1 MRKRVIS
8 WLLTVVMVVSMLPT
22 SVLADTLAADQEQQT
37 QQEQIAPADT
47 ENTVPAGNE
56 ETQEQQE
63 PAEEVPVSRSA
74 RSGGAAPMLAAAGA
88 VQNIGTAEEFAAM
101 EPGGNYQLT
110 ADITVTAPYAN
121 EFTDFSGTFDGNGHT
136 VTLAISGDS
145 DYQALF
151 AKLAAGAVVKNVMVD
166 GEVTG
171 TDNIGGI
178 AGIATNATII
188 ACANKATVAA
198 TGRYVGGLVG
208 KGTGL
213 TMTSCY
219 NQGAVSSTRTRPI
232 NMGGIAGYVDGGASV
247 ENCYNTGSITGSG
260 SNTAAVVGW
269 DAATV
274 KNCYYLE
281 STYKVGACGNDGYT
295 DPTVSKTDAEMRSGD
310 IVALLGSAFMV
321 KSGDYPALSWE
332 TPTAAVKFTVSPAN
346 AVVEINGVKYTG
358 SCTVGLPVGDYT
370 YTVSCPGYT
379 QQTGSVTVTGED
391 NPVANPNSV
400 SVTLEKDAA
409 KWVTVTFTVT
419 PENATLTLKDGETQV
434 TPTEGTTYKLLKGVT
449 YTYTAVSDDEGYEPA
464 SGEVT
469 PTADGTQTV
478 ALKKVQSIAVKN
490 GSTHKT
496 EFEQGD
502 ALDTTGLTVTV
513 TYSDNSTKDITEGFT
528 VTGFNSVNVAEN
540 QTLTVHYKG
549 AETTYS
555 VKINKKLFPSKA
567 FNALE
572 GYATVEYSH
581 TGKYTAGD
589 GKEFVDDAQE
599 GALRSNS
606 AGMNSTTVTVTIT
619 FLENAP
625 KMLLSFDYKVS
636 SESNYDKLLVAQNRE
651 TKLTKSGTVAWTADN
666 SLTVKGGDIVTL
678 TYSKDRST
686 ASGSDCIWLKNFT
699 VSPLYTL
706 TIAPNQTD
714 ATVTLKDKEGKT
726 VSGSNGVFAV
736 KAAAD
741 YTYTVTKKGYEPA
754 TGKVTMSAENQ
765 TVNVTLVKLPV
776 ITLQFT
782 PDDAAVTLKQGNTT
796 VYKESAASSTGK
808 NVYIAAKNTDYT
820 YTVSKFGYETATG
833 MISVATGDVNKTVTL
848 TEAAKYSVTF
858 QITKPEGVSAS
869 PTVTVEYNGT
879 KVYEGSG
886 ANCTLPAGDY
896 TYKATLKDCD
906 DLSGSFTVA
915 AAAVTVNLPF
925 EKKLTFADIF
935 QGVEGITASN
945 GTKGFKPIK
954 SAAGNYLESN
964 KSYYGTTSL
973 TLTATKPCV
982 ISFEYFAQGH
992 EDNWDEDDSA
1002 FFTVKKGTT
1011 TLLTVYEENGWKTFS
1026 TALNTGETLTLSFN
1040 ENGNSYYVRLKN
1052 FAVSPAYT
1060 ITLTTTPTADKVEL
1074 KDESGNKLTGSGGK
1088 YAVAPGTYT
1097 YTVSKKDYETAT
1109 GEITVTDADVTQP
1122 VKLTAKPVIT
1132 LTATPAD
1139 ATVKL
1144 EKGSLPASPKT
1155 TDKETGVYTYVV
1167 EKGAEYTYTVSKFGY
1182 ETETGSITV
1191 NADVNKTVT
1200 LSELASCTL
1209 TFAVTPAENAKVT
1222 VTHPVGGTIKPEA
1235 DGGYKLYLGETYA
1248 YTVAKADYI
1257 TVSGSFTAAKNDT
1270 ITVTLTYAGA
1280 GWDGTTKTAPTQD
1293 KSGVYLIDTA
1303 AKLAWF
1309 ADAVNGGQKAI
1320 NGKLTANINLNG
1332 KPWTAIGTSSNK
1344 FAGTLDGDNYTVSG
1358 LVTTGLVG
1366 ELAEG
1371 GVVENLRVNCA
1382 IVSTSSLLG
1391 GVANSSAGT
1400 IRNCMVSGSITF
1412 SSEGHNGASAI
1423 GGIAGRTT
1431 GNGVISGCVSRAV
1444 VKDAYDNST
1453 YGTSAPLGGIAGYA
1467 YGVVENCYFTGTL
1480 AVKKTQPNKIIQ
1492 QKRGGLVGELNAN
1505 AELKGSYVAGEFA
1518 IADESKFGAVVG
1530 KVNSG
1535 ATITNCA
1542 YLDTVA
1548 PQAAAD
1554 GTTSGM
1560 TAHTADYM
1568 RSAEFAVD
1576 MGMNQDD
1583 GTLNGGFPVLPWQ
1596 GGTVLSADDLKAA
1609 AAAANALELRGMSAA
1624 DAAKKAKADWYAET
1638 VLGLYDLTDYNDKA
1652 DLCEKY
1658 GIEAPGEAV
1667 TNLHDYF
1674 LNALQKH
1681 FYKELGLDAENADR
1695 LKADATGVYQLR
1707 GLTPVSGDPEEE
1719 EETAQTYT
1727 ACLTLPASVTV
1738 PVEGSGE
1745 KIVSLTWTADNAL
1758 VNTAT
1763 GALTAPAAD
1772 KVTVTLTATLQS
1784 GAATKTKTFTL
1795 CLWSENA
1802 EKVQT
1807 LEDIAAEF
1815 ARKNTAVQP
1824 LQGMGLYDET
1834 NITQAF
1840 RRLLAEQGYADVA
1853 DNSEITY
1860 VNGSAKA
1867 NGFDGTKV
1875 QYIADNGKI
1884 TYFTGDGTAR
1894 QTVQYTG
1901 LKFNITYAGV
1911 TKEITLRATV
1921 GRSADAVQ
1929 KLLESAAESL
1939 NWELIRGENTNGA
1952 TQSEVAGWTLYTVND
1967 RITSNLTLPSSIAGR
1982 YDVKVQWG
1990 TRNTEWLYITN
2001 GTNGTGVG
2009 TVNRPLQP
2017 ADGTALPEKSGKFRL
2032 IARVTYDAFDD
2043 YTLAHI
2049 TGDNGVEVYADVFFD
2064 ATVAPFDSS
2073 VTSEMQNALAEKY
2086 QGLLRDFVDKTKP
2099 VDLTAVSDDMQMP
2112 RPALLEEKGIMSDS
2126 YNQKVT
2132 MVSLTPDVLD
2142 FNGYHAMVYRPL
2154 PGEKPVEAKYVVTI
2168 TTRSSGLLLARQE
2181 FSFTIQPFTQPELDG
2196 AAAFMTEALTG
2207 DVYWDGI
2214 KNKNTVKTKV
2224 TSDLYPFAEI
2234 CKNEDGTLKYVR
2246 GTVNMTFDGIE
2257 ADDIPGWLDT
2267 EKYRCFRSSRPS
2279 VIENELLRVH
2289 QPEYNTTVTLD
2300 SVLTYTKY
2308 AQYWE
2313 KFGIN
2318 GTEESKERYKDFAQF
2333 YKQPIHI
2340 DLTVIGEKNAA
2351 DPNEN
2356 QTLTVKV
2363 KVDGY
2368 NKNGHTFQ
2376 GISDFT
2382 FTGKANEDPTAWD
2395 AVKACLDS
2403 AKYTYTGSGAYI
2415 KSITDAAGHTLKEK
2429 GDGKSSGWMFGI
2441 AVKGGN
2447 ETLPKTTLDNTYLK
2461 DGDTLRLFFT
2471 DTYIPL
2477 DPTDPMVPG
2486 AEVPGFDEAYAGAK
2500 AYIQSAVSAP
2510 VVSYLFGEWAV
2521 LGQARAKVPLSEAYI
2536 AAYYEKVVAY
2546 VKANI
2551 GSDGILRKP
2560 DDKNTPVITDN
2571 ERIILAL
2578 TAIGKDP
2585 TNVGDKNLLTAL
2597 QDKDIMKV
2605 TDTSKTDI
2613 NGLVM
2618 GLLALNSRNYTSD
2631 TSWLVQAVLEQQNKD
2646 GSWSASADTK
2656 PVGDVDMTA
2665 MALQALAPYHKD
2677 GGNET
2682 VNTAVEKALNWLS
2695 GKYRSGYDS
2704 SESCAQVVIALSALN
2719 LDANTDARFTKT
2731 VEGKTLSV
2739 LGNLLQYRVAENGG
2753 FKHQFADKAVNEM
2766 ATEQALCAMA
2776 AYARFTEKANALY
2789 DMTDAAC
2796 AHRFGEWKVTVAA
2809 TCTKDGVSRRICSI
2823 CGVVEEK
2830 PVPATGH
2837 KFSAWTVTKAAT
2849 CTESGISTRKCSV
2862 CGTKETMIVPSL
2874 GHSMTATAGKAATC
2888 TEAGNSAYWTCSRC
2902 HKYFS
2907 DAAGKTEIAKDSW
2920 IIAALGHDEAT
2931 RAAVA
2936 ATCYASGH
2944 EADTYCKRCGIVITA
2959 GATIPATGKHTYV
2972 DGVCTTCG
2980 TRNPAGGIKGDDL
2993 KVDSKDNTIVTGG
3006 GLTIKTDKPVTDE
3019 KLAEIKAAVENGSI
3033 VITVNNTPILQ
3044 LTKEDKESD
3053 GGKKALMQAGAA
3065 ASGEL
3070 KKELDKL
3077 AEKLDALRGDKSR
3090 KNAQLEKVV
3099 DVTVALVKT
3108 EGNEIKTV
3116 AQLIE
3121 LPHSVTLTI
3130 PITDELYAALQGKHV
3145 CVVRS
3150 HTDSSGNVTTAELS
3164 ATLGGTKG
3172 NYVLTFQTDKASA
3185 FAIVS
3190 YETVSSGYYYG
3201 GSGTADSG
3209 KKDSANTADDS
3220 QMVLWLGSAVL
3231 AAAAVVV
3238 LTRKKRVSK

>member
-37 QQEQIAPADT
+37 QQEQIAPVDT

-63 PAEEVPVSRSA
+63 PAPETPAPQMTS
-74 RSGGAAPMLAAAGA
+74 SGGAAPMLAAAGA
-88 VQNIGTAEEFAAM
+88 VQDIGTAEAFAAM
-101 EPGGNYQLT
+101 DPDGNYQLT
-110 ADITVTAPYAN
+110 ADIIVTAPYAN
-121 EFTDFSGTFDGNGHT
+121 DFTGTFDGNGHT
-136 VTLAISGDS
+136 VTLDITASTANVG
-145 DYQALF
+145 LF
-151 AKLAAGAVVKNVMVD
+151 SKLAGGAVVKNVITAGSISSTEKYVGGIAGFANTYSGD
-166 GEVTG
+166 VTIENCKNTAAVQGGNGVGGIFGYCSGSAHSVTITGCANTGTISGARNSGGICGTLENAHFIKNCYNSGAVTG
-171 TDNIGGI
+171 SNIGGI
-178 AGIATNATII
+178 L
-188 ACANKATVAA
+188 
-198 TGRYVGGLVG
+198 GRGA
-208 KGTGL
+208 KGVL
-213 TMTSCY
+213 
-219 NQGAVSSTRTRPI
+219 I
-232 NMGGIAGYVDGGASV
+232 
-247 ENCYNTGSITGSG
+247 ENCYNLENI
-260 SNTAAVVGW
+260 SNGNAILAFAYKQGNPIE
-269 DAATV
+269 V
-274 KNCYYLE
+274 KNCYALKG
-281 STYKVGACGNDGYT
+281 SASLLVPADNV
-295 DPTVSKTDAEMRSGD
+295 TVDRASGFKTETEMKSPAFA
-310 IVALLGSAFMV
+310 ALLGDGFMV
-321 KSGDYPALSWE
+321 KSGDYPALKWE
-332 TPTAAVKFTVSPAN
+332 TPTAAVRFTIAPTN
-346 AVVEINGVKYTG
+346 ATLEINGGTYTG
-358 SCTVGLPVGDYT
+358 STTVALPAADAPYS

-379 QQTGSVTVTGED
+379 QQTGSVTVTNKD
-391 NPVANPNSV
+391 NPVATPD
-400 SVTLEKDAA
+400 SVTVTLAEDAA
-409 KWVTVTFTVT
+409 QWVTVTFTVT

-434 TPTEGTTYKLLKGVT
+434 APTEGTTYQLLKGHA
-449 YTYTAVSDDEGYEPA
+449 YTYTAETTEEGYEPA
-464 SGEVT
+464 VGTVT
-469 PTADGTQTV
+469 PTENSTQTV
-478 ALKKVQSIAVKN
+478 ALKKVQSIAVTKAP
-490 GSTHKT
+490 TKT
-496 EFEQGD
+496 EYYKGD
-502 ALDTTGLTVTV
+502 AELDLTGMVLTVNYDGTDETRTITDGYDAAGVTYEGFSTENPTDSQTVTV
-513 TYSDNSTKDITEGFT
+513 KYRGKTAAFTIKVNDKLRFADFFTAISESITATDDTTSPFTPVQKPEGNYLESSNTSNYSSSKITLKATKN
-528 VTGFNSVNVAEN
+528 VT
-540 QTLTVHYKG
+540 
-549 AETTYS
+549 
-555 VKINKKLFPSKA
+555 
-567 FNALE
+567 
-572 GYATVEYSH
+572 
-581 TGKYTAGD
+581 
-589 GKEFVDDAQE
+589 
-599 GALRSNS
+599 
-606 AGMNSTTVTVTIT
+606 
-619 FLENAP
+619 
-625 KMLLSFDYKVS
+625 LSFDYLGSAS
-636 SESNYDKLLVAQNRE
+636 S
-651 TKLTKSGTVAWTADN
+651 N
-666 SLTVKGGDIVTL
+666 SYYCFTVKKGSSTLLTSYSSSAWKSFSVDMAAGDTVTL
-678 TYSKDRST
+678 KFEHPYSY
-686 ASGSDCIWLKNFT
+686 GSHYSVKLKNFA
-699 VSPLYTL
+699 VSPMYTL
-706 TIAPNQTD
+706 TIAPDQTD

-796 VYKESAASSTGK
+796 VYKESADSEKGK

-833 MISVATGDVNKTVTL
+833 TIKVETGDVNKTVTL

-858 QITKPEGVSAS
+858 NITKPEGVNAE
-869 PTVTVEYNGT
+869 PTITVESGSTQVYTGNGAACRLP
-879 KVYEGSG
+879 EG
-886 ANCTLPAGDY
+886 TY
-896 TYKATLKDCD
+896 TYTAKLDGCDTLF
-906 DLSGSFTVA
+906 GSFVVQA
-915 AAAVTVNLPF
+915 AKTIGLEFV
-925 EKKLTFADIF
+925 KSLTFDDFFAGLD
-935 QGVEGITASN
+935 GITATN
-945 GTKGFKPIK
+945 GTSGFKPVK
-954 SAAGNYLESN
+954 DAAGNYLESN
-964 KSYYGTTSL
+964 RNYSGTTSL
-973 TLTATKPCV
+973 TLTATESRLV
-982 ISFEYFAQGH
+982 SFRYLAKGNKA
-992 EDNWDEDDSA
+992 EDYWESDSV
-1002 FFTVKKGTT
+1002 FSVKKGTS
-1011 TLLTVYEENGWKTFS
+1011 TLLTAYEENGWKTFS
-1026 TALNTGETLTLSFN
+1026 TVLNKDEKLTLSFS
-1040 ENGNSYYVRLKN
+1040 ESGSSYYVRLKD
-1052 FAVSPAYT
+1052 FAAAAAHTLTLNTPDGATVVLKDRSGAEITGKNGAYT
-1060 ITLTTTPTADKVEL
+1060 
-1074 KDESGNKLTGSGGK
+1074 
-1088 YAVAPGTYT
+1088 VAAGT
-1097 YTVSKKDYETAT
+1097 
-1109 GEITVTDADVTQP
+1109 
-1122 VKLTAKPVIT
+1122 
-1132 LTATPAD
+1132 
-1139 ATVKL
+1139 
-1144 EKGSLPASPKT
+1144 
-1155 TDKETGVYTYVV
+1155 
-1167 EKGAEYTYTVSKFGY
+1167 YTYTVSKFGY
-1182 ETETGSITV
+1182 ETKTGNITV
-1191 NADVNKTVT
+1191 SADVNETVT
-1200 LSELASCTL
+1200 LSELATRTL
-1209 TFAVTPAENAKVT
+1209 TFAVTPADATVT

-1542 YLDTVA
+1542 YLDTIA

-1638 VLGLYDLTDYNDKA
+1638 VLRFYDLTDYNDKA

-1658 GIEAPGEAV
+1658 GIEEPGEAV
-1667 TNLHDYF
+1667 TDLHDYF
-1674 LNALQKH
+1674 LTALQKH
-1681 FYKELGLDAENADR
+1681 FYKELGLDAENADL

-1707 GLTPVSGDPEEE
+1707 GLTPVSSDPEEE
-1719 EETAQTYT
+1719 EEIAQTHT

-1738 PVEGSGE
+1738 PVDGE
-1745 KIVSLTWTADNAL
+1745 EKTVSLTWTADNAL

-1815 ARKNTAVQP
+1815 TRKNTAVQP
-1824 LQGMGLYDET
+1824 LEGVGLYDET

-1867 NGFDGTKV
+1867 NGFDDTKV
-1875 QYIADNGKI
+1875 KYIADNGKI

-1929 KLLESAAESL
+1929 KLLESAAGSL

-1967 RITSNLTLPSSIAGR
+1967 RITSNLTLPSGIAGR

-2017 ADGTALPEKSGKFRL
+2017 ADGTALPEKAGKFRL

-2099 VDLTAVSDDMQMP
+2099 VDLTAVGDDMQMP

-2181 FSFTIQPFTQPELDG
+2181 FSFTIQPFTQQELNG
-2196 AAAFMTEALTG
+2196 AAAFMTEARTENA
-2207 DVYWDGI
+2207 YWNGI
-2214 KNKNTVKTKV
+2214 KNENTVKTEV

-2318 GTEESKERYKDFAQF
+2318 GTEETKERYKDFAQF
-2333 YKQPIHI
+2333 YKQPIQI
-2340 DLTVIGEKNAA
+2340 DLTVPGTTGQN

-2368 NKNGHTFQ
+2368 NKNGHTFT
-2376 GISDFT
+2376 GISGFT

-2403 AKYTYTGSGAYI
+2403 AKYTYTGSGTYI
-2415 KSITDAAGHTLKEK
+2415 KSITDAAGNTLKEK
-2429 GDGKSSGWMFGI
+2429 GDGKSSGWMFGLTLQ
-2441 AVKGGN
+2441 GGT

-2546 VKANI
+2546 VQKNMGA
-2551 GSDGILRKP
+2551 DGVLVDPESRNP
-2560 DDKNTPVITDN
+2560 TVTDN

-2585 TNVGDKNLLTAL
+2585 ANVGGKNLLTAL

-2605 TDTSKTDI
+2605 TDTSNTDI

-2631 TSWLVQAVLEQQNKD
+2631 TSWLVQAVLAQQNED

-2656 PVGDVDMTA
+2656 SVGDVDMTA
-2665 MALQALAPYHKD
+2665 MALQALAPYYKD

-2753 FKHQFADKAVNEM
+2753 FKHQFTDKAVNEM

-2796 AHRFGEWKVTVAA
+2796 AHRFGEWQLTVAA

-2823 CGVVEEK
+2823 CGAVEEK

-2837 KFSAWTVTKAAT
+2837 KFGAWTVTKAAT

-2862 CGTKETMIVPSL
+2862 CGTEETMIVPSL

-2902 HKYFS
+2902 HKFFS

-2920 IIAALGHDEAT
+2920 VIAALGHDEAT

-2972 DGVCTTCG
+2972 NGVCTVCG
-2980 TRNPAGGIKGDDL
+2980 VKNPLADVKSDNI
-2993 KVDSKDNTIVTGG
+2993 KVDSKDNKTAAGDGLVIKADDTITGE
-3006 GLTIKTDKPVTDE
+3006 V
-3019 KLAEIKAAVENGSI
+3019 LADIKAAVSDGA
-3033 VITVNNTPILQ
+3033 ITVTVTDTLQ
-3044 LTKEDKESD
+3044 LTNEQKAAD
-3053 GGKKALMQAGAA
+3053 GGKSALTEAAKTAGD
-3065 ASGEL
+3065 EV
-3070 KKELDKL
+3070 KKELNKL

-3121 LPHSVTLTI
+3121 LPHSVTVTI
-3130 PITDELYAALQGKHV
+3130 PITDELYAALQGKRV

-3231 AAAAVVV
+3231 AAAAVVA
-3238 LTRKKRVSK
+3238 LTHKRKRVSK

>member
-37 QQEQIAPADT
+37 QQEQIAPVDT

-74 RSGGAAPMLAAAGA
+74 RSGGAALALAE
-88 VQNIGTAEEFAAM
+88 GTVSSAKEFAAM
-101 EPGGNYQLT
+101 DAGGSYTLT
-110 ADITVTAPYAN
+110 KDIIVTEPYASD
-121 EFTDFSGTFDGNGHT
+121 FTGTFDGNGHT

-151 AKLAAGAVVKNVMVD
+151 AKLAAGAVVKNVTVE
-166 GEVTG
+166 GKVTG
-171 TDNIGGI
+171 KKCVAGI
-178 AGIATNATII
+178 AGQATDATITG
-188 ACANKATVAA
+188 CANKADILA
-198 TGRYVGGLVG
+198 TDRYVGGIVAES
-208 KGTGL
+208 KN
-213 TMTSCY
+213 TSI
-219 NQGAVSSTRTRPI
+219 S
-232 NMGGIAGYVDGGASV
+232 
-247 ENCYNTGSITGSG
+247 NCYNTGTISSDRSDKGVCLGGIVGNATNNTGGGTTVTNCYSIGTISATADT
-260 SNTAAVVGW
+260 SNYAAIAGW
-269 DAATV
+269 CYNSTV
-274 KNCYYLE
+274 TNCYYLDTTA
-281 STYKVGACGNDGYT
+281 SAGANGNSQT
-295 DPTVSKTDAEMRSGD
+295 ATSKTADEMKSPAFA
-310 IVALLGSAFMV
+310 ALLGEAFMA
-321 KSGDYPALSWE
+321 KAGDYPALSWE
-332 TPTAAVKFTVSPAN
+332 TPTAAVSFTIAPAN
-346 AVVEINGVKYTG
+346 ATLEINGGTYTG
-358 SCTVGLPVGDYT
+358 STTVALPAADAPYS
-370 YTVSCPGYT
+370 YTVSCDGYT
-379 QQTGSVTVTGED
+379 TKTGTVTVTGND
-391 NPVANPNSV
+391 NPVANPANV
-400 SVTLEKDAA
+400 TVTLAEDAA
-409 KWVTVTFTVT
+409 QWVTVTFTVT
-419 PENATLTLKDGETQV
+419 PAGAALTLKDGETQV
-434 TPTEGTTYKLLKGVT
+434 APTEGTTYQLLKGHA
-449 YTYTAVSDDEGYEPA
+449 YTYTAETTEEGYEPA
-464 SGEVT
+464 AGTVT
-469 PTADGTQTV
+469 PTENSTQTV

-1222 VTHPVGGTIKPEA
+1222 VTHPVGGTIKPET

-1248 YTVAKADYI
+1248 YTVAKAGYI
-1257 TVSGSFTAAKNDT
+1257 PVHGSITAAEDKT
-1270 ITVTLTYAGA
+1270 LSFTLTYAGE
-1280 GWDGTTKTAPTQD
+1280 GWDGTAKTAPTQD
-1293 KSGVYLIDTA
+1293 KNGVYQIGTA
-1303 AKLAWF
+1303 AELAWF
-1309 ADAVNGGQKAI
+1309 ADAVNKGGTTI
-1320 NGKLTANINLNG
+1320 SGKLTANINLNG
-1332 KPWTAIGTSSNK
+1332 KTWTAIGTDSNK

-1358 LVTTGLVG
+1358 LAGTGGLVYYLSANG
-1366 ELAEG
+1366 TVKSLC
-1371 GVVENLRVNCA
+1371 VDCA
-1382 IVSTSSLLG
+1382 IDGTSN
-1391 GVANSSAGT
+1391 V
-1400 IRNCMVSGSITF
+1400 
-1412 SSEGHNGASAI
+1412 
-1423 GGIAGRTT
+1423 GGIADKSEGRIENCLVSGYIKGGDDVIFGVGGIVGHGVA
-1431 GNGVISGCVSRAV
+1431 GNVISGCVSTADILFKYSRYAV
-1444 VKDAYDNST
+1444 QNGAGGIVGYT
-1453 YGTSAPLGGIAGYA
+1453 YGT
-1467 YGVVENCYFTGTL
+1467 VENCYFAGNVHTNAKSVSAGGF
-1480 AVKKTQPNKIIQ
+1480 
-1492 QKRGGLVGELNAN
+1492 GGLVGCARSNAVMKDCYTVG
-1505 AELKGSYVAGEFA
+1505 AVTGP
-1518 IADESKFGAVVG
+1518 ESSFGAVVG

-1560 TAHTADYM
+1560 TARTADYM
-1568 RSAEFAVD
+1568 RTPEFAAE
-1576 MGMNQDD
+1576 MGMHLDSGNS
-1583 GTLNGGFPVLPWQ
+1583 NGGFPVLPWQ
-1596 GGTVLSADDLKAA
+1596 GGTPVDNADLKAA

-1638 VLGLYDLTDYNDKA
+1638 VLRFYDLTDYNDKA

-1658 GIEAPGEAV
+1658 GIEEPGEAV
-1667 TNLHDYF
+1667 TDLHDYF

-1681 FYKELGLDAENADR
+1681 FYKELGLDAENADL

-1707 GLTPVSGDPEEE
+1707 GLTPVSSDPEEE
-1719 EETAQTYT
+1719 EEIAQTYT
-1727 ACLTLPASVTV
+1727 GFLTLPASVTV

-1745 KIVSLTWTADNAL
+1745 KTVSLAWTADNAL

-1807 LEDIAAEF
+1807 LEDIAVEF
-1815 ARKNTAVQP
+1815 TRKNTAVQP
-1824 LQGMGLYDET
+1824 LQGVGLYDET

-1875 QYIADNGKI
+1875 QYIADNGDI
-1884 TYFTGDGTAR
+1884 IYFTGDGTAR

-1929 KLLESAAESL
+1929 KLLESAAGSL

-2017 ADGTALPEKSGKFRL
+2017 ADGTALPEKAGKFRL

-2086 QGLLRDFVDKTKP
+2086 QGLLRDFVDKTKS
-2099 VDLTAVSDDMQMP
+2099 VDTTAVSDDMQIP
-2112 RPALLEEKGIMSDS
+2112 RPALLEKAGIMTDS

-2181 FSFTIQPFTQPELDG
+2181 FSFTIQPFTQQELEG
-2196 AAAFMTEALTG
+2196 AAAFMTKALTG
-2207 DVYWDGI
+2207 DVYWNGI
-2214 KNKNTVKTKV
+2214 KNENTDKTKV

-2368 NKNGHTFQ
+2368 NKNGHTFR

-2429 GDGKSSGWMFGI
+2429 GDGKSSGWMFGLTLQ
-2441 AVKGGN
+2441 GGT

-2500 AYIQSAVSAP
+2500 AYIQGAVSAP

-2546 VKANI
+2546 VQKNMGA
-2551 GSDGILRKP
+2551 DGVLVDPESRNP
-2560 DDKNTPVITDN
+2560 TVTDN

-2585 TNVGDKNLLTAL
+2585 ANVGGENLLKAL
-2597 QDKDIMKV
+2597 QNKDIMKV
-2605 TDTSKTDI
+2605 TDTSNTDI

-2631 TSWLVQAVLEQQNKD
+2631 TSWLVQAVLAQQNED
-2646 GSWSASADTK
+2646 GSWRASADTK

-2665 MALQALAPYHKD
+2665 MALQALAPYYKD

-2823 CGVVEEK
+2823 CGAVEEK
-2830 PVPATGH
+2830 SVPAPGH
-2837 KFSAWTVTKAAT
+2837 NFGAWTVTKAAT
-2849 CTESGISTRKCSV
+2849 CTETGTEKRTCSV
-2862 CGTKETMIVPSL
+2862 CSKEETRV
-2874 GHSMTATAGKAATC
+2874 
-2888 TEAGNSAYWTCSRC
+2888 
-2902 HKYFS
+2902 
-2907 DAAGKTEIAKDSW
+2907 
-2920 IIAALGHDEAT
+2920 IAALGHTPGTEVFVDKNDHWNVCKVCHAVVNKTGHTYVNGIQCVCGAVKSEDGTLKRIEVSDTIAVPDTLQDNEKLNSEGEIKAELQLQITLKNSKSNKDNTVFMDVSLLVFEHNEWRPAT
-2931 RAAVA
+2931 KEDLTAGKITVLLPYPEAVA
-2936 ATCYASGH
+2936 AKYGQ
-2944 EADTYCKRCGIVITA
+2944 Y
-2959 GATIPATGKHTYV
+2959 
-2972 DGVCTTCG
+2972 
-2980 TRNPAGGIKGDDL
+2980 NF
-2993 KVDSKDNTIVTGG
+2993 
-3006 GLTIKTDKPVTDE
+3006 
-3019 KLAEIKAAVENGSI
+3019 
-3033 VITVNNTPILQ
+3033 
-3044 LTKEDKESD
+3044 
-3053 GGKKALMQAGAA
+3053 
-3065 ASGEL
+3065 
-3070 KKELDKL
+3070 
-3077 AEKLDALRGDKSR
+3077 
-3090 KNAQLEKVV
+3090 
-3099 DVTVALVKT
+3099 TVAHMVAMADCGLDVGTVEFPAVTKT
-3108 EGNEIKTV
+3108 PSG
-3116 AQLIE
+3116 L
-3121 LPHSVTLTI
+3121 LVTLT
-3130 PITDELYAALQGKHV
+3130 G
-3145 CVVRS
+3145 
-3150 HTDSSGNVTTAELS
+3150 LS
-3164 ATLGGTKG
+3164 P
-3172 NYVLTFQTDKASA
+3172 V
-3185 FAIVS
+3185 AIS
-3190 YETVSSGYYYG
+3190 WTGSTNHYYYNP
-3201 GSGTADSG
+3201 TATPD
-3209 KKDSANTADDS
+3209 KTDSANTADDS
-3220 QMVLWLGSAVL
+3220 QMVLWLGSAAL

>member
-1 MRKRVIS
+1 MKKRVIS
-8 WLLTVVMVVSMLPT
+8 WLLTVVMVVSLLPT

-37 QQEQIAPADT
+37 QQEQIAPVDT

-63 PAEEVPVSRSA
+63 PAPETPA
-74 RSGGAAPMLAAAGA
+74 PQMTRSGGAALALAE
-88 VQNIGTAEEFAAM
+88 GTVSSAKEFAAM
-101 EPGGNYQLT
+101 DASGSYTLT
-110 ADITVTAPYAN
+110 KDIIVTEPYAY
-121 EFTDFSGTFDGNGHT
+121 DFIGTFDGNGHT
-136 VTLAISGDS
+136 VTLDITASTANVG
-145 DYQALF
+145 LF
-151 AKLAAGAVVKNVMVD
+151 SKLAGGAVVKNVITAGSISGKVNN
-166 GEVTG
+166 V
-171 TDNIGGI
+171 GGI
-178 AGIATNATII
+178 AGTADGNVTIENCKNTASI
-188 ACANKATVAA
+188 KGGKGAGGILGYSEPGSGFVTISSCANMGSVSGTRKQ
-198 TGRYVGGLVG
+198 VGGIAGNVVG
-208 KGTGL
+208 THIIRN
-213 TMTSCY
+213 CY
-219 NQGAVSSTRTRPI
+219 NQGDISDGA
-232 NMGGIAGYVDGGASV
+232 GILGRGTKGVLV
-247 ENCYNTGSITGSG
+247 ENCYTVGSVETNGAIIAVSSSSYSSDEPCRIVNCYAPSETVTALVPSTVKISNSG
-260 SNTAAVVGW
+260 TKSSAEMQSAEF
-269 DAATV
+269 AAT
-274 KNCYYLE
+274 
-281 STYKVGACGNDGYT
+281 
-295 DPTVSKTDAEMRSGD
+295 
-310 IVALLGSAFMV
+310 LGSAFQYNGGGYPTLKDPEPVVEKNVVSISV
-321 KSGDYPALSWE
+321 KSAKTTCYTGDELELSVTVTYDDNSSEVITKGFTVEGFDNTAPGKQTVTVTYKEKTDSIEIEVIKKPEFDDFFAGIVNSVEVTNDATYPYVVDMTDSDGLCLRSSNPVQGNTSSTSTITLKAKANVTLSFKYWGCNYDSSYAALTIVKNNSYNPEMRSWGSTQWKDFTIDLKKGDTLRLNLIKTYVSGDYY
-332 TPTAAVKFTVSPAN
+332 VKLKDFTVSSLYEVKLTAEPEEAD
-346 AVVEINGVKYTG
+346 AVVALKDSTGAELKGTNGVYIVSAG
-358 SCTVGLPVGDYT
+358 EYT
-370 YTVSCPGYT
+370 YTVSAYGYD
-379 QQTGSVTVTGED
+379 TVT
-391 NPVANPNSV
+391 
-400 SVTLEKDAA
+400 
-409 KWVTVTFTVT
+409 
-419 PENATLTLKDGETQV
+419 ET
-434 TPTEGTTYKLLKGVT
+434 
-449 YTYTAVSDDEGYEPA
+449 
-464 SGEVT
+464 
-469 PTADGTQTV
+469 
-478 ALKKVQSIAVKN
+478 I
-490 GSTHKT
+490 
-496 EFEQGD
+496 
-502 ALDTTGLTVTV
+502 
-513 TYSDNSTKDITEGFT
+513 
-528 VTGFNSVNVAEN
+528 NVAADVAK
-540 QTLTVHYKG
+540 TV
-549 AETTYS
+549 
-555 VKINKKLFPSKA
+555 P
-567 FNALE
+567 
-572 GYATVEYSH
+572 
-581 TGKYTAGD
+581 
-589 GKEFVDDAQE
+589 
-599 GALRSNS
+599 
-606 AGMNSTTVTVTIT
+606 
-619 FLENAP
+619 
-625 KMLLSFDYKVS
+625 
-636 SESNYDKLLVAQNRE
+636 
-651 TKLTKSGTVAWTADN
+651 LTKSAAYSVAFDISRPAGITAD
-666 SLTVKGGDIVTL
+666 
-678 TYSKDRST
+678 
-686 ASGSDCIWLKNFT
+686 
-699 VSPLYTL
+699 
-706 TIAPNQTD
+706 
-714 ATVTLKDKEGKT
+714 
-726 VSGSNGVFAV
+726 
-736 KAAAD
+736 
-741 YTYTVTKKGYEPA
+741 
-754 TGKVTMSAENQ
+754 
-765 TVNVTLVKLPV
+765 
-776 ITLQFT
+776 
-782 PDDAAVTLKQGNTT
+782 
-796 VYKESAASSTGK
+796 
-808 NVYIAAKNTDYT
+808 
-820 YTVSKFGYETATG
+820 
-833 MISVATGDVNKTVTL
+833 
-848 TEAAKYSVTF
+848 
-858 QITKPEGVSAS
+858 
-869 PTVTVEYNGT
+869 PTVTVKTNGKAVYT
-879 KVYEGSG
+879 GDGTGCSLSNGSYAYTVACDGCDNAGGIFSVNGDKVNITVTLAKKAIFEDFF
-886 ANCTLPAGDY
+886 ANC
-896 TYKATLKDCD
+896 
-906 DLSGSFTVA
+906 
-915 AAAVTVNLPF
+915 
-925 EKKLTFADIF
+925 
-935 QGVEGITASN
+935 QGITVS
-945 GTKGFKPIK
+945 GDKGKFTIEG
-954 SAAGNYLESN
+954 AGKDSYL
-964 KSYYGTTSL
+964 KTTETTTL
-973 TLTATKPCV
+973 ALTATK
-982 ISFEYFAQGH
+982 
-992 EDNWDEDDSA
+992 N
-1002 FFTVKKGTT
+1002 VK
-1011 TLLTVYEENGWKTFS
+1011 
-1026 TALNTGETLTLSFN
+1026 LSFSYIAN
-1040 ENGNSYYVRLKN
+1040 AAGYVEGDWYYDEPDEYYYFTIKKNSTQVKRAYSETSWKDFSVELTQGDVLTISYDGYTSYYYAALKN
-1052 FAVSPAYT
+1052 FAAVPFYTLTLNTPDGATVVLKDRSGAEITGKNGAYT
-1060 ITLTTTPTADKVEL
+1060 
-1074 KDESGNKLTGSGGK
+1074 
-1088 YAVAPGTYT
+1088 VAAGTY
-1097 YTVSKKDYETAT
+1097 A
-1109 GEITVTDADVTQP
+1109 
-1122 VKLTAKPVIT
+1122 
-1132 LTATPAD
+1132 
-1139 ATVKL
+1139 
-1144 EKGSLPASPKT
+1144 
-1155 TDKETGVYTYVV
+1155 
-1167 EKGAEYTYTVSKFGY
+1167 YTVSKFGY

-1222 VTHPVGGTIKPEA
+1222 VTHPVGGTIKPET

-1248 YTVAKADYI
+1248 YTVTKADYI
-1257 TVSGSFTAAKNDT
+1257 PVHGSITAAEDKT
-1270 ITVTLTYAGA
+1270 LSFTLTYAGE
-1280 GWDGTTKTAPTQD
+1280 GWDGTAKTAPTQD
-1293 KSGVYLIDTA
+1293 KNGVYQIGTA
-1303 AKLAWF
+1303 AELAWF
-1309 ADAVNGGQKAI
+1309 ADAVNKDGTTI
-1320 NGKLTANINLNG
+1320 SGKLTANINLNG
-1332 KPWTAIGTSSNK
+1332 KTWTAIGTDSNK

-1358 LVTTGLVG
+1358 LAGTGGLVYYLSANG
-1366 ELAEG
+1366 TVKSLC
-1371 GVVENLRVNCA
+1371 VDCA
-1382 IVSTSSLLG
+1382 IDGTSN
-1391 GVANSSAGT
+1391 V
-1400 IRNCMVSGSITF
+1400 
-1412 SSEGHNGASAI
+1412 
-1423 GGIAGRTT
+1423 GGIADKSEGRIENCLVSGYIKGGDDVIFGVGGIVGHGVA
-1431 GNGVISGCVSRAV
+1431 GNVISGCVSTADILFKYSRYAV
-1444 VKDAYDNST
+1444 QNGAGGIVGYT
-1453 YGTSAPLGGIAGYA
+1453 YGT
-1467 YGVVENCYFTGTL
+1467 VENCYFAGNVHTNAKSVSAGGF
-1480 AVKKTQPNKIIQ
+1480 
-1492 QKRGGLVGELNAN
+1492 GGLVGCARSNAVMKDCYTVG
-1505 AELKGSYVAGEFA
+1505 AVTGP
-1518 IADESKFGAVVG
+1518 ESSFGAVVG

-1560 TAHTADYM
+1560 TARTADYM
-1568 RSAEFAVD
+1568 RTPEFAAE
-1576 MGMNQDD
+1576 MGMHLDSGNS
-1583 GTLNGGFPVLPWQ
+1583 NGGFPVLPWQ
-1596 GGTVLSADDLKAA
+1596 GGTSVDNADLKAA

-1638 VLGLYDLTDYNDKA
+1638 VLGFYDLTDYNDKA

-1658 GIEAPGEAV
+1658 GIEEPGEAV
-1667 TNLHDYF
+1667 TDLHDYF

-1681 FYKELGLDAENADR
+1681 FYKELGLDAENADL

-1707 GLTPVSGDPEEE
+1707 GLTPVSSDPEEE
-1719 EETAQTYT
+1719 EEIAQTYT
-1727 ACLTLPASVTV
+1727 GFLTLPASVTV

-1745 KIVSLTWTADNAL
+1745 KTVSLAWTADNAL

-1784 GAATKTKTFTL
+1784 GAATKVKTFTL
-1795 CLWSENA
+1795 CLWSEKA
-1802 EKVQT
+1802 EKAQT

-1815 ARKNTAVQP
+1815 TRKNTAVQP
-1824 LQGMGLYDET
+1824 LEGVGLYDET

-1929 KLLESAAESL
+1929 KLLESAAGSL

-2001 GTNGTGVG
+2001 GTGVG

-2017 ADGTALPEKSGKFRL
+2017 ADGTPLPEKAGKFRL

-2154 PGEKPVEAKYVVTI
+2154 PGEKPVEAKYVVII

-2196 AAAFMTEALTG
+2196 AVAFMTEARTE
-2207 DVYWDGI
+2207 DAYWDGI
-2214 KNKNTVKTKV
+2214 KNKNTVKTEV

-2605 TDTSKTDI
+2605 TDTSNTDI

-2631 TSWLVQAVLEQQNKD
+2631 TSWLVQAVLAQQNED
-2646 GSWSASADTK
+2646 GSWRASADTK

-2665 MALQALAPYHKD
+2665 MALQALAPYYKD

-2796 AHRFGEWKVTVAA
+2796 AHRFGEWQVTVAA

-2823 CGVVEEK
+2823 CGAVEEK
-2830 PVPATGH
+2830 SVPATGH
-2837 KFSAWTVTKAAT
+2837 NFGAWTVTKAAT

-2862 CGTKETMIVPSL
+2862 CGTEETMIVPSL

-2920 IIAALGHDEAT
+2920 VIAALGHDEAT

-2972 DGVCTTCG
+2972 NGVCTVCG
-2980 TRNPAGGIKGDDL
+2980 VKNPMANVKGDDI

-3019 KLAEIKAAVENGSI
+3019 KLADIKAAVSDGA
-3033 VITVNNTPILQ
+3033 ITVTVTDTLQ
-3044 LTKEDKESD
+3044 LTNEQKAAD
-3053 GGKKALMQAGAA
+3053 GGKSALTEAAKTAGD
-3065 ASGEL
+3065 EV
-3070 KKELDKL
+3070 KKELNKL

-3121 LPHSVTLTI
+3121 LPHSVTVTI

-3209 KKDSANTADDS
+3209 KTDSANTADDS

>member
-8 WLLTVVMVVSMLPT
+8 WLLTVVMVVSLLPT

-37 QQEQIAPADT
+37 QQEQITPVDT

-56 ETQEQQE
+56 ETQEQQEQQE

-101 EPGGNYQLT
+101 EPSGNYQLT

-121 EFTDFSGTFDGNGHT
+121 DFADFSGTFDGNGHT
-136 VTLAISGDS
+136 VTLDIAASAPNVG
-145 DYQALF
+145 LF
-151 AKLAAGAVVKNVMVD
+151 SKLAGGAVVKNVITAGSISGKVNN
-166 GEVTG
+166 V
-171 TDNIGGI
+171 GGI
-178 AGIATNATII
+178 AGTADGNVTIENCKNTASI
-188 ACANKATVAA
+188 KGGKGAGGILGYSEPGSGFVTISSCANMGSVSGTRKQ
-198 TGRYVGGLVG
+198 VGGIAGNVVG
-208 KGTGL
+208 THIIRN
-213 TMTSCY
+213 CY
-219 NQGAVSSTRTRPI
+219 NQGDISDGA
-232 NMGGIAGYVDGGASV
+232 GILGRGTKGVLV
-247 ENCYNTGSITGSG
+247 ENCYTVGSVETNGAIIAVSSSSYSSDEPCRIVNCYAPSETVTALVPSTVKISNSG
-260 SNTAAVVGW
+260 TKSSAEMKSAEF
-269 DAATV
+269 AAT
-274 KNCYYLE
+274 
-281 STYKVGACGNDGYT
+281 
-295 DPTVSKTDAEMRSGD
+295 
-310 IVALLGSAFMV
+310 LGSAFQYNGDGYPTLKDPEPVVEKNVVSISV
-321 KSGDYPALSWE
+321 KSAKTTCYTGDELELSVTVTYDDNSSEVITKGFTVAGFDNTAPGKQTVTVTYKEKTDSIEIEVIKKPEFDDFFAGIVNSVEVTNDATYPYVVDMTDSDGLCLRSSNPDQGNTSSTSTITLKAKANVTLSFKYWGCNYDSSYAALTIVKNNSYNPEMRSWGSTQWKDFTIDLKKGDTLRLNLIKTYVSGDYY
-332 TPTAAVKFTVSPAN
+332 VKLKDFTVSSLYEVKLTAEPEEAD
-346 AVVEINGVKYTG
+346 AVVALKDSTGAELKGTNGVYIVSAG
-358 SCTVGLPVGDYT
+358 EYT
-370 YTVSCPGYT
+370 YTVSAYGYDTVTETINVAADVAKTVPLTKSAAYSVAFDISRPAGITADPTVTVKTNGKAVYTGDGTGCSLSNGSYAYTVACDGCDNAGGVFSVNGDKMNITVTLAKKAIFEDFFANCQGITVSGDKGKFTIEGAGKDSYLKTTETTTLALTATKNVKLSFSYIANAAGYVEGDWYYDEPDEYYYFTIKKNSTQVKRADSETSWKDFSVELTQGDVLTISYDGYT
-379 QQTGSVTVTGED
+379 SYYY
-391 NPVANPNSV
+391 
-400 SVTLEKDAA
+400 AA
-409 KWVTVTFTVT
+409 LKNFAAVPFY
-419 PENATLTLKDGETQV
+419 TLTLN
-434 TPTEGTTYKLLKGVT
+434 TPAG
-449 YTYTAVSDDEGYEPA
+449 
-464 SGEVT
+464 
-469 PTADGTQTV
+469 
-478 ALKKVQSIAVKN
+478 
-490 GSTHKT
+490 
-496 EFEQGD
+496 
-502 ALDTTGLTVTV
+502 
-513 TYSDNSTKDITEGFT
+513 
-528 VTGFNSVNVAEN
+528 
-540 QTLTVHYKG
+540 
-549 AETTYS
+549 
-555 VKINKKLFPSKA
+555 
-567 FNALE
+567 
-572 GYATVEYSH
+572 ATV
-581 TGKYTAGD
+581 
-589 GKEFVDDAQE
+589 V
-599 GALRSNS
+599 L
-606 AGMNSTTVTVTIT
+606 
-619 FLENAP
+619 
-625 KMLLSFDYKVS
+625 
-636 SESNYDKLLVAQNRE
+636 
-651 TKLTKSGTVAWTADN
+651 
-666 SLTVKGGDIVTL
+666 
-678 TYSKDRST
+678 KDRS
-686 ASGSDCIWLKNFT
+686 G
-699 VSPLYTL
+699 
-706 TIAPNQTD
+706 
-714 ATVTLKDKEGKT
+714 
-726 VSGSNGVFAV
+726 
-736 KAAAD
+736 
-741 YTYTVTKKGYEPA
+741 
-754 TGKVTMSAENQ
+754 AE
-765 TVNVTLVKLPV
+765 
-776 ITLQFT
+776 I
-782 PDDAAVTLKQGNTT
+782 
-796 VYKESAASSTGK
+796 TGK
-808 NVYIAAKNTDYT
+808 NGAYTVAAGTYA
-820 YTVSKFGYETATG
+820 YTVSKFGYETKTG
-833 MISVATGDVNKTVTL
+833 TIKVEGGDVSKDVAL
-848 TEAAKYSVTF
+848 TALKAYQVKFNVA
-858 QITKPEGVSAS
+858 PEG
-869 PTVTVEYNGT
+869 
-879 KVYEGSG
+879 
-886 ANCTLPAGDY
+886 
-896 TYKATLKDCD
+896 
-906 DLSGSFTVA
+906 
-915 AAAVTVNLPF
+915 AAVTL
-925 EKKLTFADIF
+925 
-935 QGVEGITASN
+935 
-945 GTKGFKPIK
+945 
-954 SAAGNYLESN
+954 
-964 KSYYGTTSL
+964 
-973 TLTATKPCV
+973 
-982 ISFEYFAQGH
+982 
-992 EDNWDEDDSA
+992 
-1002 FFTVKKGTT
+1002 
-1011 TLLTVYEENGWKTFS
+1011 
-1026 TALNTGETLTLSFN
+1026 
-1040 ENGNSYYVRLKN
+1040 
-1052 FAVSPAYT
+1052 
-1060 ITLTTTPTADKVEL
+1060 
-1074 KDESGNKLTGSGGK
+1074 
-1088 YAVAPGTYT
+1088 
-1097 YTVSKKDYETAT
+1097 
-1109 GEITVTDADVTQP
+1109 
-1122 VKLTAKPVIT
+1122 
-1132 LTATPAD
+1132 
-1139 ATVKL
+1139 
-1144 EKGSLPASPKT
+1144 
-1155 TDKETGVYTYVV
+1155 
-1167 EKGAEYTYTVSKFGY
+1167 
-1182 ETETGSITV
+1182 
-1191 NADVNKTVT
+1191 
-1200 LSELASCTL
+1200 
-1209 TFAVTPAENAKVT
+1209 
-1222 VTHPVGGTIKPEA
+1222 THPVGSTITA
-1235 DGGYKLYLGETYA
+1235 DENGAYIVYAGETYA
-1248 YTVAKADYI
+1248 YTVAKAKYI

-1270 ITVTLTYAGA
+1270 ITVTLTYAGE
-1280 GWDGTTKTAPTQD
+1280 GWDGTTKTEPKTEN
-1293 KSGVYLIDTA
+1293 GVYQIGTA
-1303 AKLAWF
+1303 AELAWF
-1309 ADAVNGGQKAI
+1309 ADAVQNGQTAI
-1320 NGKLTANINLNG
+1320 SAKLTANINLNG
-1332 KPWTAIGTSSNK
+1332 KAWTAFGKYDYKLEGKSG
-1344 FAGTLDGDNYTVSG
+1344 FAGTLDGDRHIVSG
-1358 LVTTGLVG
+1358 LKSTEGLVSC
-1366 ELAEG
+1366 L
-1371 GVVENLRVNCA
+1371 
-1382 IVSTSSLLG
+1382 
-1391 GVANSSAGT
+1391 SSAGT
-1400 IRNCMVSGSITF
+1400 VKNLTVIGTVSGSSHVGGIAAT
-1412 SSEGHNGASAI
+1412 SSGTVENCLFDGTVTTSSSSASAGGIVGRASKGNRIVNCVNTGDIKNTCTSYSSTLNIGGIVGYTYGTVENCYSTGNVSARTDRDTNKGI
-1423 GGIAGRTT
+1423 GGIAGQVYASAVLRNCYVT
-1431 GNGVISGCVSRAV
+1431 GAVTGPKVGISPV
-1444 VKDAYDNST
+1444 VNLVASGAT
-1453 YGTSAPLGGIAGYA
+1453 
-1467 YGVVENCYFTGTL
+1467 VENCYYLHAAGIGASTAGAL
-1480 AVKKTQPNKIIQ
+1480 QKT
-1492 QKRGGLVGELNAN
+1492 
-1505 AELKGSYVAGEFA
+1505 AEEMRTPEFA
-1518 IADESKFGAVVG
+1518 
-1530 KVNSG
+1530 
-1535 ATITNCA
+1535 
-1542 YLDTVA
+1542 
-1548 PQAAAD
+1548 
-1554 GTTSGM
+1554 
-1560 TAHTADYM
+1560 
-1568 RSAEFAVD
+1568 AE
-1576 MGMNQDD
+1576 MGMHLDSGNS
-1583 GTLNGGFPVLPWQ
+1583 NGGFPVLPWQ
-1596 GGTVLSADDLKAA
+1596 GGTPVDNADLKAA

-1624 DAAKKAKADWYAET
+1624 DAAKKAKADWYAKI
-1638 VLGLYDLTDYNDKA
+1638 VLEPYDLNNYNDKA
-1652 DLCEKY
+1652 DLCEQY

-1667 TNLHDYF
+1667 TDPHDYF
-1674 LNALQKH
+1674 LTALQKH
-1681 FYKELGLDAENADR
+1681 FYKELGLDAENADL

-1707 GLTPVSGDPEEE
+1707 GLTPVSGDPEEG
-1719 EETAQTYT
+1719 EETAQTHT

-1815 ARKNTAVQP
+1815 TRKNTAVQP
-1824 LQGMGLYDET
+1824 LEGVGLYYET

-2017 ADGTALPEKSGKFRL
+2017 ADGTALPEKAGKFRL

-2049 TGDNGVEVYADVFFD
+2049 TGDNGVEVYADVLFD

-2099 VDLTAVSDDMQMP
+2099 VDRTAVSDDLQMP
-2112 RPALLEEKGIMSDS
+2112 RPALLEKAGIMTDS

-2154 PGEKPVEAKYVVTI
+2154 PGEKSVEAKYVVII

-2181 FSFTIQPFTQPELDG
+2181 FSFTIQPFTQQELDG
-2196 AAAFMTEALTG
+2196 AAVFMTKALTG
-2207 DVYWDGI
+2207 DVYWNGI
-2214 KNKNTVKTKV
+2214 KNKNTDKTNV

-2234 CKNEDGTLKYVR
+2234 CKNKDGTLKYVR

-2318 GTEESKERYKDFAQF
+2318 GTEESKERYKNFAQF
-2333 YKQPIHI
+2333 YKQPIQI
-2340 DLTVIGEKNAA
+2340 DLTVPGTTGQN

-2368 NKNGHTFQ
+2368 NKNGHTFT
-2376 GISDFT
+2376 GISGFT

-2403 AKYTYTGSGAYI
+2403 ANYTYTGSGAYI

-2477 DPTDPMVPG
+2477 DPTDPAVPG

-2546 VKANI
+2546 VQKNMGA
-2551 GSDGILRKP
+2551 DGVLVDPESRNP
-2560 DDKNTPVITDN
+2560 TVTDN

-2585 TNVGDKNLLTAL
+2585 ANVGGKNLLTAL
-2597 QDKDIMKV
+2597 QNKDIMKV
-2605 TDTSKTDI
+2605 TDTSNTDI

-2631 TSWLVQAVLEQQNKD
+2631 TSWLVQAVLAQQNED
-2646 GSWSASADTK
+2646 GSWRASADTK

-2665 MALQALAPYHKD
+2665 MALQALAPYYKD

-2695 GKYRSGYDS
+2695 GKYQSGYDS

-2796 AHRFGEWKVTVAA
+2796 AHRFGEWQVTVAA

-2823 CGVVEEK
+2823 CGAVEEK
-2830 PVPATGH
+2830 SVPATGH
-2837 KFSAWTVTKAAT
+2837 NFGAWTVTKAAT
-2849 CTESGISTRKCSV
+2849 CTESGISTHKCSV
-2862 CGTKETMIVPSL
+2862 CGTEETMIVPSL

-2902 HKYFS
+2902 HKFFS

-2936 ATCYASGH
+2936 ATCYVSGRTA
-2944 EADTYCKRCGIVITA
+2944 ETYCKRCGLVLVPSTS
-2959 GATIPATGKHTYV
+2959 IPATGKHTYEN
-2972 DGVCTTCG
+2972 GVCSTCG
-2980 TRNPAGGIKGDDL
+2980 VKNPLADVKSDNI
-2993 KVDSKDNTIVTGG
+2993 KVDSKDNKTAAGDGLVIKADDTITGE
-3006 GLTIKTDKPVTDE
+3006 V
-3019 KLAEIKAAVENGSI
+3019 LADIKAAVSDGA
-3033 VITVNNTPILQ
+3033 ITVTVTDTLQ
-3044 LTKEDKESD
+3044 LTNEQKAAD
-3053 GGKKALMQAGAA
+3053 GGKSALTEAAKTAGD
-3065 ASGEL
+3065 EV
-3070 KKELDKL
+3070 KKELNKL

-3121 LPHSVTLTI
+3121 LPHSVTVTVS
-3130 PITDELYAALQGKHV
+3130 ITNELYDSLKDKRV

-3220 QMVLWLGSAVL
+3220 QMVLWLGSAAL

>member
-8 WLLTVVMVVSMLPT
+8 WLLTVVMVVSLLPT

-56 ETQEQQE
+56 ETQGQQE
-63 PAEEVPVSRSA
+63 PAPETPAPQMA
-74 RSGGAAPMLAAAGA
+74 RSGGAAPMLAAAGT
-88 VQNIGTAEEFAAM
+88 VQNIGTAEKFAEM
-101 EPGGNYQLT
+101 QPDGTYRLT

-136 VTLAISGDS
+136 VTLKITANTNYVG
-145 DYQALF
+145 LF
-151 AKLAAGAVVKNVMVD
+151 SKLAGGAVVKNVTVE
-166 GEVTG
+166 GTVTG
-171 TDNIGGI
+171 KK
-178 AGIATNATII
+178 
-188 ACANKATVAA
+188 CVA
-198 TGRYVGGLVG
+198 
-208 KGTGL
+208 
-213 TMTSCY
+213 
-219 NQGAVSSTRTRPI
+219 
-232 NMGGIAGYVDGGASV
+232 GIAGYATDNVKI
-247 ENCYNTGSITGSG
+247 ENCKNTASITGTKNVGGILGEAYNNEESISVGIKNCANEGAVNSTG
-260 SNTAAVVGW
+260 SAIGGIVGKMEGQNSII
-269 DAATV
+269 DCYNRGNITGFNNYAGIVGQSTGALVATI
-274 KNCYYLE
+274 KNCY
-281 STYKVGACGNDGYT
+281 SVGAVTTYGASTNAGYALIGGGKNYALTNCYAIEQDGLNLAYNGT
-295 DPTVSKTDAEMRSGD
+295 NATTEECDFKSADEMKS
-310 IVALLGSAFMV
+310 AAFAATLGSAFQYNVGGYPTLKDPEPVVEKNVVSISV
-321 KSGDYPALSWE
+321 KSAKTTCYTGDELELSVTVTYDDNSSEVITKGFTVAGFDNTAPGKQTVTVTYKEKTDSIEIEVIKKPEFDDFFAGIVNSVEVTNDATYPYVVDMTDSDGLCLRSSNPVQGNTSSTSTITLKAKANVTLSFKYWGCNYDYSSAALTIVKNNSYNPEMRSWGSTQWKDFTIDLKKGDTLRLNLIKTYVLGDYY
-332 TPTAAVKFTVSPAN
+332 VKLKDFTVSSLYEVKLTAEPEEAD
-346 AVVEINGVKYTG
+346 AVVALKDSTGAELKGTNGVYIVSAG
-358 SCTVGLPVGDYT
+358 EYT
-370 YTVSCPGYT
+370 YTVSAYGYD
-379 QQTGSVTVTGED
+379 TVTETI
-391 NPVANPNSV
+391 NVAADVAKTVPLTKSAAYSV
-400 SVTLEKDAA
+400 AFDISR
-409 KWVTVTFTVT
+409 
-419 PENATLTLKDGETQV
+419 
-434 TPTEGTTYKLLKGVT
+434 
-449 YTYTAVSDDEGYEPA
+449 PA
-464 SGEVT
+464 GI
-469 PTADGTQTV
+469 TADP
-478 ALKKVQSIAVKN
+478 
-490 GSTHKT
+490 
-496 EFEQGD
+496 
-502 ALDTTGLTVTV
+502 TVTV
-513 TYSDNSTKDITEGFT
+513 KTNGKAVYTGDGTGCSLSNGSYAYTVACDGCDNAGGVFSVNGDKVNITVTLAKKAIFEDFFANCQGITVSGDKGKFTIEGAGKDSYLKTTETTTLALTATKNVKLSFSYIANAVGYVEGDWENDEPDEYYYFTIKKNSTRVKRAYSETSWKDF
-528 VTGFNSVNVAEN
+528 SVELTQGDVLTISYDGYTRDYYAALKNFAAVPFYAL
-540 QTLTVHYKG
+540 TLNTPDG
-549 AETTYS
+549 
-555 VKINKKLFPSKA
+555 
-567 FNALE
+567 
-572 GYATVEYSH
+572 ATV
-581 TGKYTAGD
+581 
-589 GKEFVDDAQE
+589 V
-599 GALRSNS
+599 L
-606 AGMNSTTVTVTIT
+606 
-619 FLENAP
+619 
-625 KMLLSFDYKVS
+625 
-636 SESNYDKLLVAQNRE
+636 
-651 TKLTKSGTVAWTADN
+651 
-666 SLTVKGGDIVTL
+666 
-678 TYSKDRST
+678 KDRS
-686 ASGSDCIWLKNFT
+686 G
-699 VSPLYTL
+699 
-706 TIAPNQTD
+706 
-714 ATVTLKDKEGKT
+714 
-726 VSGSNGVFAV
+726 
-736 KAAAD
+736 
-741 YTYTVTKKGYEPA
+741 
-754 TGKVTMSAENQ
+754 AE
-765 TVNVTLVKLPV
+765 
-776 ITLQFT
+776 I
-782 PDDAAVTLKQGNTT
+782 
-796 VYKESAASSTGK
+796 TGK
-808 NVYIAAKNTDYT
+808 NGAYTVAAGTYT
-820 YTVSKFGYETATG
+820 YTVSKFGYETKTG
-833 MISVATGDVNKTVTL
+833 NI
-848 TEAAKYSVTF
+848 
-858 QITKPEGVSAS
+858 
-869 PTVTVEYNGT
+869 
-879 KVYEGSG
+879 
-886 ANCTLPAGDY
+886 
-896 TYKATLKDCD
+896 
-906 DLSGSFTVA
+906 
-915 AAAVTVNLPF
+915 
-925 EKKLTFADIF
+925 
-935 QGVEGITASN
+935 
-945 GTKGFKPIK
+945 
-954 SAAGNYLESN
+954 
-964 KSYYGTTSL
+964 
-973 TLTATKPCV
+973 
-982 ISFEYFAQGH
+982 
-992 EDNWDEDDSA
+992 
-1002 FFTVKKGTT
+1002 
-1011 TLLTVYEENGWKTFS
+1011 
-1026 TALNTGETLTLSFN
+1026 
-1040 ENGNSYYVRLKN
+1040 
-1052 FAVSPAYT
+1052 
-1060 ITLTTTPTADKVEL
+1060 
-1074 KDESGNKLTGSGGK
+1074 
-1088 YAVAPGTYT
+1088 
-1097 YTVSKKDYETAT
+1097 TVS
-1109 GEITVTDADVTQP
+1109 
-1122 VKLTAKPVIT
+1122 
-1132 LTATPAD
+1132 
-1139 ATVKL
+1139 
-1144 EKGSLPASPKT
+1144 
-1155 TDKETGVYTYVV
+1155 
-1167 EKGAEYTYTVSKFGY
+1167 
-1182 ETETGSITV
+1182 
-1191 NADVNKTVT
+1191 ADVNETVT
-1200 LSELASCTL
+1200 LSELATRTL
-1209 TFAVTPAENAKVT
+1209 TFAVTPADATVT
-1222 VTHPVGGTIKPEA
+1222 VTHPVGGTIKPET

-1248 YTVAKADYI
+1248 YTVTKADYI
-1257 TVSGSFTAAKNDT
+1257 PVHGSITAAEDKT
-1270 ITVTLTYAGA
+1270 LSFTLTYAGE
-1280 GWDGTTKTAPTQD
+1280 GWDGTAKTAPTQD
-1293 KSGVYLIDTA
+1293 KNGVYQIGTA
-1303 AKLAWF
+1303 AELAWF
-1309 ADAVNGGQKAI
+1309 ADAVNKGGTTI
-1320 NGKLTANINLNG
+1320 SGKLTANINLNG
-1332 KPWTAIGTSSNK
+1332 KTWTAIGTDSNK
-1344 FAGTLDGDNYTVSG
+1344 FAGTLDGDSHTVSG
-1358 LVTTGLVG
+1358 LAGTGGLVYYLSANG
-1366 ELAEG
+1366 TVKSLC
-1371 GVVENLRVNCA
+1371 VDCA
-1382 IVSTSSLLG
+1382 IDGTSN
-1391 GVANSSAGT
+1391 V
-1400 IRNCMVSGSITF
+1400 
-1412 SSEGHNGASAI
+1412 
-1423 GGIAGRTT
+1423 GGIADKSEGRIENCLVSGYIKGGDDAIFGVGGIVGHGVA
-1431 GNGVISGCVSRAV
+1431 GNVISGCVSTADILFKYSRYAV
-1444 VKDAYDNST
+1444 QNGAGGIVGYT
-1453 YGTSAPLGGIAGYA
+1453 YGT
-1467 YGVVENCYFTGTL
+1467 VENCYFAGNVHTNAKSVMAGGF
-1480 AVKKTQPNKIIQ
+1480 
-1492 QKRGGLVGELNAN
+1492 GGLVGCAYSNAVMKDCYTVG
-1505 AELKGSYVAGEFA
+1505 AVTGP
-1518 IADESKFGAVVG
+1518 ESSFGAVVG

-1542 YLDTVA
+1542 YLDTIA
-1548 PQAAAD
+1548 PQAVAD

-1560 TAHTADYM
+1560 TARTADYM
-1568 RSAEFAVD
+1568 RTPEFAAE
-1576 MGMNQDD
+1576 MGMHLDSGNS
-1583 GTLNGGFPVLPWQ
+1583 NGGFPVLPWQ
-1596 GGTVLSADDLKAA
+1596 GGTSVNNADLKAA
-1609 AAAANALELRGMSAA
+1609 AAAANALELRGMTAA
-1624 DAAKKAKADWYAET
+1624 DAAKKAKADWYAKI

-1658 GIEAPGEAV
+1658 GIEEPGEAV
-1667 TNLHDYF
+1667 TDLHDYF
-1674 LNALQKH
+1674 LTALQKH
-1681 FYKELGLDAENADR
+1681 FYKELGLDAENADL

-1727 ACLTLPASVTV
+1727 GFLTLPASVTV

-1745 KIVSLTWTADNAL
+1745 KTVSLTWTADNAL

-1815 ARKNTAVQP
+1815 TRKNTAVQP
-1824 LQGMGLYDET
+1824 LQGVGLYDET

-1875 QYIADNGKI
+1875 QYIADNGNI

-1921 GRSADAVQ
+1921 GRSADDVQ
-1929 KLLESAAESL
+1929 QLVESAAESL

-1967 RITSNLTLPSSIAGR
+1967 RITSNLTLPSGIAGR

-2001 GTNGTGVG
+2001 GTNGTNGTGVG

-2017 ADGTALPEKSGKFRL
+2017 ADGTALPEKAGKFRL

-2099 VDLTAVSDDMQMP
+2099 VDKTAISDDMQMP
-2112 RPALLEEKGIMSDS
+2112 RPALLEQEGIMSDS

-2154 PGEKPVEAKYVVTI
+2154 PGEEPVEAKYVVII

-2181 FSFTIQPFTQPELDG
+2181 FSFTIQPFTQQELDG
-2196 AAAFMTEALTG
+2196 AAAFMTEALTENA
-2207 DVYWDGI
+2207 YWDGI
-2214 KNKNTVKTKV
+2214 KNKNTDKTKV

-2429 GDGKSSGWMFGI
+2429 GDGKSSGWMFGLTLQ
-2441 AVKGGN
+2441 GGT

-2477 DPTDPMVPG
+2477 DPTDPVVPG

-2521 LGQARAKVPLSEAYI
+2521 LGLARAKVPLSEAYI

-2551 GSDGILRKP
+2551 GSDGILRAP

-2571 ERIILAL
+2571 ERIALAL

-2585 TNVGDKNLLTAL
+2585 ANVGGKNLLTAL
-2597 QDKDIMKV
+2597 QDRNIMKV
-2605 TDTSKTDI
+2605 TDTSNTDI

-2631 TSWLVQAVLEQQNKD
+2631 TSWLVQAVLAQQNED
-2646 GSWSASADTK
+2646 GSWRASADTK
-2656 PVGDVDMTA
+2656 SVGDVDMTA
-2665 MALQALAPYHKD
+2665 MALQALAPYYKD

-2695 GKYRSGYDS
+2695 GKYQSGYDS

-2796 AHRFGEWKVTVAA
+2796 AHRFGEWQVTVAA

-2823 CGVVEEK
+2823 CGAVEEK
-2830 PVPATGH
+2830 SVPATGH
-2837 KFSAWTVTKAAT
+2837 NFGAWTVTKAAT

-2862 CGTKETMIVPSL
+2862 CGTEETMIVPPL

-2902 HKYFS
+2902 HKFFS

-2920 IIAALGHDEAT
+2920 VIAALGHDEAT

-2936 ATCYASGH
+2936 ATCYVSGRTA
-2944 EADTYCKRCGIVITA
+2944 ETYCKRCGLVLVPSTS
-2959 GATIPATGKHTYV
+2959 IPATGKHTYEN
-2972 DGVCTTCG
+2972 GVCSTCG
-2980 TRNPAGGIKGDDL
+2980 VKNPLADVKSDNI
-2993 KVDSKDNTIVTGG
+2993 KVDSKDNKTAAGDGLVIKADDTITGE
-3006 GLTIKTDKPVTDE
+3006 V
-3019 KLAEIKAAVENGSI
+3019 LADIKAAVSDGA
-3033 VITVNNTPILQ
+3033 ITVTVTDTLQ
-3044 LTKEDKESD
+3044 LTNEQKAAD
-3053 GGKKALMQAGAA
+3053 GGKSALTEAAKTAGD
-3065 ASGEL
+3065 EV
-3070 KKELDKL
+3070 KKELNKL

-3121 LPHSVTLTI
+3121 LPHSVTVTI
-3130 PITDELYAALQGKHV
+3130 PITDELYAALQGKRV

-3238 LTRKKRVSK
+3238 LTHKRKRVSK

>member
-1 MRKRVIS
+1 MKKRVIS
-8 WLLTVVMVVSMLPT
+8 WLLTVVMVVSLLPT

-37 QQEQIAPADT
+37 QQEQIAPVDT

-63 PAEEVPVSRSA
+63 PAPETPA
-74 RSGGAAPMLAAAGA
+74 PQMTRSGGAALALAE
-88 VQNIGTAEEFAAM
+88 GTVSSAKEFAAM
-101 EPGGNYQLT
+101 DASGSYTLT
-110 ADITVTAPYAN
+110 KDIIVTEPYAY
-121 EFTDFSGTFDGNGHT
+121 DFIGTFDGNGHT
-136 VTLAISGDS
+136 VTLDITASTANVG
-145 DYQALF
+145 LF
-151 AKLAAGAVVKNVMVD
+151 SKLAGGAVVKNVKVD
-166 GEVTG
+166 GTVSG
-171 TDNIGGI
+171 TEGV
-178 AGIATNATII
+178 AGIAAQANGATISGCI
-188 ACANKATVAA
+188 NCAEISATE
-198 TGRYVGGLVG
+198 RHVGGIVG
-208 KGTGL
+208 KLRGGTVEN
-213 TMTSCY
+213 CY
-219 NQGAVSSTRTRPI
+219 NTGAISSSRTRPI

-260 SNTAAVVGW
+260 DNTAAVVGW
-269 DAATV
+269 NAATV

-281 STYKVGACGNDGYT
+281 STYKVGSCGNGDYT

-310 IVALLGSAFMV
+310 IITLLGSAFMA
-321 KSGDYPALSWE
+321 KAGDYPALSWE
-332 TPTAAVKFTVSPAN
+332 TPTAAVLFAIAPAN
-346 AVVEINGVKYTG
+346 ATLEINGGTYTG
-358 SCTVGLPVGDYT
+358 STTVALPAADTPYS
-370 YTVSCPGYT
+370 YTVSCDGYT
-379 QQTGSVTVTGED
+379 TKTGTVTVTNKD
-391 NPVANPNSV
+391 NPVADPAN
-400 SVTLEKDAA
+400 
-409 KWVTVTFTVT
+409 VTVTLAEDTSAWVNVT
-419 PENATLTLKDGETQV
+419 FNV
-434 TPTEGTTYKLLKGVT
+434 TPTGAALTVKRGDTEIEPQSDGSYKLLKDHT
-449 YTYTAVSDDEGYEPA
+449 YTYTAETAEEGYEPA
-464 SGEVT
+464 AGEVT
-469 PTADGTQTV
+469 PDESSTQTV
-478 ALKKVQSIAVKN
+478 ALKKVQSIAVTKAP
-490 GSTHKT
+490 TKT
-496 EFEQGD
+496 EYYKGD
-502 ALDTTGLTVTV
+502 AELDLTGMVLTVKYEGTDETRTIEGDYAAAGVTYEGFSTEKPIESQTVTV
-513 TYSDNSTKDITEGFT
+513 KYRGKTATFTIKVKDAMLFADFFTGLNGIATAQNSTSYKFEPVLLDGGYVLKSTNEKKGNT
-528 VTGFNSVNVAEN
+528 TSSL
-540 QTLTVHYKG
+540 TLTFAKAAQLTFDCKTDSEKNYDGLRVDINNQQG
-549 AETTYS
+549 NQFGSTGGGYS
-555 VKINKKLFPSKA
+555 GEKQDWKEFSIAVN
-567 FNALE
+567 
-572 GYATVEYSH
+572 
-581 TGKYTAGD
+581 AGD
-589 GKEFVDDAQE
+589 K
-599 GALRSNS
+599 
-606 AGMNSTTVTVTIT
+606 VTV
-619 FLENAP
+619 NYR
-625 KMLLSFDYKVS
+625 KDS
-636 SESNYDKLLVAQNRE
+636 SGDKGQ
-651 TKLTKSGTVAWTADN
+651 
-666 SLTVKGGDIVTL
+666 
-678 TYSKDRST
+678 
-686 ASGSDCIWLKNFT
+686 DCIWLRNFRAEVLPT
-699 VSPLYTL
+699 VRFDVKDAAGTA
-706 TIAPNQTD
+706 ID
-714 ATVTLKDKEGKT
+714 ATVTLKKGYTGLTAGTDGSYALT
-726 VSGSNGVFAV
+726 VGE
-736 KAAAD
+736 K
-741 YTYTVTKKGYEPA
+741 YTYTVEKKGYE
-754 TGKVTMSAENQ
+754 KVTQEFTAQEGNN
-765 TVNVTLVKLPV
+765 TITVTLVKLPV
-776 ITLQFT
+776 ITLKFT

-796 VYKESAASSTGK
+796 VYKESADSEKGK

-833 MISVATGDVNKTVTL
+833 TISVATADVNKTVKL
-848 TEAAKYSVTF
+848 TELAKQTVTF
-858 QITKPEGVSAS
+858 NITKPEGVTAE
-869 PTVTVEYNGT
+869 PTITVTSGSITAYT
-879 KVYEGSG
+879 GSG
-886 ANCTLPAGDY
+886 ADCTLPAGNY
-896 TYKATLKDCD
+896 TYTATLEGCD
-906 DLSGSFTVA
+906 TLSGSFVVQA
-915 AAAVTVNLPF
+915 AKTISLEFV
-925 EKKLTFADIF
+925 KSLTFDDFFADLD
-935 QGVEGITASN
+935 GITAEN
-945 GTKGFKPIK
+945 GTRYGFEPVRN
-954 SAAGNYLESN
+954 AGGNYLESK
-964 KSYYGTTSL
+964 KSYGTT
-973 TLTATKPCV
+973 TMKLTAGKPCV
-982 ISFEYFAQGH
+982 VSFQYFSNGYK
-992 EDNWDEDDSA
+992 DYWDEYG
-1002 FFTVKKGTT
+1002 FTVKNGSK
-1011 TLLTVYEENGWKTFS
+1011 TLLTAYDESEWKTFS
-1026 TALNTGETLTLSFN
+1026 TVLKKGDELTLSFS
-1040 ENGNSYYVRLKN
+1040 GSDSYNVKLKD
-1052 FAVSPAYT
+1052 FTVSPVYT
-1060 ITLTTTPTADKVEL
+1060 VSLNVTGAEDCTVVLQDASGAAITGTD
-1074 KDESGNKLTGSGGK
+1074 GK
-1088 YAVAPGTYT
+1088 YAVPAGVYT
-1097 YTVSKKDYETAT
+1097 YTVSKYGYQTKV
-1109 GEITVTDADVTQP
+1109 GKIIVTDKNVDQDVA
-1122 VKLTAKPVIT
+1122 LTA
-1132 LTATPAD
+1132 LTAYQ
-1139 ATVKL
+1139 VKFNVAP
-1144 EKGSLPASPKT
+1144 E
-1155 TDKETGVYTYVV
+1155 
-1167 EKGAEYTYTVSKFGY
+1167 GA
-1182 ETETGSITV
+1182 
-1191 NADVNKTVT
+1191 AVT
-1200 LSELASCTL
+1200 L
-1209 TFAVTPAENAKVT
+1209 
-1222 VTHPVGGTIKPEA
+1222 THPVGGKITA
-1235 DGGYKLYLGETYA
+1235 DENGAYIVYAGETYA

-1320 NGKLTANINLNG
+1320 SGKLTANINLNG
-1332 KPWTAIGTSSNK
+1332 KTWTAIGTDSNK

-1358 LVTTGLVG
+1358 LAGTGGLVYYLSANG
-1366 ELAEG
+1366 TVKSLC
-1371 GVVENLRVNCA
+1371 VDCA
-1382 IVSTSSLLG
+1382 IDGTSN
-1391 GVANSSAGT
+1391 V
-1400 IRNCMVSGSITF
+1400 
-1412 SSEGHNGASAI
+1412 
-1423 GGIAGRTT
+1423 GGIADKSEGRIENCLVSGYIKGGDDVIFGVGGIVGHGVA
-1431 GNGVISGCVSRAV
+1431 GNVISGCVSTADILFKYSRYAV
-1444 VKDAYDNST
+1444 QNGAGGIVGYT
-1453 YGTSAPLGGIAGYA
+1453 YGT
-1467 YGVVENCYFTGTL
+1467 VENCYFAGNVHTNAKSVSAGGF
-1480 AVKKTQPNKIIQ
+1480 
-1492 QKRGGLVGELNAN
+1492 GGLVGCARSNAVMKDCYTVG
-1505 AELKGSYVAGEFA
+1505 AVTGP
-1518 IADESKFGAVVG
+1518 ESSFGAVVG

-1560 TAHTADYM
+1560 TARTADYM
-1568 RSAEFAVD
+1568 RTPEFAAE
-1576 MGMNQDD
+1576 MGMHLDSGNS
-1583 GTLNGGFPVLPWQ
+1583 NGGFPVLPWQ
-1596 GGTVLSADDLKAA
+1596 GGTPVDNADLKAA
-1609 AAAANALELRGMSAA
+1609 AAAANALQLRGMSAA
-1624 DAAKKAKADWYAET
+1624 DAAKKAKADWNAEN
-1638 VLGLYDLTDYNDKA
+1638 VLGLYDLTDYSDKA

-1667 TNLHDYF
+1667 TDLHGYF

-1681 FYKELGLDAENADR
+1681 FYEELGLDAENADL
-1695 LKADATGVYQLR
+1695 LKVDANGVYQLR
-1707 GLTPVSGDPEEE
+1707 GLTPVSSDPEEE
-1719 EETAQTYT
+1719 EEIAQTHT

-1738 PVEGSGE
+1738 PVDGE
-1745 KIVSLTWTADNAL
+1745 EKTVSLTWTADNAL

-1763 GALTAPAAD
+1763 GALTAPAEG

-1784 GAATKTKTFTL
+1784 GAATKVKTFTL

-1815 ARKNTAVQP
+1815 TRKNTAVQP
-1824 LQGMGLYDET
+1824 LQGVGLYNET

-1867 NGFDGTKV
+1867 NGFDDTKV
-1875 QYIADNGKI
+1875 KYIADNGNI

-1929 KLLESAAESL
+1929 KLLESAAGSL

-2017 ADGTALPEKSGKFRL
+2017 ADGTALPEKAGKFRL

-2142 FNGYHAMVYRPL
+2142 FYGYHARVYRPL

-2181 FSFTIQPFTQPELDG
+2181 FSFTIQPFTPQELDG
-2196 AAAFMTEALTG
+2196 AAAFMTEALTEA
-2207 DVYWDGI
+2207 VYWNGI
-2214 KNKNTVKTKV
+2214 SNGNTDKDNITG
-2224 TSDLYPFAEI
+2224 DLKPFVEI
-2234 CKNEDGTLKYVR
+2234 HKEQDGTLTYVY
-2246 GTVNMTFDGIE
+2246 GAVNMDFSGIK
-2257 ADDIPGWLDT
+2257 ADDIPGWYAS
-2267 EKYRCFRSSRPS
+2267 EKYRTFYSSRPT
-2279 VIENELLRVH
+2279 VIEHELLRVH
-2289 QPEYNTTVTLD
+2289 PAEYNAKVTVN
-2300 SVLTYTKY
+2300 SVLSYSKY

-2368 NKNGHTFQ
+2368 DKNGHTFT
-2376 GISDFT
+2376 GISGFT

-2477 DPTDPMVPG
+2477 DPTDPAVPG

-2585 TNVGDKNLLTAL
+2585 ANVGGKNLLTAL

-2665 MALQALAPYHKD
+2665 MALQALAPYYKD

-2682 VNTAVEKALNWLS
+2682 VNTAVKKALNWLS

-2849 CTESGISTRKCSV
+2849 CTESGISTCKCSV
-2862 CGTKETMIVPSL
+2862 CGTEETMIVPSL

-2902 HKYFS
+2902 HKFFS

-2920 IIAALGHDEAT
+2920 VIAALGHDEAT

-2972 DGVCTTCG
+2972 NGVCTVCG
-2980 TRNPAGGIKGDDL
+2980 VKNPMANVKGDDI
-2993 KVDSKDNTIVTGG
+2993 KVDSKDNKTAAGDGLVIKADDTITGE
-3006 GLTIKTDKPVTDE
+3006 V
-3019 KLAEIKAAVENGSI
+3019 LADIKAAVSDGA
-3033 VITVNNTPILQ
+3033 ITVTVTDTLQ
-3044 LTKEDKESD
+3044 LTNEQKAAD
-3053 GGKKALMQAGAA
+3053 GGKSALTEAAKTAGD
-3065 ASGEL
+3065 EV
-3070 KKELDKL
+3070 KKELNKL

-3121 LPHSVTLTI
+3121 LPHSVTVTI

-3209 KKDSANTADDS
+3209 KTDSSNTADDS

>member
-1 MRKRVIS
+1 MKKRVIS
-8 WLLTVVMVVSMLPT
+8 WLLTVVMVVSLLPT

-37 QQEQIAPADT
+37 QQEQIAPVDT
-47 ENTVPAGNE
+47 ENTVPAENE

-63 PAEEVPVSRSA
+63 PAPETPVSRSA
-74 RSGGAAPMLAAAGA
+74 RSGGTALALAE
-88 VQNIGTAEEFAAM
+88 GTVSSAKEFAAM
-101 EPGGNYQLT
+101 DASGSYTLT
-110 ADITVTAPYAN
+110 KDIIVTEPYAS
-121 EFTDFSGTFDGNGHT
+121 DFSGTFDGDGHT

-188 ACANKATVAA
+188 ACANKATVTA

-260 SNTAAVVGW
+260 DNTAAVVGW
-269 DAATV
+269 NAATV

-281 STYKVGACGNDGYT
+281 STYKVGSCGKKGGYT

-310 IVALLGSAFMV
+310 IVTLLGSAFMV
-321 KSGDYPALSWE
+321 KSGDYPALKWE
-332 TPTAAVKFTVSPAN
+332 TPTAAVSFTIAPAN
-346 AVVEINGVKYTG
+346 ATLEINGGTYTG
-358 SCTVGLPVGDYT
+358 STTVALPAADTPYS
-370 YTVSCPGYT
+370 YTVSCDGYT
-379 QQTGSVTVTGED
+379 TKTGSVTVTDKD
-391 NPVANPNSV
+391 NPVATPD
-400 SVTLEKDAA
+400 SVTVTLAEDAA
-409 KWVTVTFTVT
+409 QWVTVTFTVT
-419 PENATLTLKDGETQV
+419 PAGAALTLKDGETQV
-434 TPTEGTTYKLLKGVT
+434 APTEGTTYQLLKGHA
-449 YTYTAVSDDEGYEPA
+449 YTYTAETAEEGYEPA
-464 SGEVT
+464 AGEVT

-478 ALKKVQSIAVKN
+478 ALKKVQSITLK
-490 GSTHKT
+490 GSYKT
-496 EFEQGD
+496 EYEQRD
-502 ALDTTGLTVTV
+502 ELDTSGLTVTV
-513 TYSDNSTKDITEGFT
+513 TYTDGTTRDITEGFT
-528 VTGFNSVNVAEN
+528 VTGFDSTNAMES
-540 QTLTVHYKG
+540 QTLTVTYRG
-549 AETTYS
+549 ATAPYTI
-555 VKINKKLFPSKA
+555 KINEKLFPSTV
-567 FNALE
+567 FNSLK

-581 TGKYTAGD
+581 NSSYTGED
-589 GKEFVDDAQE
+589 GKEFVDED
-599 GALRSNS
+599 GTLVSNNKKTKNAS
-606 AGMNSTTVTVTIT
+606 VTITIT
-619 FLENAP
+619 FLEDI
-625 KMLLSFDYKVS
+625 KTSELTFDYRIS
-636 SESNYDKLLVAQNRE
+636 SESSDKVTIKKNSEQLLS
-651 TKLTKSGTVAWTADN
+651 KGGTVDWTN
-666 SLTVKGGDIVTL
+666 QTIEVKAGDEVTI
-678 TYSKDRST
+678 TYAKDYSVDT
-686 ASGSDCIWLKNFT
+686 GSDCVWLKNFT

-706 TIAPNQTD
+706 TIAPDQTD

-833 MISVATGDVNKTVTL
+833 TISVATGDVNKTVTL

-858 QITKPEGVSAS
+858 NITKPEGVTAE
-869 PTVTVEYNGT
+869 PTVTVKSGRDT
-879 KVYEGSG
+879 VYTGSG
-886 ANCTLPAGDY
+886 TNCTLPAGNY
-896 TYKATLKDCD
+896 TYTATLEGCD
-906 DLSGSFTVA
+906 TLSGSFVVQA
-915 AAAVTVNLPF
+915 AKTIGLEFV
-925 EKKLTFADIF
+925 KSLTFDDFFAGLD
-935 QGVEGITASN
+935 GITAEN
-945 GTKGFKPIK
+945 GTRYGFEPVR
-954 SAAGNYLESN
+954 AAGGNYLESN
-964 KSYYGTTSL
+964 RRSYGTTSL
-973 TLTATKPCV
+973 TLTATESRLV
-982 ISFEYFAQGH
+982 SFRYLAKGY
-992 EDNWDEDDSA
+992 EDNWDEDNSA

-1011 TLLTVYEENGWKTFS
+1011 TLLIAYEENGWKTFS
-1026 TALNTGETLTLSFN
+1026 TVLNKDEKLTLSFS
-1040 ENGNSYYVRLKN
+1040 ESGSSYYVRLKD
-1052 FAVSPAYT
+1052 FAAAAAHTLTLNTPAGATVVLKDRSGAEITGKNGAYT
-1060 ITLTTTPTADKVEL
+1060 
-1074 KDESGNKLTGSGGK
+1074 
-1088 YAVAPGTYT
+1088 VAAGTY
-1097 YTVSKKDYETAT
+1097 A
-1109 GEITVTDADVTQP
+1109 
-1122 VKLTAKPVIT
+1122 
-1132 LTATPAD
+1132 
-1139 ATVKL
+1139 
-1144 EKGSLPASPKT
+1144 
-1155 TDKETGVYTYVV
+1155 
-1167 EKGAEYTYTVSKFGY
+1167 YTVSKFGY

-1222 VTHPVGGTIKPEA
+1222 VTHPVGGTIKPET

-1248 YTVAKADYI
+1248 YTVAKAGYI
-1257 TVSGSFTAAKNDT
+1257 PVHGSITAAEDKT
-1270 ITVTLTYAGA
+1270 LSFTLTYAGE
-1280 GWDGTTKTAPTQD
+1280 GWDGTAKTAPTQD
-1293 KSGVYLIDTA
+1293 KNGVYQIGTA
-1303 AKLAWF
+1303 AELAWF
-1309 ADAVNGGQKAI
+1309 ADAVNKGGTTI
-1320 NGKLTANINLNG
+1320 SGKLTANINLNG
-1332 KPWTAIGTSSNK
+1332 KTWTAIGTDSNK

-1358 LVTTGLVG
+1358 LAGTGGLVYYLSANG
-1366 ELAEG
+1366 TVKSLC
-1371 GVVENLRVNCA
+1371 VDCA
-1382 IVSTSSLLG
+1382 IDGTSN
-1391 GVANSSAGT
+1391 V
-1400 IRNCMVSGSITF
+1400 
-1412 SSEGHNGASAI
+1412 
-1423 GGIAGRTT
+1423 GGIADKSEGRIKNCLVSGYIKGGDDVIFGVGGIVGHGVA
-1431 GNGVISGCVSRAV
+1431 GNVISGCVSTADILFKYSRYAV
-1444 VKDAYDNST
+1444 QNGAGGIVGYT
-1453 YGTSAPLGGIAGYA
+1453 YGT
-1467 YGVVENCYFTGTL
+1467 VENCYFAGNVHTNAKSVSAGGF
-1480 AVKKTQPNKIIQ
+1480 
-1492 QKRGGLVGELNAN
+1492 GGLVGCARSNAVMKDCYTVG
-1505 AELKGSYVAGEFA
+1505 AVTGP
-1518 IADESKFGAVVG
+1518 ESSFGAVVG

-1560 TAHTADYM
+1560 TARTADYM
-1568 RSAEFAVD
+1568 RTPEFAAE
-1576 MGMNQDD
+1576 MGMHLDSGNS
-1583 GTLNGGFPVLPWQ
+1583 NGGFPVLPWQ
-1596 GGTVLSADDLKAA
+1596 GGTPVDNADLKAA

-1638 VLGLYDLTDYNDKA
+1638 VLRFYDLTDYNDKA

-1658 GIEAPGEAV
+1658 GIEEPGEAV
-1667 TNLHDYF
+1667 TDLHDYF

-1681 FYKELGLDAENADR
+1681 FYKELGLDAENADL

-1707 GLTPVSGDPEEE
+1707 GLTPVSSDPEEE
-1719 EETAQTYT
+1719 EEIAQTYT
-1727 ACLTLPASVTV
+1727 GFLTLPASVTV

-1745 KIVSLTWTADNAL
+1745 KTVSLAWTADNAL

-1815 ARKNTAVQP
+1815 TRKNTAVQP
-1824 LQGMGLYDET
+1824 LQGVGLYNET

-1929 KLLESAAESL
+1929 KLLESAAGSL

-1967 RITSNLTLPSSIAGR
+1967 RITSNLTLPSGIAGR

-2017 ADGTALPEKSGKFRL
+2017 ADGTPLPEKAGKFRL

-2086 QGLLRDFVDKTKP
+2086 QGLLRDFVDKTKS
-2099 VDLTAVSDDMQMP
+2099 VDTTAVSDDMQMP
-2112 RPALLEEKGIMSDS
+2112 RPALLEKAGIMTDS

-2132 MVSLTPDVLD
+2132 MVSRTPDVLD

-2154 PGEKPVEAKYVVTI
+2154 PGEEAAEARYVVTI
-2168 TTRSSGLLLARQE
+2168 TTRSSGLLLARKE
-2181 FSFTIQPFTQPELDG
+2181 FSFTIQPFTQQELDG
-2196 AAAFMTEALTG
+2196 AAVFMTKALTG
-2207 DVYWDGI
+2207 DVYWNGI
-2214 KNKNTVKTKV
+2214 KNENTDKTKV

-2318 GTEESKERYKDFAQF
+2318 GTEESKERYKNFAQF
-2333 YKQPIHI
+2333 YKQPIQI
-2340 DLTVIGEKNAA
+2340 DLTVPGTTGQN

-2368 NKNGHTFQ
+2368 NKNGHTFR
-2376 GISDFT
+2376 GISGFT

-2403 AKYTYTGSGAYI
+2403 ANYTYTGSGAYI

-2429 GDGKSSGWMFGI
+2429 GDGKSSGWMFGLTLQ
-2441 AVKGGN
+2441 GGT

-2477 DPTDPMVPG
+2477 DPTDPAVPG

-2536 AAYYEKVVAY
+2536 AAYYEKVVTY
-2546 VKANI
+2546 VQKNMGA
-2551 GSDGILRKP
+2551 DGVLVDPESRNP
-2560 DDKNTPVITDN
+2560 TVTDN

-2585 TNVGDKNLLTAL
+2585 ANVGDKNLLTAL

-2646 GSWSASADTK
+2646 GSWRASADTK

-2823 CGVVEEK
+2823 CGAVEEK

-2837 KFSAWTVTKAAT
+2837 KFGAWTVTKAAT

-2862 CGTKETMIVPSL
+2862 CGTEKTMIVPSL

-2888 TEAGNSAYWTCSRC
+2888 TEAGNSAYWSCSRC
-2902 HKYFS
+2902 HKFFS

-2920 IIAALGHDEAT
+2920 VIAALGHDEAT

-2972 DGVCTTCG
+2972 NGVCTVCG
-2980 TRNPAGGIKGDDL
+2980 VKNPMANVKGDDI

-3006 GLTIKTDKPVTDE
+3006 GLVIKADDTITGEV
-3019 KLAEIKAAVENGSI
+3019 LADIKAAVSDGA
-3033 VITVNNTPILQ
+3033 ITVTVTDTLQ
-3044 LTKEDKESD
+3044 LTNEQKAAD
-3053 GGKKALMQAGAA
+3053 GGKSALTEAAKMAGD
-3065 ASGEL
+3065 EV
-3070 KKELDKL
+3070 KKELNKL

-3121 LPHSVTLTI
+3121 LPHSVTVTI

>member
-1 MRKRVIS
+1 MKKRVIS
-8 WLLTVVMVVSMLPT
+8 WLLTVVMVVSLLPT

-37 QQEQIAPADT
+37 QQEQTAPADT
-47 ENTVPAGNE
+47 DSNVPTEDE

-63 PAEEVPVSRSA
+63 PAPETPVSRSA
-74 RSGGAAPMLAAAGA
+74 RIGGTALALAE
-88 VQNIGTAEEFAAM
+88 GTVSSAEEFAAM
-101 EPGGNYQLT
+101 DASGSYTLT
-110 ADITVTAPYAN
+110 KDIIVTEPYAS
-121 EFTDFSGTFDGNGHT
+121 DFSGTFDGNGHT
-136 VTLAISGDS
+136 VTLEITAKTNYVG
-145 DYQALF
+145 LF
-151 AKLAAGAVVKNVMVD
+151 KTLAGGAVVKNVITA
-166 GEVTG
+166 GSVTTTG
-171 TDNIGGI
+171 KK
-178 AGIATNATII
+178 
-188 ACANKATVAA
+188 CVA
-198 TGRYVGGLVG
+198 
-208 KGTGL
+208 
-213 TMTSCY
+213 
-219 NQGAVSSTRTRPI
+219 
-232 NMGGIAGYVDGGASV
+232 GIAGYATDNVKI
-247 ENCYNTGSITGSG
+247 ENCKNTASITGNKNVGGILGEAYNNEESISVGIKNCANEGAVNGTG
-260 SNTAAVVGW
+260 SAVGGIVGKMEGQNSII
-269 DAATV
+269 DCYNRGNITGFNNYAGIVGQSTGALVATI
-274 KNCYYLE
+274 KNCY
-281 STYKVGACGNDGYT
+281 SVGAVTAYGASTNAGYALIGGGKNYALTNCYAIKQDGLNLAYKGT
-295 DPTVSKTDAEMRSGD
+295 NATTEECDLKSADDMKSAEF
-310 IVALLGSAFMV
+310 AATLGSAFQYNGGGYPTLKDPEPVVEKNVVSISV
-321 KSGDYPALSWE
+321 KSAKTTCCTGDELE
-332 TPTAAVKFTVSPAN
+332 
-346 AVVEINGVKYTG
+346 
-358 SCTVGLPVGDYT
+358 L
-370 YTVSCPGYT
+370 
-379 QQTGSVTVTGED
+379 SVTVTYDD
-391 NPVANPNSV
+391 NSSEVI
-400 SVTLEKDAA
+400 TKG
-409 KWVTVTFTVT
+409 FTVAGFD
-419 PENATLTLKDGETQV
+419 N
-434 TPTEGTTYKLLKGVT
+434 
-449 YTYTAVSDDEGYEPA
+449 TAPGK
-464 SGEVT
+464 
-469 PTADGTQTV
+469 Q
-478 ALKKVQSIAVKN
+478 
-490 GSTHKT
+490 
-496 EFEQGD
+496 
-502 ALDTTGLTVTV
+502 TVTV
-513 TYSDNSTKDITEGFT
+513 TYKEKTDSIEIEVIKKPEFDDFFAGI
-528 VTGFNSVNVAEN
+528 VNSVEVTNDA
-540 QTLTVHYKG
+540 
-549 AETTYS
+549 TYPYVVDMTDS
-555 VKINKKLFPSKA
+555 
-567 FNALE
+567 
-572 GYATVEYSH
+572 
-581 TGKYTAGD
+581 D
-589 GKEFVDDAQE
+589 GLC
-599 GALRSNS
+599 LRSSNPAQGNTS
-606 AGMNSTTVTVTIT
+606 STSTIT
-619 FLENAP
+619 LKAKANVT
-625 KMLLSFDYKVS
+625 LSFKYWGC
-636 SESNYDKLLVAQNRE
+636 NYDSSYAALTIVKNNSYNPEMRSWGSTQWKDFTIDLKKGDTLRLNLIKTYVSGDYYVKL
-651 TKLTKSGTVAWTADN
+651 
-666 SLTVKGGDIVTL
+666 
-678 TYSKDRST
+678 KD
-686 ASGSDCIWLKNFT
+686 FT
-699 VSPLYTL
+699 VSSLY
-706 TIAPNQTD
+706 
-714 ATVTLKDKEGKT
+714 E
-726 VSGSNGVFAV
+726 
-736 KAAAD
+736 
-741 YTYTVTKKGYEPA
+741 
-754 TGKVTMSAENQ
+754 
-765 TVNVTLVKLPV
+765 
-776 ITLQFT
+776 
-782 PDDAAVTLKQGNTT
+782 
-796 VYKESAASSTGK
+796 
-808 NVYIAAKNTDYT
+808 
-820 YTVSKFGYETATG
+820 
-833 MISVATGDVNKTVTL
+833 
-848 TEAAKYSVTF
+848 
-858 QITKPEGVSAS
+858 
-869 PTVTVEYNGT
+869 
-879 KVYEGSG
+879 
-886 ANCTLPAGDY
+886 
-896 TYKATLKDCD
+896 
-906 DLSGSFTVA
+906 
-915 AAAVTVNLPF
+915 
-925 EKKLTFADIF
+925 
-935 QGVEGITASN
+935 
-945 GTKGFKPIK
+945 
-954 SAAGNYLESN
+954 
-964 KSYYGTTSL
+964 
-973 TLTATKPCV
+973 
-982 ISFEYFAQGH
+982 
-992 EDNWDEDDSA
+992 
-1002 FFTVKKGTT
+1002 
-1011 TLLTVYEENGWKTFS
+1011 
-1026 TALNTGETLTLSFN
+1026 
-1040 ENGNSYYVRLKN
+1040 
-1052 FAVSPAYT
+1052 
-1060 ITLTTTPTADKVEL
+1060 
-1074 KDESGNKLTGSGGK
+1074 
-1088 YAVAPGTYT
+1088 
-1097 YTVSKKDYETAT
+1097 
-1109 GEITVTDADVTQP
+1109 
-1122 VKLTAKPVIT
+1122 VKLTAEPEE
-1132 LTATPAD
+1132 AD
-1139 ATVKL
+1139 AVVALKDSTGAEL
-1144 EKGSLPASPKT
+1144 KGT
-1155 TDKETGVYTYVV
+1155 NGVYIVSA
-1167 EKGAEYTYTVSKFGY
+1167 GEYTYTVSAYGYDTVTETINVAADVAKTVPLTKSAAYSVAFDISRPAGITADPTVTVKTNGKAVYTGDGTGCSLSNGSYAYTVACDGCDNAGGIFSVNGDKVNITVTLAKKAIFEGFFANCQGITVSGDKGKFTIEGAGKDSYLKTTETTTLALTATKNVKLSFSYIANAAGCVEGDWYDEPDEYYYFTIKKNSKQVKLADRETSWKDFSVELTQGDVLTISYDGYTSYYYAALKNFAAVPFYTLTLNTPAGATVVLKDRSGAEITGKNGAYTVAAGTYAYTVSKYGY
-1182 ETETGSITV
+1182 ETKTGTIKVEGGDVSKDVALTALTAYQV
-1191 NADVNKTVT
+1191 KFVADPADASVT
-1200 LSELASCTL
+1200 L
-1209 TFAVTPAENAKVT
+1209 
-1222 VTHPVGGTIKPEA
+1222 THPVGGPIAA
-1235 DGGYKLYLGETYA
+1235 DENGAYIVYLGETYA
-1248 YTVAKADYI
+1248 YTVTKADYI

-1309 ADAVNGGQKAI
+1309 ADAVNKGGTTI
-1320 NGKLTANINLNG
+1320 SGKLTANINLNG
-1332 KPWTAIGTSSNK
+1332 KTWTAIGTDSNK
-1344 FAGTLDGDNYTVSG
+1344 FAGTLDGDSHTVSG
-1358 LVTTGLVG
+1358 LAGTGGLVYYLSANG
-1366 ELAEG
+1366 TVKSLC
-1371 GVVENLRVNCA
+1371 VDCA
-1382 IVSTSSLLG
+1382 IDGTSN
-1391 GVANSSAGT
+1391 V
-1400 IRNCMVSGSITF
+1400 
-1412 SSEGHNGASAI
+1412 
-1423 GGIAGRTT
+1423 GGIADKSEGRIENCLVSGYIKG
-1431 GNGVISGCVSRAV
+1431 GNDTIFGVGGIVGHGVAGNVISGCVSTADILFKYSRYAV
-1444 VKDAYDNST
+1444 QNGAGGIVGYT
-1453 YGTSAPLGGIAGYA
+1453 YGT
-1467 YGVVENCYFTGTL
+1467 VENCYFAGNVHTNAKSVSAGGF
-1480 AVKKTQPNKIIQ
+1480 
-1492 QKRGGLVGELNAN
+1492 GGLVGCARSNAVMKDCYTVG
-1505 AELKGSYVAGEFA
+1505 AVTGP
-1518 IADESKFGAVVG
+1518 ESSFGAVVG

-1560 TAHTADYM
+1560 TARTADYM
-1568 RSAEFAVD
+1568 RTPEFAAE
-1576 MGMNQDD
+1576 MGMHLDSGNS
-1583 GTLNGGFPVLPWQ
+1583 NGGFPVLPWQ
-1596 GGTVLSADDLKAA
+1596 GGTPVDNADLKAA

-1638 VLGLYDLTDYNDKA
+1638 VLGFYDLTDYNDKA

-1658 GIEAPGEAV
+1658 GIEEPGEAV
-1667 TNLHDYF
+1667 TDLHDYF

-1681 FYKELGLDAENADR
+1681 FYKELGLDAENADL

-1707 GLTPVSGDPEEE
+1707 GLTPVSSDPEEE
-1719 EETAQTYT
+1719 EEIAQTYT
-1727 ACLTLPASVTV
+1727 GFLTLPASVTV

-1745 KIVSLTWTADNAL
+1745 KTVSLTWTADNAL

-1815 ARKNTAVQP
+1815 TRKNTAVQP
-1824 LQGMGLYDET
+1824 LQGVGLYDET

-1867 NGFDGTKV
+1867 NGFDDTKV
-1875 QYIADNGKI
+1875 KYIADNGNI

-1929 KLLESAAESL
+1929 KLLESAAGSL

-2017 ADGTALPEKSGKFRL
+2017 ADGTALPEKAGKFRL

-2049 TGDNGVEVYADVFFD
+2049 TGDNGVEVYADVLFD

-2099 VDLTAVSDDMQMP
+2099 VDTTAVGDDMQMP
-2112 RPALLEEKGIMSDS
+2112 RPALLEKAGIMTDS

-2154 PGEKPVEAKYVVTI
+2154 PGEKRVEAKYVVII

-2181 FSFTIQPFTQPELDG
+2181 FSFTIQPFTQQELDG
-2196 AAAFMTEALTG
+2196 AADFMTEALTG

-2214 KNKNTVKTKV
+2214 KNKNTVKTEV

-2318 GTEESKERYKDFAQF
+2318 GTEETKERYKDFAQF

-2340 DLTVIGEKNAA
+2340 DLTVIGEKNAV

-2368 NKNGHTFQ
+2368 NKNGHTFT
-2376 GISDFT
+2376 GISGFT

-2429 GDGKSSGWMFGI
+2429 GDGKSSGWMFGLTLQ
-2441 AVKGGN
+2441 GGT

-2477 DPTDPMVPG
+2477 DPTDPAVPG

-2551 GSDGILRKP
+2551 GSDGILRAP

-2571 ERIILAL
+2571 ERIALAL

-2585 TNVGDKNLLTAL
+2585 ANVGGENLLKAL
-2597 QDKDIMKV
+2597 QNKDIMQV
-2605 TDTSKTDI
+2605 TDTSNTDI

-2631 TSWLVQAVLEQQNKD
+2631 TSWLVQAVLAQQNED
-2646 GSWSASADTK
+2646 GSWRASADTK

-2682 VNTAVEKALNWLS
+2682 VNTAVRKALNWLS

-2837 KFSAWTVTKAAT
+2837 KFSAWTTAKKPT

-2862 CGTKETMIVPSL
+2862 CSTEETMIVPSL

-2902 HKYFS
+2902 HKFFS

-2920 IIAALGHDEAT
+2920 VIAALGHDEAT

-2972 DGVCTTCG
+2972 NGVCTVCG
-2980 TRNPAGGIKGDDL
+2980 VKNPMANVKGDDI
-2993 KVDSKDNTIVTGG
+2993 KVDSKDNKTAAGDGLVIKADDTITGE
-3006 GLTIKTDKPVTDE
+3006 V
-3019 KLAEIKAAVENGSI
+3019 LADIKAAVSDGA
-3033 VITVNNTPILQ
+3033 ITVTVTDTLQ
-3044 LTKEDKESD
+3044 LTNEQKAAD
-3053 GGKKALMQAGAA
+3053 GGKSALTEAAKTAGD
-3065 ASGEL
+3065 EV
-3070 KKELDKL
+3070 KKELNKL

-3121 LPHSVTLTI
+3121 LPHSVTVTI

-3209 KKDSANTADDS
+3209 KTDSANTADDS

>member
-1 MRKRVIS
+1 MKKRVIS
-8 WLLTVVMVVSMLPT
+8 WLLTVVMVVSLLPT

-47 ENTVPAGNE
+47 ENTVPAENE

-63 PAEEVPVSRSA
+63 PAEEVPVSQMTS
-74 RSGGAAPMLAAAGA
+74 SGGTAPMLAAAGA
-88 VQNIGTAEEFAAM
+88 VQNIGTAEAFAAM
-101 EPGGNYQLT
+101 EPSGNYQLT
-110 ADITVTAPYAN
+110 ADITVTAPYGN
-121 EFTDFSGTFDGNGHT
+121 DITGFTGTFDGNGHT
-136 VTLAISGDS
+136 VTLDITASTANVG
-145 DYQALF
+145 LF
-151 AKLAAGAVVKNVMVD
+151 SKLAGGAVVKNVITAGSVTVD
-166 GEVTG
+166 HTNKKSYVGGIAGYANAYENPILIENCKNTAAISGYKAVGGILGQGTNTNGITIYSCANTG
-171 TDNIGGI
+171 TIAGANTQIGGI
-178 AGIATNATII
+178 AGSITATATIE
-188 ACANKATVAA
+188 
-198 TGRYVGGLVG
+198 
-208 KGTGL
+208 
-213 TMTSCY
+213 S
-219 NQGAVSSTRTRPI
+219 
-232 NMGGIAGYVDGGASV
+232 
-247 ENCYNTGSITGSG
+247 CYNTGDVNGFSNVAGIVGSG
-260 SNTAAVVGW
+260 SSGTSLQ
-269 DAATV
+269 V
-274 KNCYYLE
+274 KNCYTTGQIGIIEGSSNLSYGLVGGGKNKCSVANSYALE
-281 STYKVGACGNDGYT
+281 NTASSKALVPKANSSSYQIQID
-295 DPTVSKTDAEMRSGD
+295 DVSCFKPLDEMQSAEF
-310 IVALLGSAFMV
+310 AATLGSAFQYNGGGYPTLKDPEPVVEKNVVSISV
-321 KSGDYPALSWE
+321 KSAKTTCYTGDELELSVTVTYDDNSSEVITKGFTVAGFDNTAPGKQTVTVTYKEKTDSIEIEVIKKPEFDDFFAGIVNSVEVTNDATYPYVVDMTDSDGLCLRSSNPAQGNTSSTSTITLKAKANVTLSFKYWGCNYDSSYAALTIVKNNSYNPEMRSWGSTQWKDFTIDLKKGDTLRLNLIKTYVSGDYY
-332 TPTAAVKFTVSPAN
+332 VKLKDFTVSSLYEVKLTAEPEEAD
-346 AVVEINGVKYTG
+346 AVVALKDSTGAELKGTNGVYIVSAG
-358 SCTVGLPVGDYT
+358 EYT
-370 YTVSCPGYT
+370 YTVSAYGYDTVTETINVAADVAKTVPLTKSAAYSVAFDISRPAGITADPTVTVKTNGKAVYTGDGTGCSLSNGSYAYTVACDGCDNAGGIFSVNGDKMNITVTLAKKAIFEDFFANCQGITVSGDKGKFTIEGAGKDSYLKTTETTTLALTATKNVKLSFSYIANAAGYVEDEWDYDEPGESYYFTIKKNSTQVKRADSETSWKDFSVELTQGDVLTISYDGYT
-379 QQTGSVTVTGED
+379 SYYYAALK
-391 NPVANPNSV
+391 NFVAVP
-400 SVTLEKDAA
+400 
-409 KWVTVTFTVT
+409 FY
-419 PENATLTLKDGETQV
+419 TLTLKTPDG
-434 TPTEGTTYKLLKGVT
+434 
-449 YTYTAVSDDEGYEPA
+449 
-464 SGEVT
+464 
-469 PTADGTQTV
+469 
-478 ALKKVQSIAVKN
+478 
-490 GSTHKT
+490 
-496 EFEQGD
+496 
-502 ALDTTGLTVTV
+502 
-513 TYSDNSTKDITEGFT
+513 
-528 VTGFNSVNVAEN
+528 
-540 QTLTVHYKG
+540 
-549 AETTYS
+549 
-555 VKINKKLFPSKA
+555 
-567 FNALE
+567 
-572 GYATVEYSH
+572 ATV
-581 TGKYTAGD
+581 
-589 GKEFVDDAQE
+589 V
-599 GALRSNS
+599 L
-606 AGMNSTTVTVTIT
+606 
-619 FLENAP
+619 
-625 KMLLSFDYKVS
+625 
-636 SESNYDKLLVAQNRE
+636 
-651 TKLTKSGTVAWTADN
+651 
-666 SLTVKGGDIVTL
+666 
-678 TYSKDRST
+678 KDRS
-686 ASGSDCIWLKNFT
+686 G
-699 VSPLYTL
+699 
-706 TIAPNQTD
+706 
-714 ATVTLKDKEGKT
+714 
-726 VSGSNGVFAV
+726 
-736 KAAAD
+736 
-741 YTYTVTKKGYEPA
+741 
-754 TGKVTMSAENQ
+754 AE
-765 TVNVTLVKLPV
+765 
-776 ITLQFT
+776 I
-782 PDDAAVTLKQGNTT
+782 
-796 VYKESAASSTGK
+796 TGK
-808 NVYIAAKNTDYT
+808 N
-820 YTVSKFGYETATG
+820 
-833 MISVATGDVNKTVTL
+833 
-848 TEAAKYSVTF
+848 
-858 QITKPEGVSAS
+858 
-869 PTVTVEYNGT
+869 
-879 KVYEGSG
+879 G
-886 ANCTLPAGDY
+886 AY
-896 TYKATLKDCD
+896 
-906 DLSGSFTVA
+906 TVA
-915 AAAVTVNLPF
+915 A
-925 EKKLTFADIF
+925 
-935 QGVEGITASN
+935 
-945 GTKGFKPIK
+945 
-954 SAAGNYLESN
+954 
-964 KSYYGTTSL
+964 
-973 TLTATKPCV
+973 
-982 ISFEYFAQGH
+982 
-992 EDNWDEDDSA
+992 
-1002 FFTVKKGTT
+1002 
-1011 TLLTVYEENGWKTFS
+1011 
-1026 TALNTGETLTLSFN
+1026 
-1040 ENGNSYYVRLKN
+1040 
-1052 FAVSPAYT
+1052 
-1060 ITLTTTPTADKVEL
+1060 
-1074 KDESGNKLTGSGGK
+1074 
-1088 YAVAPGTYT
+1088 GTY
-1097 YTVSKKDYETAT
+1097 A
-1109 GEITVTDADVTQP
+1109 
-1122 VKLTAKPVIT
+1122 
-1132 LTATPAD
+1132 
-1139 ATVKL
+1139 
-1144 EKGSLPASPKT
+1144 
-1155 TDKETGVYTYVV
+1155 
-1167 EKGAEYTYTVSKFGY
+1167 YTVSKFGY

-1222 VTHPVGGTIKPEA
+1222 VTHPVGGTIKPET

-1248 YTVAKADYI
+1248 YTVTKAEYI
-1257 TVSGSFTAAKNDT
+1257 PVHGSITAAEDKT
-1270 ITVTLTYAGA
+1270 LSFTLTYAGE
-1280 GWDGTTKTAPTQD
+1280 GWDGTAKTAPTQD
-1293 KSGVYLIDTA
+1293 KNGVYQIGTA
-1303 AKLAWF
+1303 AELAWF
-1309 ADAVNGGQKAI
+1309 ADAVNKGDTTI
-1320 NGKLTANINLNG
+1320 SGKLTANINLNG

-1344 FAGTLDGDNYTVSG
+1344 FAGTLDGDSHTVSG
-1358 LVTTGLVG
+1358 LAGTGGLVYYLSANG
-1366 ELAEG
+1366 TVKSLC
-1371 GVVENLRVNCA
+1371 VDCA
-1382 IVSTSSLLG
+1382 IDGTSN
-1391 GVANSSAGT
+1391 V
-1400 IRNCMVSGSITF
+1400 
-1412 SSEGHNGASAI
+1412 
-1423 GGIAGRTT
+1423 GGIADKSEGRIENCLVSGYIKGGDDVIFGVGGIVGHGVA
-1431 GNGVISGCVSRAV
+1431 GNVISGCVSTADILFKYSRYAV
-1444 VKDAYDNST
+1444 QNGAGGIVGYT
-1453 YGTSAPLGGIAGYA
+1453 YGA
-1467 YGVVENCYFTGTL
+1467 VENCYFAGNVHTNAKSVSAGGF
-1480 AVKKTQPNKIIQ
+1480 
-1492 QKRGGLVGELNAN
+1492 GGLVGCARSNAVMKDCYTVG
-1505 AELKGSYVAGEFA
+1505 AVTGP
-1518 IADESKFGAVVG
+1518 ESSFGAVVG

-1560 TAHTADYM
+1560 TARTADYM
-1568 RSAEFAVD
+1568 RTPEFAAE
-1576 MGMNQDD
+1576 MGMHLDSGNS
-1583 GTLNGGFPVLPWQ
+1583 NGGFPVLPWQ
-1596 GGTVLSADDLKAA
+1596 GGTPVDNADLKAA

-1638 VLGLYDLTDYNDKA
+1638 VLRFYDLTDYNDKA

-1658 GIEAPGEAV
+1658 GIEEPGEAV
-1667 TNLHDYF
+1667 TDLHDYF

-1681 FYKELGLDAENADR
+1681 FYKELGLDAENADL

-1707 GLTPVSGDPEEE
+1707 GLTPVSSDPEEE
-1719 EETAQTYT
+1719 EEIAQTYT
-1727 ACLTLPASVTV
+1727 GFLTLPASVTV

-1745 KIVSLTWTADNAL
+1745 KTVSLAWTADNAL

-1815 ARKNTAVQP
+1815 TRKNTAVQP
-1824 LQGMGLYDET
+1824 LEGVGLYDET

-1853 DNSEITY
+1853 DKAEITY

-2017 ADGTALPEKSGKFRL
+2017 ADGTALPEKAGKFRL

-2049 TGDNGVEVYADVFFD
+2049 TGDNGVEVYADVLFD

-2099 VDLTAVSDDMQMP
+2099 VDTTAVSDDMQMP
-2112 RPALLEEKGIMSDS
+2112 RPALLEQEDIMTDS

-2936 ATCYASGH
+2936 ATCYVSGRTA
-2944 EADTYCKRCGIVITA
+2944 ETYCKRCGLVLVPSTS
-2959 GATIPATGKHTYV
+2959 IPATGKHTYV

-3019 KLAEIKAAVENGSI
+3019 KLAEIKAAVSDGA
-3033 VITVNNTPILQ
+3033 ITVTVTDTLQ
-3044 LTKEDKESD
+3044 LTNEQKAAD
-3053 GGKKALMQAGAA
+3053 GGKSALTEAAKTAGD
-3065 ASGEL
+3065 EV
-3070 KKELDKL
+3070 KKELNKL

-3121 LPHSVTLTI
+3121 LPHSVTVTI
-3130 PITDELYAALQGKHV
+3130 PITDELYAALQGKRV
-3145 CVVRS
+3145 CVMRS

>member
-47 ENTVPAGNE
+47 ENTVPAEDE

-63 PAEEVPVSRSA
+63 PAPETPAPQMTS
-74 RSGGAAPMLAAAGA
+74 SGGAAPMLAAAGA
-88 VQNIGTAEEFAAM
+88 VQNIGTAEAFAAM

-110 ADITVTAPYAN
+110 ADITVTAPYGN
-121 EFTDFSGTFDGNGHT
+121 DITGFTGFTGTFDGNGHT
-136 VTLAISGDS
+136 VTLDITASTANVG
-145 DYQALF
+145 LF
-151 AKLAAGAVVKNVMVD
+151 SKLAGGAVVKNVITAGSVTVD
-166 GEVTG
+166 HTNKKSYVGGIAGYANAYENPILIENCKNTAAISGYKAVGGILGQGTNTNGITIYSCANTG
-171 TDNIGGI
+171 TIAGANTQIGGI
-178 AGIATNATII
+178 AGSITATATIE
-188 ACANKATVAA
+188 
-198 TGRYVGGLVG
+198 
-208 KGTGL
+208 
-213 TMTSCY
+213 S
-219 NQGAVSSTRTRPI
+219 
-232 NMGGIAGYVDGGASV
+232 
-247 ENCYNTGSITGSG
+247 CYNTGDVNGFSNVAGIVGSG
-260 SNTAAVVGW
+260 SSGTSLQ
-269 DAATV
+269 V
-274 KNCYYLE
+274 KNCYTTGQIGIIEGSSNLSYGLVGGGKNKCSVANSYALE
-281 STYKVGACGNDGYT
+281 NTASSKALVPKANSSSYQIQID
-295 DPTVSKTDAEMRSGD
+295 DVSCFKPLDEMQSAEF
-310 IVALLGSAFMV
+310 AATLGSAFQYNGGGYPTLKDPEPVVEKNVVSISV
-321 KSGDYPALSWE
+321 KSAKTTCYTGDELELSVTVTYDDNSSEVITKGFTVAGFDNTAPGKQTVTVTYKEKTDSIEIEVIKKPEFDDFFAGIVNSVEVTNDATYPYVVDMTDSDGLCLRSSNPAQGNTSSTSTITLKAKANVTLSFKYWGCNYDSSYAALTIVKNNSYNPEMRSWGSTQWKDFTIDLKKGDTLRLNLIKTYVSGDYY
-332 TPTAAVKFTVSPAN
+332 VKLKDFTVSSLYEVKLTAEPEEAD
-346 AVVEINGVKYTG
+346 AVVALKDSTGAELKGTNGVYIVSAG
-358 SCTVGLPVGDYT
+358 EYT
-370 YTVSCPGYT
+370 YTVSAYGYDTVTETINVAADVAKTVPLTKSAAYSVAFDISRPAGITADPTVTVRTNGKAVYTGDGTGCSLSNGSYAYTVACDGCDNAGGIFSVNGDKVNITVTLAKKAIFEDFFANCQGITVSGDKGKFTIEGAGKDSYLKTTETTTLALTATKNVKLSFSYIANAAGCVEGDWYDEPDEYYYFTIKKNSKQVKLADRETSWKDFSVELTQGDVLTISYDGYT
-379 QQTGSVTVTGED
+379 SYYY
-391 NPVANPNSV
+391 
-400 SVTLEKDAA
+400 AA
-409 KWVTVTFTVT
+409 LKNFAAVPFY
-419 PENATLTLKDGETQV
+419 TLTLKTPDG
-434 TPTEGTTYKLLKGVT
+434 
-449 YTYTAVSDDEGYEPA
+449 
-464 SGEVT
+464 
-469 PTADGTQTV
+469 
-478 ALKKVQSIAVKN
+478 
-490 GSTHKT
+490 
-496 EFEQGD
+496 
-502 ALDTTGLTVTV
+502 
-513 TYSDNSTKDITEGFT
+513 
-528 VTGFNSVNVAEN
+528 
-540 QTLTVHYKG
+540 
-549 AETTYS
+549 
-555 VKINKKLFPSKA
+555 
-567 FNALE
+567 
-572 GYATVEYSH
+572 ATV
-581 TGKYTAGD
+581 
-589 GKEFVDDAQE
+589 V
-599 GALRSNS
+599 L
-606 AGMNSTTVTVTIT
+606 
-619 FLENAP
+619 
-625 KMLLSFDYKVS
+625 
-636 SESNYDKLLVAQNRE
+636 
-651 TKLTKSGTVAWTADN
+651 
-666 SLTVKGGDIVTL
+666 
-678 TYSKDRST
+678 KDRS
-686 ASGSDCIWLKNFT
+686 G
-699 VSPLYTL
+699 
-706 TIAPNQTD
+706 
-714 ATVTLKDKEGKT
+714 
-726 VSGSNGVFAV
+726 
-736 KAAAD
+736 
-741 YTYTVTKKGYEPA
+741 
-754 TGKVTMSAENQ
+754 AE
-765 TVNVTLVKLPV
+765 
-776 ITLQFT
+776 I
-782 PDDAAVTLKQGNTT
+782 
-796 VYKESAASSTGK
+796 TGK
-808 NVYIAAKNTDYT
+808 NGAYTVAAGTYA
-820 YTVSKFGYETATG
+820 YTVSKFGYETKTG
-833 MISVATGDVNKTVTL
+833 NI
-848 TEAAKYSVTF
+848 
-858 QITKPEGVSAS
+858 
-869 PTVTVEYNGT
+869 
-879 KVYEGSG
+879 
-886 ANCTLPAGDY
+886 
-896 TYKATLKDCD
+896 
-906 DLSGSFTVA
+906 
-915 AAAVTVNLPF
+915 
-925 EKKLTFADIF
+925 
-935 QGVEGITASN
+935 
-945 GTKGFKPIK
+945 
-954 SAAGNYLESN
+954 
-964 KSYYGTTSL
+964 
-973 TLTATKPCV
+973 
-982 ISFEYFAQGH
+982 
-992 EDNWDEDDSA
+992 
-1002 FFTVKKGTT
+1002 
-1011 TLLTVYEENGWKTFS
+1011 
-1026 TALNTGETLTLSFN
+1026 
-1040 ENGNSYYVRLKN
+1040 
-1052 FAVSPAYT
+1052 
-1060 ITLTTTPTADKVEL
+1060 
-1074 KDESGNKLTGSGGK
+1074 
-1088 YAVAPGTYT
+1088 
-1097 YTVSKKDYETAT
+1097 TVS
-1109 GEITVTDADVTQP
+1109 
-1122 VKLTAKPVIT
+1122 
-1132 LTATPAD
+1132 
-1139 ATVKL
+1139 
-1144 EKGSLPASPKT
+1144 
-1155 TDKETGVYTYVV
+1155 
-1167 EKGAEYTYTVSKFGY
+1167 
-1182 ETETGSITV
+1182 
-1191 NADVNKTVT
+1191 ADVNETVT

-1235 DGGYKLYLGETYA
+1235 NGGYKLYLGETYA
-1248 YTVAKADYI
+1248 YTVTKADY
-1257 TVSGSFTAAKNDT
+1257 VPVHGSITAAEDKT
-1270 ITVTLTYAGA
+1270 LSFTLTYAGE
-1280 GWDGTTKTAPTQD
+1280 GWDGTAKTAPTQD
-1293 KSGVYLIDTA
+1293 KNGVYQIGTA
-1303 AKLAWF
+1303 AELAWF
-1309 ADAVNGGQKAI
+1309 ADAVQTGQTAI
-1320 NGKLTANINLNG
+1320 SAKLTANINLNG
-1332 KPWTAIGTSSNK
+1332 KTWTAFGKYDYKLEGKSG
-1344 FAGTLDGDNYTVSG
+1344 FAGTLDGDRHIVSG
-1358 LVTTGLVG
+1358 LKSTEGLVSC
-1366 ELAEG
+1366 L
-1371 GVVENLRVNCA
+1371 
-1382 IVSTSSLLG
+1382 
-1391 GVANSSAGT
+1391 SSAGT
-1400 IRNCMVSGSITF
+1400 VKNLTVIGTVSGSSHVGGIAAT
-1412 SSEGHNGASAI
+1412 SSGTVENCLFDGTVTTSSSSASAGGIVGRASKGNRIVNCVNTGDIKNTCTSYSSTLNIGGIVGYTYGTVENCYSTGNVSARTDRDTNKGI
-1423 GGIAGRTT
+1423 GGIAGQVYASAVLRNCYVT
-1431 GNGVISGCVSRAV
+1431 GAVTGPKAGISPV
-1444 VKDAYDNST
+1444 VNLVASGAT
-1453 YGTSAPLGGIAGYA
+1453 
-1467 YGVVENCYFTGTL
+1467 VENCYYLHAAGIGASTAGAL
-1480 AVKKTQPNKIIQ
+1480 QKT
-1492 QKRGGLVGELNAN
+1492 
-1505 AELKGSYVAGEFA
+1505 AEEMRTPEFA
-1518 IADESKFGAVVG
+1518 
-1530 KVNSG
+1530 
-1535 ATITNCA
+1535 
-1542 YLDTVA
+1542 
-1548 PQAAAD
+1548 
-1554 GTTSGM
+1554 
-1560 TAHTADYM
+1560 
-1568 RSAEFAVD
+1568 AE
-1576 MGMNQDD
+1576 MGMHLDSGNS
-1583 GTLNGGFPVLPWQ
+1583 NGGFPVLPWQ
-1596 GGTVLSADDLKAA
+1596 GGTPVDNADLKAA

-1624 DAAKKAKADWYAET
+1624 DAAKKAKADWNAEN
-1638 VLGLYDLTDYNDKA
+1638 VLGIYDLTDYDDKA
-1652 DLCEKY
+1652 DLCEEY

-1681 FYKELGLDAENADR
+1681 FYKELGLDAENADL

-1707 GLTPVSGDPEEE
+1707 GLTPVSSDPEEE
-1719 EETAQTYT
+1719 EEIAQTHT

-1738 PVEGSGE
+1738 SVDGE
-1745 KIVSLTWTADNAL
+1745 EKTVSLAWTADNAL

-1763 GALTAPAAD
+1763 GALTAPAEG

-1815 ARKNTAVQP
+1815 TRKNTAVQP
-1824 LQGMGLYDET
+1824 LQGVGLYDET

-1867 NGFDGTKV
+1867 NGFDDTKV
-1875 QYIADNGKI
+1875 KYIADNGNI

-1901 LKFNITYAGV
+1901 LKFNITYARV

-1929 KLLESAAESL
+1929 KLLESAAGSL

-1967 RITSNLTLPSSIAGR
+1967 RITSNLTLPSGIAGR

-2017 ADGTALPEKSGKFRL
+2017 TDGTPLPEKAGKFRL

-2154 PGEKPVEAKYVVTI
+2154 PGEKRVEAKYVVII

-2181 FSFTIQPFTQPELDG
+2181 FSFTIQPFTQQELDG
-2196 AAAFMTEALTG
+2196 AAVFMTEARTENA
-2207 DVYWDGI
+2207 YWDGI

-2382 FTGKANEDPTAWD
+2382 FTGKVNEDPTAWD

-2429 GDGKSSGWMFGI
+2429 GDGKSSGWMFGLTLQ
-2441 AVKGGN
+2441 GGT

-2477 DPTDPMVPG
+2477 DPTDPAVPG

-2546 VKANI
+2546 VQKNMGA
-2551 GSDGILRKP
+2551 DGVLVDPESRNP
-2560 DDKNTPVITDN
+2560 TVTDN

-2585 TNVGDKNLLTAL
+2585 ANVGGENLLKAL
-2597 QDKDIMKV
+2597 QNKDIMQV
-2605 TDTSKTDI
+2605 TDTSNTDI

-2631 TSWLVQAVLEQQNKD
+2631 TSWLVQAVLAQQNED
-2646 GSWSASADTK
+2646 GSWRASADTK

-2665 MALQALAPYHKD
+2665 MALQALAPYYKD

-2862 CGTKETMIVPSL
+2862 CGTEETMIVPSL

-2902 HKYFS
+2902 HKFFS

-2920 IIAALGHDEAT
+2920 VIAALGHDEAT

-2980 TRNPAGGIKGDDL
+2980 TRNPAGGIKGDDI

-3121 LPHSVTLTI
+3121 LPHSVTVTI
-3130 PITDELYAALQGKHV
+3130 PITDELYAALQGKRV

>member
-1 MRKRVIS
+1 MKKRVIS
-8 WLLTVVMVVSMLPT
+8 WLLTVVMVVSLLPT

-37 QQEQIAPADT
+37 QQEQIAPVDT

-88 VQNIGTAEEFAAM
+88 VQDIGTAEAFAAM

-110 ADITVTAPYAN
+110 ADIIVTAPYAS
-121 EFTDFSGTFDGNGHT
+121 DFSGTFDGNGHT
-136 VTLAISGDS
+136 VTLEITAKTNYVG
-145 DYQALF
+145 LF
-151 AKLAAGAVVKNVMVD
+151 KTLAGGAVVKNVITA
-166 GEVTG
+166 GSVTTTG
-171 TDNIGGI
+171 KK
-178 AGIATNATII
+178 
-188 ACANKATVAA
+188 CVA
-198 TGRYVGGLVG
+198 
-208 KGTGL
+208 
-213 TMTSCY
+213 
-219 NQGAVSSTRTRPI
+219 
-232 NMGGIAGYVDGGASV
+232 GIAGYATDNVKI
-247 ENCYNTGSITGSG
+247 ENCKNTASITGNKNVGGILGEAYNNEESISVGIKNCANEGAVNGTG
-260 SNTAAVVGW
+260 SAVGGIVGKMEGQNSII
-269 DAATV
+269 DCYNRGNITGFNNYAGIVGQSTGALVATI
-274 KNCYYLE
+274 KNCY
-281 STYKVGACGNDGYT
+281 SVGAVTAYGASTNAGYALIGGGKNYALTNCYAIKQDGLNLAYKGT
-295 DPTVSKTDAEMRSGD
+295 NATTEECDLKSADDMKSAEF
-310 IVALLGSAFMV
+310 AATLGSAFQYNVGGYPTLKDPEPVVEKNVVSISV
-321 KSGDYPALSWE
+321 KSAKTTCYTGDELELSVTVAYDDNSSEVITKGFTVAGFDNTAPGKQTVTVTYKEKTDSIEIEVIKKPEFDDFFAGIVNSVEVTNDATYPYVVDMTDSDGLCLRSSNPDQGNTSSTSTITLKAKANVTLSFKYWGCNYDSSYAALTIVKNNSYNPEMRSWGSTQWKDFTIDLKKGDTLRLNLIKTYVSGDYY
-332 TPTAAVKFTVSPAN
+332 VKLKDFTVSSLYEVKLTAEPEEAD
-346 AVVEINGVKYTG
+346 AVVALKDSTGAELKGTNGVYIVSAG
-358 SCTVGLPVGDYT
+358 EYT
-370 YTVSCPGYT
+370 YTVSAYGYDTVTETINVAADVAKTVPLTKSASYSVAFDISRPAGITADPTVTVKTNGKAVYTGDGTGCSLSNGSYAYTVACDGCDNAGGVFSVNGDKVNITVTLAKKAIFEDFFANCQGITVSGDKGKFTIEGAGKDSYLKTTETTTLALTATKNVKLSFSYIANAVGYVEGDWENDEPDEYYYFTIKKNSKQVKLADSETSWKDFSVELTQGDVLTISYDGYT
-379 QQTGSVTVTGED
+379 SYYY
-391 NPVANPNSV
+391 
-400 SVTLEKDAA
+400 AA
-409 KWVTVTFTVT
+409 LKNFAAVPFY
-419 PENATLTLKDGETQV
+419 TLTLKTPDG
-434 TPTEGTTYKLLKGVT
+434 
-449 YTYTAVSDDEGYEPA
+449 
-464 SGEVT
+464 
-469 PTADGTQTV
+469 
-478 ALKKVQSIAVKN
+478 
-490 GSTHKT
+490 
-496 EFEQGD
+496 
-502 ALDTTGLTVTV
+502 
-513 TYSDNSTKDITEGFT
+513 
-528 VTGFNSVNVAEN
+528 
-540 QTLTVHYKG
+540 
-549 AETTYS
+549 
-555 VKINKKLFPSKA
+555 
-567 FNALE
+567 
-572 GYATVEYSH
+572 ATV
-581 TGKYTAGD
+581 
-589 GKEFVDDAQE
+589 V
-599 GALRSNS
+599 L
-606 AGMNSTTVTVTIT
+606 
-619 FLENAP
+619 
-625 KMLLSFDYKVS
+625 
-636 SESNYDKLLVAQNRE
+636 
-651 TKLTKSGTVAWTADN
+651 
-666 SLTVKGGDIVTL
+666 
-678 TYSKDRST
+678 KDRS
-686 ASGSDCIWLKNFT
+686 G
-699 VSPLYTL
+699 
-706 TIAPNQTD
+706 
-714 ATVTLKDKEGKT
+714 
-726 VSGSNGVFAV
+726 
-736 KAAAD
+736 
-741 YTYTVTKKGYEPA
+741 
-754 TGKVTMSAENQ
+754 AE
-765 TVNVTLVKLPV
+765 
-776 ITLQFT
+776 I
-782 PDDAAVTLKQGNTT
+782 
-796 VYKESAASSTGK
+796 TGK
-808 NVYIAAKNTDYT
+808 NGAYTVAAGTYT
-820 YTVSKFGYETATG
+820 YTVSKFGYETKTG
-833 MISVATGDVNKTVTL
+833 NI
-848 TEAAKYSVTF
+848 
-858 QITKPEGVSAS
+858 
-869 PTVTVEYNGT
+869 
-879 KVYEGSG
+879 
-886 ANCTLPAGDY
+886 
-896 TYKATLKDCD
+896 
-906 DLSGSFTVA
+906 
-915 AAAVTVNLPF
+915 
-925 EKKLTFADIF
+925 
-935 QGVEGITASN
+935 
-945 GTKGFKPIK
+945 
-954 SAAGNYLESN
+954 
-964 KSYYGTTSL
+964 
-973 TLTATKPCV
+973 
-982 ISFEYFAQGH
+982 
-992 EDNWDEDDSA
+992 
-1002 FFTVKKGTT
+1002 
-1011 TLLTVYEENGWKTFS
+1011 
-1026 TALNTGETLTLSFN
+1026 
-1040 ENGNSYYVRLKN
+1040 
-1052 FAVSPAYT
+1052 
-1060 ITLTTTPTADKVEL
+1060 
-1074 KDESGNKLTGSGGK
+1074 
-1088 YAVAPGTYT
+1088 
-1097 YTVSKKDYETAT
+1097 TVS
-1109 GEITVTDADVTQP
+1109 
-1122 VKLTAKPVIT
+1122 
-1132 LTATPAD
+1132 
-1139 ATVKL
+1139 
-1144 EKGSLPASPKT
+1144 
-1155 TDKETGVYTYVV
+1155 
-1167 EKGAEYTYTVSKFGY
+1167 
-1182 ETETGSITV
+1182 
-1191 NADVNKTVT
+1191 ADVNETVT
-1200 LSELASCTL
+1200 LSELATRTL
-1209 TFAVTPAENAKVT
+1209 TFAVTPADATVT
-1222 VTHPVGGTIKPEA
+1222 VTHPVGGTIAA
-1235 DGGYKLYLGETYA
+1235 DENGAYIVYAGETYA

-1257 TVSGSFTAAKNDT
+1257 PVHGSITAAEDKT
-1270 ITVTLTYAGA
+1270 LSFTLTYAGE
-1280 GWDGTTKTAPTQD
+1280 GWDGTTKTAPKTEN
-1293 KSGVYLIDTA
+1293 GVYQIGTA
-1303 AKLAWF
+1303 AELAWF
-1309 ADAVNGGQKAI
+1309 ADAVQTGQTAI
-1320 NGKLTANINLNG
+1320 SAKLTANINLND
-1332 KPWTAIGTSSNK
+1332 KTWTAFGKYDYKLEGKSG
-1344 FAGTLDGDNYTVSG
+1344 FAGTLDGDRHIVSG
-1358 LVTTGLVG
+1358 LKSTEGLVSC
-1366 ELAEG
+1366 L
-1371 GVVENLRVNCA
+1371 
-1382 IVSTSSLLG
+1382 
-1391 GVANSSAGT
+1391 SSAGT
-1400 IRNCMVSGSITF
+1400 VKNLTVIGTVSGSSHVGGIAATSYGAVENCLF
-1412 SSEGHNGASAI
+1412 DGTVTSSSSTSAGGIVGRASKGNRIVNCVNTGDIKNTCAYYNSTLNIGGIVGYTYGTVENCYSTGNVSARTDRDTNKGI
-1423 GGIAGRTT
+1423 GGIAGQVYASAVLRNCYVT
-1431 GNGVISGCVSRAV
+1431 GTVTGPEAGISPV
-1444 VKDAYDNST
+1444 VNLVA
-1453 YGTSAPLGGIAGYA
+1453 AGA
-1467 YGVVENCYFTGTL
+1467 TVENCYYLHAAGTGAATAGTL
-1480 AVKKTQPNKIIQ
+1480 QKT
-1492 QKRGGLVGELNAN
+1492 
-1505 AELKGSYVAGEFA
+1505 AEEMRTPEFA
-1518 IADESKFGAVVG
+1518 ADVG
-1530 KVNSG
+1530 MHLDSGNS
-1535 ATITNCA
+1535 
-1542 YLDTVA
+1542 
-1548 PQAAAD
+1548 
-1554 GTTSGM
+1554 
-1560 TAHTADYM
+1560 
-1568 RSAEFAVD
+1568 
-1576 MGMNQDD
+1576 
-1583 GTLNGGFPVLPWQ
+1583 NGGFPVLPWQ
-1596 GGTVLSADDLKAA
+1596 GGTPVDNADLKAA
-1609 AAAANALELRGMSAA
+1609 AAAANAVQLRGMSAA
-1624 DAAKKAKADWYAET
+1624 DAAKKAKADWYAEN
-1638 VLGLYDLTDYNDKA
+1638 VLGLYNLADYNDKA

-1658 GIEAPGEAV
+1658 GIEEPGEAV

-1674 LNALQKH
+1674 LTALQKH
-1681 FYKELGLDAENADR
+1681 FYKELGLDAENADL

-1719 EETAQTYT
+1719 EEIAQTHT

-1815 ARKNTAVQP
+1815 TRKNTAVQP
-1824 LQGMGLYDET
+1824 LEGVGLYDET

-1867 NGFDGTKV
+1867 NGFDDTKV

-1929 KLLESAAESL
+1929 KLLESAAGSL

-2017 ADGTALPEKSGKFRL
+2017 ADGTALPEKAGKFRL

-2086 QGLLRDFVDKTKP
+2086 QRLLRDFVDKTKP

-2112 RPALLEEKGIMSDS
+2112 RPALLEQEGIMSDS

-2154 PGEKPVEAKYVVTI
+2154 PGEEPVEAKYVVTI

-2181 FSFTIQPFTQPELDG
+2181 FSFTIQPFAQQELEG
-2196 AAAFMTEALTG
+2196 AAAFMTKALTG
-2207 DVYWDGI
+2207 DVYWNGI
-2214 KNKNTVKTKV
+2214 KNENTDKTKV

-2318 GTEESKERYKDFAQF
+2318 GTEETKERYKDFAQF

-2340 DLTVIGEKNAA
+2340 DLTVIGEKNAV

-2368 NKNGHTFQ
+2368 NKNGHTFT

-2403 AKYTYTGSGAYI
+2403 ANYTYTGSGTYI
-2415 KSITDAAGHTLKEK
+2415 KSITDAAGNTLKEK
-2429 GDGKSSGWMFGI
+2429 GDGKSSGWMFGLTLQ
-2441 AVKGGN
+2441 GGT

-2477 DPTDPMVPG
+2477 DPTDPAVPG

-2551 GSDGILRKP
+2551 GSDGVLVDP
-2560 DDKNTPVITDN
+2560 ESHNPTVTDN

-2585 TNVGDKNLLTAL
+2585 ANVGGENLLKAL
-2597 QDKDIMKV
+2597 QNKDIMQV
-2605 TDTSKTDI
+2605 TDTSNTDI

-2631 TSWLVQAVLEQQNKD
+2631 TSWLVQAVLAQQNED
-2646 GSWSASADTK
+2646 GSWRASADTK

-2665 MALQALAPYHKD
+2665 MALQALAPYYKD

-2796 AHRFGEWKVTVAA
+2796 AHRFGEWQVTVAA

-2823 CGVVEEK
+2823 CGAVEEK

-2862 CGTKETMIVPSL
+2862 CGTEETMIVPSL

-2902 HKYFS
+2902 HKFFS

-2920 IIAALGHDEAT
+2920 VIAALGHDEAT

-2944 EADTYCKRCGIVITA
+2944 EADTYCKRCGIVLAA

-3044 LTKEDKESD
+3044 LTKEDKEAD
-3053 GGKKALMQAGAA
+3053 GGKNALMQAGAA

-3121 LPHSVTLTI
+3121 LPHSVTVTI
-3130 PITDELYAALQGKHV
+3130 PITDELYAALQGKRV

-3150 HTDSSGNVTTAELS
+3150 HTDSSGNVTTAELF

-3201 GSGTADSG
+3201 GSSTAGSG

>member
-1 MRKRVIS
+1 MKKRVIS
-8 WLLTVVMVVSMLPT
+8 WLLTVVMAVSLLPT
-22 SVLADTLAADQEQQT
+22 SVLADTLAAEQEQQT
-37 QQEQIAPADT
+37 QQEQTAPADT
-47 ENTVPAGNE
+47 DSNVPTEDE

-63 PAEEVPVSRSA
+63 PAAEVPVSRSA
-74 RSGGAAPMLAAAGA
+74 RSGGAALALAE
-88 VQNIGTAEEFAAM
+88 GTVSSAKEFAAM
-101 EPGGNYQLT
+101 DASGSYTLT
-110 ADITVTAPYAN
+110 KDIIVTEPYAS
-121 EFTDFSGTFDGNGHT
+121 DFSGTFDGDGHT
-136 VTLAISGDS
+136 VTLNITASTANVG
-145 DYQALF
+145 LF
-151 AKLAAGAVVKNVMVD
+151 SKLAGGAVVKNVITA
-166 GEVTG
+166 GSVTATGKNNVGGIAGVADTELGAITISNCKNEAAIEGNKVVGGILGGCTEDDYALTISACANEGNISG
-171 TDNIGGI
+171 TRNIGGI
-178 AGIATNATII
+178 CGTLENAHFIK
-188 ACANKATVAA
+188 N
-198 TGRYVGGLVG
+198 
-208 KGTGL
+208 
-213 TMTSCY
+213 CY
-219 NQGAVSSTRTRPI
+219 NSGTVTGSTIGGILGRGARGSSSTTDTPI
-232 NMGGIAGYVDGGASV
+232 L
-247 ENCYNTGSITGSG
+247 ENCYNVGNIVY
-260 SNTAAVVGW
+260 SNTNGSAIVGTGY
-269 DAATV
+269 AKKPVEV
-274 KNCYYLE
+274 KNCYALE
-281 STYKVGACGNDGYT
+281 GSAKAFVVNGVNAISNSDFK
-295 DPTVSKTDAEMRSGD
+295 SAEEMKS
-310 IVALLGSAFMV
+310 AEFAATLGSAFQYNVGGYPTLKDPEPVVEKNVVSISV
-321 KSGDYPALSWE
+321 KSAKTTCYTGDELELSVTVTYDDNSSEVITKGFTVAGFDNTAPGKQTVTVTYKEKTDSIEIEVIKKPEFDDFFAGIVNSVEVTNDATYPYVVDMTDSDGLCLRSSNPDQGNTSSTSTITLKAKANVTLSFKYWGCNYDSSYAALTIVKNNSYNPEMRSWGSTQWKDFTIDLKKGDTLRLNLIKTYVSGDYY
-332 TPTAAVKFTVSPAN
+332 VKLKDFTVSSLYEVKLTAEPEEAD
-346 AVVEINGVKYTG
+346 AVVALKDSTGAELKGTNGVYIVSAG
-358 SCTVGLPVGDYT
+358 EYT
-370 YTVSCPGYT
+370 YTVSAYGYDTVTETINVAADVAKTVPLTKSAAYSVAFDISRPAGITADPTVTVKTNGKAVYTGDGTGCSLSNGSYAYTVACDGCDNAGGIFSVNGDKMNITVTLAKKAIFEDFFANCQGITVSGDKGKFTIEGAGKDSYLKTTETTTLALTATKNVKLSFSYIANAVGYVEGDWENDEPDEYYYFTIKKNSTQVKRAYSETSWKDFSVELTQGDVLTISYDGYT
-379 QQTGSVTVTGED
+379 RD
-391 NPVANPNSV
+391 YY
-400 SVTLEKDAA
+400 AA
-409 KWVTVTFTVT
+409 LKNFAAVPFY
-419 PENATLTLKDGETQV
+419 TLTLK
-434 TPTEGTTYKLLKGVT
+434 TPAG
-449 YTYTAVSDDEGYEPA
+449 
-464 SGEVT
+464 
-469 PTADGTQTV
+469 
-478 ALKKVQSIAVKN
+478 
-490 GSTHKT
+490 
-496 EFEQGD
+496 
-502 ALDTTGLTVTV
+502 
-513 TYSDNSTKDITEGFT
+513 
-528 VTGFNSVNVAEN
+528 
-540 QTLTVHYKG
+540 
-549 AETTYS
+549 
-555 VKINKKLFPSKA
+555 
-567 FNALE
+567 
-572 GYATVEYSH
+572 ATV
-581 TGKYTAGD
+581 
-589 GKEFVDDAQE
+589 V
-599 GALRSNS
+599 L
-606 AGMNSTTVTVTIT
+606 
-619 FLENAP
+619 
-625 KMLLSFDYKVS
+625 
-636 SESNYDKLLVAQNRE
+636 
-651 TKLTKSGTVAWTADN
+651 
-666 SLTVKGGDIVTL
+666 
-678 TYSKDRST
+678 KDRS
-686 ASGSDCIWLKNFT
+686 G
-699 VSPLYTL
+699 
-706 TIAPNQTD
+706 
-714 ATVTLKDKEGKT
+714 
-726 VSGSNGVFAV
+726 
-736 KAAAD
+736 
-741 YTYTVTKKGYEPA
+741 
-754 TGKVTMSAENQ
+754 AE
-765 TVNVTLVKLPV
+765 
-776 ITLQFT
+776 I
-782 PDDAAVTLKQGNTT
+782 
-796 VYKESAASSTGK
+796 TGK
-808 NVYIAAKNTDYT
+808 N
-820 YTVSKFGYETATG
+820 
-833 MISVATGDVNKTVTL
+833 
-848 TEAAKYSVTF
+848 
-858 QITKPEGVSAS
+858 
-869 PTVTVEYNGT
+869 
-879 KVYEGSG
+879 G
-886 ANCTLPAGDY
+886 AY
-896 TYKATLKDCD
+896 
-906 DLSGSFTVA
+906 TVA
-915 AAAVTVNLPF
+915 A
-925 EKKLTFADIF
+925 
-935 QGVEGITASN
+935 
-945 GTKGFKPIK
+945 
-954 SAAGNYLESN
+954 
-964 KSYYGTTSL
+964 
-973 TLTATKPCV
+973 
-982 ISFEYFAQGH
+982 
-992 EDNWDEDDSA
+992 
-1002 FFTVKKGTT
+1002 
-1011 TLLTVYEENGWKTFS
+1011 
-1026 TALNTGETLTLSFN
+1026 
-1040 ENGNSYYVRLKN
+1040 
-1052 FAVSPAYT
+1052 
-1060 ITLTTTPTADKVEL
+1060 
-1074 KDESGNKLTGSGGK
+1074 
-1088 YAVAPGTYT
+1088 GTY
-1097 YTVSKKDYETAT
+1097 A
-1109 GEITVTDADVTQP
+1109 
-1122 VKLTAKPVIT
+1122 
-1132 LTATPAD
+1132 
-1139 ATVKL
+1139 
-1144 EKGSLPASPKT
+1144 
-1155 TDKETGVYTYVV
+1155 
-1167 EKGAEYTYTVSKFGY
+1167 YTVSKFGY

-1222 VTHPVGGTIKPEA
+1222 VTHPVGGTIKPET

-1248 YTVAKADYI
+1248 YTVTKADYI
-1257 TVSGSFTAAKNDT
+1257 PVHGSITAAEDKT
-1270 ITVTLTYAGA
+1270 LSFTLTYAGE
-1280 GWDGTTKTAPTQD
+1280 GWDGTAKTAPTQD
-1293 KSGVYLIDTA
+1293 KNGVYQIGTA

-1309 ADAVNGGQKAI
+1309 ADAVNKGDTTI
-1320 NGKLTANINLNG
+1320 SGKLTANINLNG
-1332 KPWTAIGTSSNK
+1332 KTWTAIGTDSNK
-1344 FAGTLDGDNYTVSG
+1344 FAGTLDGDSHTVSG

-1412 SSEGHNGASAI
+1412 SSGGYNGASAI
-1423 GGIAGRTT
+1423 GGIAGRNT

-1560 TAHTADYM
+1560 TARTADYM
-1568 RSAEFAVD
+1568 RTPEFAAE
-1576 MGMNQDD
+1576 MGMHLDSGNS
-1583 GTLNGGFPVLPWQ
+1583 NGGFPVLPWQ
-1596 GGTVLSADDLKAA
+1596 GGTPVDNADLKAA

-1638 VLGLYDLTDYNDKA
+1638 VLRFYDLTDYNDKA

-1658 GIEAPGEAV
+1658 GIEEPGEAV
-1667 TNLHDYF
+1667 TDLHDYF

-1681 FYKELGLDAENADR
+1681 FYKELGLDAENADL

-1707 GLTPVSGDPEEE
+1707 GLTPVSSDPEEE
-1719 EETAQTYT
+1719 EEIAQTYT
-1727 ACLTLPASVTV
+1727 GFLTLPASVTV

-1745 KIVSLTWTADNAL
+1745 KTVSLAWTADNAL

-1807 LEDIAAEF
+1807 LEDIAVEF
-1815 ARKNTAVQP
+1815 TRKNTAVQP
-1824 LQGMGLYDET
+1824 LQGVGLYDET

-1875 QYIADNGKI
+1875 QYIADNGDI
-1884 TYFTGDGTAR
+1884 IYFTGDGTAR

-1929 KLLESAAESL
+1929 KLLESAAGSL

-2017 ADGTALPEKSGKFRL
+2017 ADGTALPEKAGKFRL

-2049 TGDNGVEVYADVFFD
+2049 TGDNGVEVYADVLFD

-2099 VDLTAVSDDMQMP
+2099 VDTTAVGDDMQMP
-2112 RPALLEEKGIMSDS
+2112 RPALLEKAGIMTDS

-2154 PGEKPVEAKYVVTI
+2154 PGEKRVEAKYVVII

-2181 FSFTIQPFTQPELDG
+2181 FSFTIQPFTQQELDG
-2196 AAAFMTEALTG
+2196 AADFMTEALTG

-2214 KNKNTVKTKV
+2214 KNKNTDKTKV

-2289 QPEYNTTVTLD
+2289 RPEYNTTVTLD

-2318 GTEESKERYKDFAQF
+2318 GTEESKERYKNFAQF
-2333 YKQPIHI
+2333 YKQPIQI
-2340 DLTVIGEKNAA
+2340 DLTVPGTTGQN

-2368 NKNGHTFQ
+2368 NKNGHTFT
-2376 GISDFT
+2376 GISGFT

-2429 GDGKSSGWMFGI
+2429 GDGKSSGWMFGLTLQ
-2441 AVKGGN
+2441 GGT

-2477 DPTDPMVPG
+2477 DPTDPAVPG

-2551 GSDGILRKP
+2551 GSDGILRAP

-2571 ERIILAL
+2571 ERIALAL

-2585 TNVGDKNLLTAL
+2585 ANVGGENLLKAL
-2597 QDKDIMKV
+2597 QNKDIMKV

-2631 TSWLVQAVLEQQNKD
+2631 TSWLVQAVLAQQNED
-2646 GSWSASADTK
+2646 GSWRASADTK

-2665 MALQALAPYHKD
+2665 MALQALAPYYKD

-2796 AHRFGEWKVTVAA
+2796 AHRFGEWQVTVAA

-2823 CGVVEEK
+2823 CGAVEEK
-2830 PVPATGH
+2830 SVPATGH
-2837 KFSAWTVTKAAT
+2837 NFGAWTVTKAAT

-2862 CGTKETMIVPSL
+2862 CGTEETMIVPSL

-2920 IIAALGHDEAT
+2920 VIAALGHDEAT

-2972 DGVCTTCG
+2972 NGVCTVCG
-2980 TRNPAGGIKGDDL
+2980 VKNPMANVKGDDI

-3019 KLAEIKAAVENGSI
+3019 KLADIKAAVSDGA
-3033 VITVNNTPILQ
+3033 ITVTVTDTLQ
-3044 LTKEDKESD
+3044 LTNEQKAAD
-3053 GGKKALMQAGAA
+3053 GGKSALTEAAKTAGD
-3065 ASGEL
+3065 EV
-3070 KKELDKL
+3070 KKELNKL

-3121 LPHSVTLTI
+3121 LPHSVTVTI

-3209 KKDSANTADDS
+3209 KTDSANTADDS

>member
-37 QQEQIAPADT
+37 QQEQIAPVDT

-63 PAEEVPVSRSA
+63 PAPETPA
-74 RSGGAAPMLAAAGA
+74 PQMTRSGGTAPMLAAAGA
-88 VQNIGTAEEFAAM
+88 VQNIGTAEAFAAM
-101 EPGGNYQLT
+101 KPGGNYQLT
-110 ADITVTAPYAN
+110 ADITVTEPYAN
-121 EFTDFSGTFDGNGHT
+121 DFTDFSGTFDGNGHT
-136 VTLAISGDS
+136 VTLDITASTANVG
-145 DYQALF
+145 LF
-151 AKLAAGAVVKNVMVD
+151 SKLADGAVVKNVITA
-166 GEVTG
+166 GSVTATG
-171 TDNIGGI
+171 KNNVGGI
-178 AGIATNATII
+178 AGTADGNVTIENCKNTASI
-188 ACANKATVAA
+188 KGGKGAGGILGYSEPGSGFVTISSCANMGSVSGTRKQ
-198 TGRYVGGLVG
+198 VGGIAGNVVG
-208 KGTGL
+208 THIIRN
-213 TMTSCY
+213 CY
-219 NQGAVSSTRTRPI
+219 NQGDISDGA
-232 NMGGIAGYVDGGASV
+232 GILGRGTKGVLV
-247 ENCYNTGSITGSG
+247 ENCYTVGSVETNGAIMAVSSSSYSSDEPCRIVNCYAPSETVTALVPSTVKISNSG
-260 SNTAAVVGW
+260 TKSSAEMQSAEF
-269 DAATV
+269 AAT
-274 KNCYYLE
+274 
-281 STYKVGACGNDGYT
+281 
-295 DPTVSKTDAEMRSGD
+295 
-310 IVALLGSAFMV
+310 LGSAFQYNGGGYPTLKDPEPVVEKNVVSISV
-321 KSGDYPALSWE
+321 KSAKTTCYTGDELELSVTVTYDDNSSEVITKGFTVAGFDNTAPGKQTVTVTYKEKTDSIEIEVIKKPEFDDFFAGIVNSVEVTNDATYPYVVDMTDSDGLCLRSSNPVQGNTSSTSTITLKAKANVTLSFKYWGCNYDSSYAALTIVKNNSYNPEMRSWGSTQWKDFTIDLKKGDTLRLNLIKTYVLGDYY
-332 TPTAAVKFTVSPAN
+332 VKLKDFTVSSLYEVKLTAEPEEAD
-346 AVVEINGVKYTG
+346 AVVALKDSTGAELKGTNGVYIVSAG
-358 SCTVGLPVGDYT
+358 EYT
-370 YTVSCPGYT
+370 YTVSAYGYDTVTETINVAADVAKTVPLTKSAAYSVAFDISRPAGITADPTVTVKTNGKAVYTGDGTGCSLSNGSYAYTVACDGCDNAGGVFSVNGDKMNIPVTLAKKAIFEDFFANCQGITVSGDKGKFTIEGAGKDSYLKTTETTTLALTATKNVKLSFSYIANAAGCVEGDWYYDEPDEYYYFTIKKNSTQVKRAYSETSWKDFSVELTQGDVLTISYDGYT
-379 QQTGSVTVTGED
+379 SYYY
-391 NPVANPNSV
+391 
-400 SVTLEKDAA
+400 AA
-409 KWVTVTFTVT
+409 LKNFAAVPFY
-419 PENATLTLKDGETQV
+419 TLTLKTPDG
-434 TPTEGTTYKLLKGVT
+434 
-449 YTYTAVSDDEGYEPA
+449 
-464 SGEVT
+464 
-469 PTADGTQTV
+469 
-478 ALKKVQSIAVKN
+478 
-490 GSTHKT
+490 
-496 EFEQGD
+496 
-502 ALDTTGLTVTV
+502 
-513 TYSDNSTKDITEGFT
+513 
-528 VTGFNSVNVAEN
+528 
-540 QTLTVHYKG
+540 
-549 AETTYS
+549 
-555 VKINKKLFPSKA
+555 
-567 FNALE
+567 
-572 GYATVEYSH
+572 ATV
-581 TGKYTAGD
+581 
-589 GKEFVDDAQE
+589 V
-599 GALRSNS
+599 L
-606 AGMNSTTVTVTIT
+606 
-619 FLENAP
+619 
-625 KMLLSFDYKVS
+625 
-636 SESNYDKLLVAQNRE
+636 
-651 TKLTKSGTVAWTADN
+651 
-666 SLTVKGGDIVTL
+666 
-678 TYSKDRST
+678 KDRS
-686 ASGSDCIWLKNFT
+686 G
-699 VSPLYTL
+699 
-706 TIAPNQTD
+706 
-714 ATVTLKDKEGKT
+714 
-726 VSGSNGVFAV
+726 
-736 KAAAD
+736 
-741 YTYTVTKKGYEPA
+741 
-754 TGKVTMSAENQ
+754 AE
-765 TVNVTLVKLPV
+765 
-776 ITLQFT
+776 I
-782 PDDAAVTLKQGNTT
+782 
-796 VYKESAASSTGK
+796 TGK
-808 NVYIAAKNTDYT
+808 N
-820 YTVSKFGYETATG
+820 
-833 MISVATGDVNKTVTL
+833 
-848 TEAAKYSVTF
+848 
-858 QITKPEGVSAS
+858 
-869 PTVTVEYNGT
+869 
-879 KVYEGSG
+879 G
-886 ANCTLPAGDY
+886 AY
-896 TYKATLKDCD
+896 
-906 DLSGSFTVA
+906 TVA
-915 AAAVTVNLPF
+915 A
-925 EKKLTFADIF
+925 
-935 QGVEGITASN
+935 
-945 GTKGFKPIK
+945 
-954 SAAGNYLESN
+954 
-964 KSYYGTTSL
+964 
-973 TLTATKPCV
+973 
-982 ISFEYFAQGH
+982 
-992 EDNWDEDDSA
+992 
-1002 FFTVKKGTT
+1002 
-1011 TLLTVYEENGWKTFS
+1011 
-1026 TALNTGETLTLSFN
+1026 
-1040 ENGNSYYVRLKN
+1040 
-1052 FAVSPAYT
+1052 
-1060 ITLTTTPTADKVEL
+1060 
-1074 KDESGNKLTGSGGK
+1074 
-1088 YAVAPGTYT
+1088 GTYT
-1097 YTVSKKDYETAT
+1097 YTVSKY
-1109 GEITVTDADVTQP
+1109 
-1122 VKLTAKPVIT
+1122 
-1132 LTATPAD
+1132 
-1139 ATVKL
+1139 
-1144 EKGSLPASPKT
+1144 
-1155 TDKETGVYTYVV
+1155 
-1167 EKGAEYTYTVSKFGY
+1167 GY
-1182 ETETGSITV
+1182 ETKTGTIKV
-1191 NADVNKTVT
+1191 EGGDVSKDVALTALKAYQVKFNVAPEGAAVT
-1200 LSELASCTL
+1200 L
-1209 TFAVTPAENAKVT
+1209 
-1222 VTHPVGGTIKPEA
+1222 THPVGDTIAA
-1235 DGGYKLYLGETYA
+1235 DGNGAYIVYAGETYA
-1248 YTVAKADYI
+1248 YTVAKAGYI

-1270 ITVTLTYAGA
+1270 IKVTLTYAGA
-1280 GWDGTTKTAPTQD
+1280 GWDGTTKTAPKTEN
-1293 KSGVYLIDTA
+1293 GVYQIGTA
-1303 AKLAWF
+1303 AELAWF
-1309 ADAVNGGQKAI
+1309 ADAVNNGQTTI
-1320 NGKLTANINLNG
+1320 SGKLTANINLNG
-1332 KPWTAIGTSSNK
+1332 KTWTAIGTSSNK
-1344 FAGTLDGDNYTVSG
+1344 FAGTLDGDSHTVSG
-1358 LVTTGLVG
+1358 LAGTGGLVYYLSANG
-1366 ELAEG
+1366 TVKSLC
-1371 GVVENLRVNCA
+1371 VDCA
-1382 IVSTSSLLG
+1382 IDGTSN
-1391 GVANSSAGT
+1391 V
-1400 IRNCMVSGSITF
+1400 
-1412 SSEGHNGASAI
+1412 
-1423 GGIAGRTT
+1423 GGIADKSEGRIENCLVSGYIKGGDDAIFGVGGIVGHGVA
-1431 GNGVISGCVSRAV
+1431 GNVISGCVSTADILFKYSRYAV
-1444 VKDAYDNST
+1444 QNGAGGIVGYT
-1453 YGTSAPLGGIAGYA
+1453 YGT
-1467 YGVVENCYFTGTL
+1467 VENCYFAGNVHTNAKSVSAGGF
-1480 AVKKTQPNKIIQ
+1480 
-1492 QKRGGLVGELNAN
+1492 GGLVGCARSNAVMKDCYTVG
-1505 AELKGSYVAGEFA
+1505 AVTGP
-1518 IADESKFGAVVG
+1518 ESSFGAVVG

-1542 YLDTVA
+1542 YLDTIA

-1554 GTTSGM
+1554 GSTSGM
-1560 TAHTADYM
+1560 TARTADYM
-1568 RSAEFAVD
+1568 RTPEFAAE
-1576 MGMNQDD
+1576 MGMHLDSGNS
-1583 GTLNGGFPVLPWQ
+1583 NGGFPVLPWQ
-1596 GGTVLSADDLKAA
+1596 GGTPVDNADLKAA
-1609 AAAANALELRGMSAA
+1609 AAAATALQLRGMTAA
-1624 DAAKKAKADWYAET
+1624 DAAKKAKADWYAKN
-1638 VLGLYDLTDYNDKA
+1638 VLGLYDLADYNDKA

-1658 GIEAPGEAV
+1658 GIEEPGEEV
-1667 TNLHDYF
+1667 TNPHDYF
-1674 LNALQKH
+1674 LTALQKH
-1681 FYKELGLDAENADR
+1681 FYKELGLDAENADL

-1727 ACLTLPASVTV
+1727 GFLTLPASVTV

-1745 KIVSLTWTADNAL
+1745 KTVSLTWTADNAL

-1763 GALTAPAAD
+1763 GALTAPAKD

-1784 GAATKTKTFTL
+1784 GAATKVKTFKL

-1815 ARKNTAVQP
+1815 TRKNIAVQP
-1824 LQGMGLYDET
+1824 LQGVGFYDET

-1853 DNSEITY
+1853 DRAEITY

-1875 QYIADNGKI
+1875 QYIADNGDI
-1884 TYFTGDGTAR
+1884 IYFTGDGTAR

-1911 TKEITLRATV
+1911 TKEITLRGTV

-1929 KLLESAAESL
+1929 KLVESAAGSL

-1967 RITSNLTLPSSIAGR
+1967 RITSNLTLPSGIAGR

-2001 GTNGTGVG
+2001 GTNGAGVG

-2017 ADGTALPEKSGKFRL
+2017 ADGTALPEKAGKFRL
-2032 IARVTYDAFDD
+2032 IARVTYDGFDD

-2049 TGDNGVEVYADVFFD
+2049 TGDNGVEVYADVLFD

-2099 VDLTAVSDDMQMP
+2099 VDTTAVSDDMQMP
-2112 RPALLEEKGIMSDS
+2112 RPALLEQTGIMSDS

-2132 MVSLTPDVLD
+2132 MVSRTPDVLD

-2181 FSFTIQPFTQPELDG
+2181 FSFTIQPFTPQELDD
-2196 AAAFMTEALTG
+2196 AAAFMTKALTENA
-2207 DVYWDGI
+2207 YWDGI

-2289 QPEYNTTVTLD
+2289 QPEYNTTVRLD

-2318 GTEESKERYKDFAQF
+2318 GTEETKERYKDFAQF

-2340 DLTVIGEKNAA
+2340 DLTVSGTTEQN

-2368 NKNGHTFQ
+2368 NKNGHTFT
-2376 GISDFT
+2376 GISGFT

-2403 AKYTYTGSGAYI
+2403 ANYTYTGSGTYI
-2415 KSITDAAGHTLKEK
+2415 KSITDASGHTLKEK

-2477 DPTDPMVPG
+2477 DPTDPTVPG
-2486 AEVPGFDEAYAGAK
+2486 TEVPGFDEAYAGAK

-2546 VKANI
+2546 VQKNMGA
-2551 GSDGILRKP
+2551 DGVLVDPESRNP
-2560 DDKNTPVITDN
+2560 TVTDN

-2585 TNVGDKNLLTAL
+2585 ANVGGENLLKAL
-2597 QDKDIMKV
+2597 QNKDIMKV
-2605 TDTSKTDI
+2605 TDTSNTDI

-2631 TSWLVQAVLEQQNKD
+2631 TSWLVQAVLAQQNED

-2677 GGNET
+2677 SGNET
-2682 VNTAVEKALNWLS
+2682 VNTAVEKALSWLS

-2796 AHRFGEWKVTVAA
+2796 AHRFGEWQVTVAA

-2823 CGVVEEK
+2823 CGAVEEK
-2830 PVPATGH
+2830 SVPATGH
-2837 KFSAWTVTKAAT
+2837 NFGAWTVTKAAT

-2862 CGTKETMIVPSL
+2862 CGTEETMIVPSL

-2902 HKYFS
+2902 HKFFS

-2920 IIAALGHDEAT
+2920 VIAALGHDEAT

-2972 DGVCTTCG
+2972 NGVCTVCG
-2980 TRNPAGGIKGDDL
+2980 VKNPMANVKGDDI
-2993 KVDSKDNTIVTGG
+2993 KVDSKDNKTAAGDGLVIKVDDTITGE
-3006 GLTIKTDKPVTDE
+3006 V
-3019 KLAEIKAAVENGSI
+3019 LADIKAAVSDGA
-3033 VITVNNTPILQ
+3033 ITVTVTDTLQ
-3044 LTKEDKESD
+3044 LTNEQKAAD
-3053 GGKKALMQAGAA
+3053 GGKSALTEAAKTAGD
-3065 ASGEL
+3065 EV
-3070 KKELDKL
+3070 KKELNKL

-3121 LPHSVTLTI
+3121 LPHSVTVTI
-3130 PITDELYAALQGKHV
+3130 PITDELYAALQGKRV

-3209 KKDSANTADDS
+3209 KTDSANTADDS

>member
-1 MRKRVIS
+1 MKKRVIS
-8 WLLTVVMVVSMLPT
+8 WLLTVVMVVSLLPT

-37 QQEQIAPADT
+37 QQEQIAPVDT

-63 PAEEVPVSRSA
+63 PAPETPA
-74 RSGGAAPMLAAAGA
+74 PQMTRSGGAALALAE
-88 VQNIGTAEEFAAM
+88 GTVSSAKEFAAM
-101 EPGGNYQLT
+101 DASGIYTLT
-110 ADITVTAPYAN
+110 KDIIVTEPYAY
-121 EFTDFSGTFDGNGHT
+121 DFIGTFDGNGHT
-136 VTLAISGDS
+136 VTLDITASTANVG
-145 DYQALF
+145 LF
-151 AKLAAGAVVKNVMVD
+151 SKLAGGAVVKNVITAGSISGKVNN
-166 GEVTG
+166 V
-171 TDNIGGI
+171 GGI
-178 AGIATNATII
+178 AGTADGNVTIENCKNTASI
-188 ACANKATVAA
+188 KGGKGAGGILGYSEPGSGFVTISSCANMGSVSGTRKQ
-198 TGRYVGGLVG
+198 VGGIAGNVVG
-208 KGTGL
+208 THIIRN
-213 TMTSCY
+213 CY
-219 NQGAVSSTRTRPI
+219 NQGDISDGA
-232 NMGGIAGYVDGGASV
+232 GILGRGTKGVLV
-247 ENCYNTGSITGSG
+247 ENCYTVGSVETNGAIIAVSSSSYSSDEPCRIVNCYAPSETVTALVPSTVKISNSG
-260 SNTAAVVGW
+260 TKSSAEMQSAEF
-269 DAATV
+269 AAT
-274 KNCYYLE
+274 
-281 STYKVGACGNDGYT
+281 
-295 DPTVSKTDAEMRSGD
+295 
-310 IVALLGSAFMV
+310 LGSAFQYNGGGYPTLKDPEPVVEKNVVSISV
-321 KSGDYPALSWE
+321 KSAKTTCYTGDELELSVTVTYDDNSSEVITKGFTVEGFDNTAPGKQTVTVTYKEKTDSIEIEVIKKPEFDDFFAGIVNSVEVTNDATYPYVVDMTDSDGLCLRSSNPVQGNTSSTSTITLKAKANVTLSFKYWGCNYDSSYAALTIVKNNSYNPEMRSWGSTQWKDFTIDLKKGDTLRLNLIKTYVSGDYY
-332 TPTAAVKFTVSPAN
+332 VKLKDFTVSSLYEVKLTAEPEEAD
-346 AVVEINGVKYTG
+346 AVVALKDSTGAELKGTNGVYIVSAG
-358 SCTVGLPVGDYT
+358 EYT
-370 YTVSCPGYT
+370 YTVSAYGYD
-379 QQTGSVTVTGED
+379 TVT
-391 NPVANPNSV
+391 
-400 SVTLEKDAA
+400 
-409 KWVTVTFTVT
+409 
-419 PENATLTLKDGETQV
+419 ET
-434 TPTEGTTYKLLKGVT
+434 
-449 YTYTAVSDDEGYEPA
+449 
-464 SGEVT
+464 
-469 PTADGTQTV
+469 
-478 ALKKVQSIAVKN
+478 I
-490 GSTHKT
+490 
-496 EFEQGD
+496 
-502 ALDTTGLTVTV
+502 
-513 TYSDNSTKDITEGFT
+513 
-528 VTGFNSVNVAEN
+528 NVAADVAK
-540 QTLTVHYKG
+540 TV
-549 AETTYS
+549 
-555 VKINKKLFPSKA
+555 P
-567 FNALE
+567 
-572 GYATVEYSH
+572 
-581 TGKYTAGD
+581 
-589 GKEFVDDAQE
+589 
-599 GALRSNS
+599 
-606 AGMNSTTVTVTIT
+606 
-619 FLENAP
+619 
-625 KMLLSFDYKVS
+625 
-636 SESNYDKLLVAQNRE
+636 
-651 TKLTKSGTVAWTADN
+651 LTKSAAYSVAFDISRPAGITAD
-666 SLTVKGGDIVTL
+666 
-678 TYSKDRST
+678 
-686 ASGSDCIWLKNFT
+686 
-699 VSPLYTL
+699 
-706 TIAPNQTD
+706 
-714 ATVTLKDKEGKT
+714 
-726 VSGSNGVFAV
+726 
-736 KAAAD
+736 
-741 YTYTVTKKGYEPA
+741 
-754 TGKVTMSAENQ
+754 
-765 TVNVTLVKLPV
+765 
-776 ITLQFT
+776 
-782 PDDAAVTLKQGNTT
+782 
-796 VYKESAASSTGK
+796 
-808 NVYIAAKNTDYT
+808 
-820 YTVSKFGYETATG
+820 
-833 MISVATGDVNKTVTL
+833 
-848 TEAAKYSVTF
+848 
-858 QITKPEGVSAS
+858 
-869 PTVTVEYNGT
+869 PTVTVKTNGKAVYT
-879 KVYEGSG
+879 GDGTGCSLSNGSYAYTVACDGCDNAGGIFSVNGDKVNITVTLAKKAIFEDFF
-886 ANCTLPAGDY
+886 ANC
-896 TYKATLKDCD
+896 
-906 DLSGSFTVA
+906 
-915 AAAVTVNLPF
+915 
-925 EKKLTFADIF
+925 
-935 QGVEGITASN
+935 QGITVS
-945 GTKGFKPIK
+945 GDKGKFTIEG
-954 SAAGNYLESN
+954 AGKDSYL
-964 KSYYGTTSL
+964 KTTETTTL
-973 TLTATKPCV
+973 ALTATK
-982 ISFEYFAQGH
+982 
-992 EDNWDEDDSA
+992 N
-1002 FFTVKKGTT
+1002 VK
-1011 TLLTVYEENGWKTFS
+1011 
-1026 TALNTGETLTLSFN
+1026 LSFSYIAN
-1040 ENGNSYYVRLKN
+1040 AAGYVEGDWYYDEPDEYYYFTIKKNSTQVKRAYSETSWKDFSVELTQGDVLTISYDGYTSYYYAALKN
-1052 FAVSPAYT
+1052 FAAVPFYTLTLNTPDGATVVLKDRSGAEITGKNGAYT
-1060 ITLTTTPTADKVEL
+1060 
-1074 KDESGNKLTGSGGK
+1074 
-1088 YAVAPGTYT
+1088 VAAGTY
-1097 YTVSKKDYETAT
+1097 A
-1109 GEITVTDADVTQP
+1109 
-1122 VKLTAKPVIT
+1122 
-1132 LTATPAD
+1132 
-1139 ATVKL
+1139 
-1144 EKGSLPASPKT
+1144 
-1155 TDKETGVYTYVV
+1155 
-1167 EKGAEYTYTVSKFGY
+1167 YTVSKFGY

-1222 VTHPVGGTIKPEA
+1222 VTHPVGGTIKPET

-1248 YTVAKADYI
+1248 YTVTKADYI
-1257 TVSGSFTAAKNDT
+1257 PVHGSITAAEDKT
-1270 ITVTLTYAGA
+1270 LSFTLTYAGE
-1280 GWDGTTKTAPTQD
+1280 GWDGTAKTAPTQD
-1293 KSGVYLIDTA
+1293 KNGVYQIGTA
-1303 AKLAWF
+1303 AELAWF
-1309 ADAVNGGQKAI
+1309 ADAVNKDGTTI
-1320 NGKLTANINLNG
+1320 SGKLTANINLNG
-1332 KPWTAIGTSSNK
+1332 KTWTAIGTDSNK

-1358 LVTTGLVG
+1358 LAGTGGLVYYLSANG
-1366 ELAEG
+1366 TVKSLC
-1371 GVVENLRVNCA
+1371 VDCA
-1382 IVSTSSLLG
+1382 IDGTSN
-1391 GVANSSAGT
+1391 V
-1400 IRNCMVSGSITF
+1400 
-1412 SSEGHNGASAI
+1412 
-1423 GGIAGRTT
+1423 GGIADKSEGRIENCLVSGYIKGGDDVIFGVGGIVGHGVA
-1431 GNGVISGCVSRAV
+1431 GNVISGCVSTADILFKYSRYAV
-1444 VKDAYDNST
+1444 QNGAGGIVGYT
-1453 YGTSAPLGGIAGYA
+1453 YGT
-1467 YGVVENCYFTGTL
+1467 VENCYFAGNVHTNAKSVSAGGF
-1480 AVKKTQPNKIIQ
+1480 
-1492 QKRGGLVGELNAN
+1492 GGLVGCARSNAVMKDCYTVG
-1505 AELKGSYVAGEFA
+1505 AVTGP
-1518 IADESKFGAVVG
+1518 ESSFGAVVG

-1560 TAHTADYM
+1560 TARTADYM
-1568 RSAEFAVD
+1568 RTPEFAAE
-1576 MGMNQDD
+1576 MGMHLDSGNS
-1583 GTLNGGFPVLPWQ
+1583 NGGFPVLPWQ
-1596 GGTVLSADDLKAA
+1596 GGTPVDNADLKAA

-1638 VLGLYDLTDYNDKA
+1638 VLGFYDLTDYNDKA

-1658 GIEAPGEAV
+1658 GIEEPGEAV
-1667 TNLHDYF
+1667 TDLHDYF

-1681 FYKELGLDAENADR
+1681 FYKELGLDAENADL

-1707 GLTPVSGDPEEE
+1707 GLTPVSSDPEEE
-1719 EETAQTYT
+1719 EEIAQTYT
-1727 ACLTLPASVTV
+1727 GFLTLPASVTV

-1745 KIVSLTWTADNAL
+1745 KTVSLAWTADNAL

-1784 GAATKTKTFTL
+1784 GAATKVKTFTL
-1795 CLWSENA
+1795 CLWSEKA
-1802 EKVQT
+1802 EKAQT

-1815 ARKNTAVQP
+1815 TRKNTAVQP
-1824 LQGMGLYDET
+1824 LEGVGLYDET

-1929 KLLESAAESL
+1929 KLLESAAGSL

-2001 GTNGTGVG
+2001 GTGVG

-2017 ADGTALPEKSGKFRL
+2017 ADGTPLPEKAGKFRL

-2099 VDLTAVSDDMQMP
+2099 VDTTAVSDDMQMP

-2181 FSFTIQPFTQPELDG
+2181 FSFTIQPFTQQELDD
-2196 AAAFMTEALTG
+2196 AADFMTAARTEDA
-2207 DVYWDGI
+2207 YWDGI

-2318 GTEESKERYKDFAQF
+2318 GTEESKERYKNFAQF
-2333 YKQPIHI
+2333 YKQPIQI
-2340 DLTVIGEKNAA
+2340 DLTVPGTTGQN

-2368 NKNGHTFQ
+2368 NKNGHTFT
-2376 GISDFT
+2376 GISGFT

-2429 GDGKSSGWMFGI
+2429 GDGKSSGWMFGLTLQ
-2441 AVKGGN
+2441 GGT

-2477 DPTDPMVPG
+2477 DPTDPAVPG

-2551 GSDGILRKP
+2551 GSDGILRAP

-2571 ERIILAL
+2571 ERIALAL

-2585 TNVGDKNLLTAL
+2585 ANVGGENLLKAL
-2597 QDKDIMKV
+2597 QNKDIMQV
-2605 TDTSKTDI
+2605 TDTSNTDI

-2631 TSWLVQAVLEQQNKD
+2631 TSWLVQAVLAQQNED
-2646 GSWSASADTK
+2646 GSWRASADTK

-2665 MALQALAPYHKD
+2665 MALQALAPYYKD

-2796 AHRFGEWKVTVAA
+2796 AHRFGEWQVTVAA

-2823 CGVVEEK
+2823 CGAVEEK
-2830 PVPATGH
+2830 SVPATGH
-2837 KFSAWTVTKAAT
+2837 NFGAWTVTKAAT

-2862 CGTKETMIVPSL
+2862 CGTEETMIVPSL

-2920 IIAALGHDEAT
+2920 VIAALGHDEAT

-2972 DGVCTTCG
+2972 NGVCTVCG
-2980 TRNPAGGIKGDDL
+2980 VKNPMANVKGDDI

-3019 KLAEIKAAVENGSI
+3019 KLADIKAAVSDGA
-3033 VITVNNTPILQ
+3033 ITVTVTDTLQ
-3044 LTKEDKESD
+3044 LTNEQKAAD
-3053 GGKKALMQAGAA
+3053 GGKSALTEAAKTAGD
-3065 ASGEL
+3065 EV
-3070 KKELDKL
+3070 KKELNKL

-3121 LPHSVTLTI
+3121 LPHSVTVTI
-3130 PITDELYAALQGKHV
+3130 PITDELYAALQGKRV

-3220 QMVLWLGSAVL
+3220 QMVLWLASGVR

>member
-1 MRKRVIS
+1 MKKRVIS
-8 WLLTVVMVVSMLPT
+8 WLLTVVMVVSLLPT

-37 QQEQIAPADT
+37 QQEQIAPVDT

-63 PAEEVPVSRSA
+63 PAPETPA
-74 RSGGAAPMLAAAGA
+74 PQMTRSGGAALALAE
-88 VQNIGTAEEFAAM
+88 GTVSSAKEFAAM
-101 EPGGNYQLT
+101 DASGSYTLT
-110 ADITVTAPYAN
+110 KDIIVTEPYAY
-121 EFTDFSGTFDGNGHT
+121 DFIGTFDGNGHT
-136 VTLAISGDS
+136 VTLDITASTANVG
-145 DYQALF
+145 LF
-151 AKLAAGAVVKNVMVD
+151 SKLAGGAVVKNVITAGSISGKVNN
-166 GEVTG
+166 V
-171 TDNIGGI
+171 GGI
-178 AGIATNATII
+178 AGTADGNVTIENCKNTASI
-188 ACANKATVAA
+188 KGGKGAGGILGYSEPGSGFVTISSCANMGSVSGTRKQ
-198 TGRYVGGLVG
+198 VGGIAGNVVG
-208 KGTGL
+208 THIIRN
-213 TMTSCY
+213 CY
-219 NQGAVSSTRTRPI
+219 NQGDISDGA
-232 NMGGIAGYVDGGASV
+232 GILGRGTKGVLV
-247 ENCYNTGSITGSG
+247 ENCYTVGSVETNGAIIAVSSSSYSSDEPCRIVNCYAPSETVTALVPSTVKISNSG
-260 SNTAAVVGW
+260 TKSSAEMQSAEF
-269 DAATV
+269 AAT
-274 KNCYYLE
+274 
-281 STYKVGACGNDGYT
+281 
-295 DPTVSKTDAEMRSGD
+295 
-310 IVALLGSAFMV
+310 LGSAFQYNGGGYPTLKDPEPVVEKNVVSISV
-321 KSGDYPALSWE
+321 KSAKTTCYTGDELELSVTVTYDDNSSEVITKGFTVEGFDNTAPGKQTVTVTYKEKTDSIEIEVIKKPEFDDFFAGIVNSVEVTNDATYPYVVDMTDSDGLCLRSSNPVQGNTSSTSTITLKAKANVTLSFKYWGCNYDSSYAALTIVKNNSYNPEMRSWGSTQWKDFTIDLKKGDTLRLNLIKTYVSGDYY
-332 TPTAAVKFTVSPAN
+332 VKLKDFTVSSLYEVKLTAEPEEAD
-346 AVVEINGVKYTG
+346 AVVALKDSTGAELKGTNGVYIVSAG
-358 SCTVGLPVGDYT
+358 EYT
-370 YTVSCPGYT
+370 YTVSAYGYD
-379 QQTGSVTVTGED
+379 TVT
-391 NPVANPNSV
+391 
-400 SVTLEKDAA
+400 
-409 KWVTVTFTVT
+409 
-419 PENATLTLKDGETQV
+419 ET
-434 TPTEGTTYKLLKGVT
+434 
-449 YTYTAVSDDEGYEPA
+449 
-464 SGEVT
+464 
-469 PTADGTQTV
+469 
-478 ALKKVQSIAVKN
+478 I
-490 GSTHKT
+490 
-496 EFEQGD
+496 
-502 ALDTTGLTVTV
+502 
-513 TYSDNSTKDITEGFT
+513 
-528 VTGFNSVNVAEN
+528 NVAADVAK
-540 QTLTVHYKG
+540 TV
-549 AETTYS
+549 
-555 VKINKKLFPSKA
+555 P
-567 FNALE
+567 
-572 GYATVEYSH
+572 
-581 TGKYTAGD
+581 
-589 GKEFVDDAQE
+589 
-599 GALRSNS
+599 
-606 AGMNSTTVTVTIT
+606 
-619 FLENAP
+619 
-625 KMLLSFDYKVS
+625 
-636 SESNYDKLLVAQNRE
+636 
-651 TKLTKSGTVAWTADN
+651 LTKSAAYSVAFDISRPAGITAD
-666 SLTVKGGDIVTL
+666 
-678 TYSKDRST
+678 
-686 ASGSDCIWLKNFT
+686 
-699 VSPLYTL
+699 
-706 TIAPNQTD
+706 
-714 ATVTLKDKEGKT
+714 
-726 VSGSNGVFAV
+726 
-736 KAAAD
+736 
-741 YTYTVTKKGYEPA
+741 
-754 TGKVTMSAENQ
+754 
-765 TVNVTLVKLPV
+765 
-776 ITLQFT
+776 
-782 PDDAAVTLKQGNTT
+782 
-796 VYKESAASSTGK
+796 
-808 NVYIAAKNTDYT
+808 
-820 YTVSKFGYETATG
+820 
-833 MISVATGDVNKTVTL
+833 
-848 TEAAKYSVTF
+848 
-858 QITKPEGVSAS
+858 
-869 PTVTVEYNGT
+869 PTVTVKTNGKAVYT
-879 KVYEGSG
+879 GDGTGCSLSNGSYAYTVACDGCDNAGGIFSVNGDKVNITVTLAKKAIFEDFF
-886 ANCTLPAGDY
+886 ANC
-896 TYKATLKDCD
+896 
-906 DLSGSFTVA
+906 
-915 AAAVTVNLPF
+915 
-925 EKKLTFADIF
+925 
-935 QGVEGITASN
+935 QGITVS
-945 GTKGFKPIK
+945 GDKGKFTIEG
-954 SAAGNYLESN
+954 AGKDSYL
-964 KSYYGTTSL
+964 KTTETTTL
-973 TLTATKPCV
+973 ALTATKNVKLSFSYIANAAGYVEGDWYYDEPDEYYYFTIKKNSTQV
-982 ISFEYFAQGH
+982 KRAYSETSWKDFSVELTQGDVLTISYDGYTSYYYAALKNFEAVPFY
-992 EDNWDEDDSA
+992 
-1002 FFTVKKGTT
+1002 
-1011 TLLTVYEENGWKTFS
+1011 
-1026 TALNTGETLTLSFN
+1026 TLTLNTPDGATVVLKDRSGA
-1040 ENGNSYYVRLKN
+1040 EITGKNG
-1052 FAVSPAYT
+1052 AYT
-1060 ITLTTTPTADKVEL
+1060 
-1074 KDESGNKLTGSGGK
+1074 
-1088 YAVAPGTYT
+1088 VAAGTY
-1097 YTVSKKDYETAT
+1097 A
-1109 GEITVTDADVTQP
+1109 
-1122 VKLTAKPVIT
+1122 
-1132 LTATPAD
+1132 
-1139 ATVKL
+1139 
-1144 EKGSLPASPKT
+1144 
-1155 TDKETGVYTYVV
+1155 
-1167 EKGAEYTYTVSKFGY
+1167 YTVSKFGY

-1222 VTHPVGGTIKPEA
+1222 VTHPVGGTIKPET

-1248 YTVAKADYI
+1248 YTVTKADYI
-1257 TVSGSFTAAKNDT
+1257 PVHGSITAAEDKT
-1270 ITVTLTYAGA
+1270 LSFTLTYAGE
-1280 GWDGTTKTAPTQD
+1280 GWDGTAKTAPTQD
-1293 KSGVYLIDTA
+1293 KNGVYQIGTA
-1303 AKLAWF
+1303 AELAWF
-1309 ADAVNGGQKAI
+1309 ADAVNKDGTTI
-1320 NGKLTANINLNG
+1320 SGKLTANINLNG
-1332 KPWTAIGTSSNK
+1332 KTWTAIGTDSNK

-1358 LVTTGLVG
+1358 LAGTGGLVYYLSANG
-1366 ELAEG
+1366 TVKSLC
-1371 GVVENLRVNCA
+1371 VDCA
-1382 IVSTSSLLG
+1382 IDGTSN
-1391 GVANSSAGT
+1391 V
-1400 IRNCMVSGSITF
+1400 
-1412 SSEGHNGASAI
+1412 
-1423 GGIAGRTT
+1423 GGIADKSEGRIENCLVSGYIKGGDDVIFGVGGIVGHGVA
-1431 GNGVISGCVSRAV
+1431 GNVISGCVSTADILFKYSRYAV
-1444 VKDAYDNST
+1444 QNGAGGIVGYT
-1453 YGTSAPLGGIAGYA
+1453 YGT
-1467 YGVVENCYFTGTL
+1467 VENCYFAGNVHTNAKSVSAGGF
-1480 AVKKTQPNKIIQ
+1480 
-1492 QKRGGLVGELNAN
+1492 GGLVGCARSNAVMKDCYTVG
-1505 AELKGSYVAGEFA
+1505 AVTGP
-1518 IADESKFGAVVG
+1518 ESSFGAVVG

-1560 TAHTADYM
+1560 TARTADYM
-1568 RSAEFAVD
+1568 RTPEFAAE
-1576 MGMNQDD
+1576 MGMHLDSGNS
-1583 GTLNGGFPVLPWQ
+1583 NGGFPVLPWQ
-1596 GGTVLSADDLKAA
+1596 GGTPVDNADLKAA

-1638 VLGLYDLTDYNDKA
+1638 VLGLYELTDGNYNKA
-1652 DLCEKY
+1652 DLCKEY
-1658 GIEAPGEAV
+1658 GIEEPGEAV
-1667 TNLHDYF
+1667 TDLHDYF
-1674 LNALQKH
+1674 LTALQKH
-1681 FYKELGLDAENADR
+1681 FYKEQGLDAENADL

-1719 EETAQTYT
+1719 EEIAQTHT

-1815 ARKNTAVQP
+1815 TRKNTAVQP
-1824 LQGMGLYDET
+1824 LEGVGLYDET

-1867 NGFDGTKV
+1867 NGFDDTKV

-1929 KLLESAAESL
+1929 KLLESAAGSL

-2017 ADGTALPEKSGKFRL
+2017 ADGTALPEKAGKFRL

-2086 QGLLRDFVDKTKP
+2086 RGLLRDFVDKTKS
-2099 VDLTAVSDDMQMP
+2099 VDTTAVSDDMQMP
-2112 RPALLEEKGIMSDS
+2112 RPALLEKAGIMTDS

-2132 MVSLTPDVLD
+2132 MVSRTPDVLD

-2181 FSFTIQPFTQPELDG
+2181 FSFTIQPFTQQELNG
-2196 AAAFMTEALTG
+2196 AAAFMTAARTEDT
-2207 DVYWDGI
+2207 YWDGI
-2214 KNKNTVKTKV
+2214 KNKNTDKTKV

-2318 GTEESKERYKDFAQF
+2318 GTEESKERYKNFAQF
-2333 YKQPIHI
+2333 YKQPIQI
-2340 DLTVIGEKNAA
+2340 DLTVPGTTGQN

-2356 QTLTVKV
+2356 QTLAVKV

-2368 NKNGHTFQ
+2368 DKNGHTFT
-2376 GISDFT
+2376 GISGFT

-2403 AKYTYTGSGAYI
+2403 ANYTYTGSGTYI
-2415 KSITDAAGHTLKEK
+2415 KSITDAAGNTLKEK
-2429 GDGKSSGWMFGI
+2429 GDGKSSGWMFGLTLQ
-2441 AVKGGN
+2441 GGT

-2477 DPTDPMVPG
+2477 DPTDPAVPG

-2500 AYIQSAVSAP
+2500 AYIQGAVSAP

-2551 GSDGILRKP
+2551 GSDGVLVDP
-2560 DDKNTPVITDN
+2560 ESHNPTVTDN

-2585 TNVGDKNLLTAL
+2585 ANVGDKNLLTAL

-2646 GSWSASADTK
+2646 GSWRASADTK

-2837 KFSAWTVTKAAT
+2837 NFGAWTVTKAAT

-2862 CGTKETMIVPSL
+2862 CSTEETMIVPSL

-2902 HKYFS
+2902 HKFFS

-2920 IIAALGHDEAT
+2920 VIAALGHDEAT

-2972 DGVCTTCG
+2972 NGVCTVCG
-2980 TRNPAGGIKGDDL
+2980 VKNPMANVKGDDI
-2993 KVDSKDNTIVTGG
+2993 KVDSKDNKTAAGDGLVIKADDTITGE
-3006 GLTIKTDKPVTDE
+3006 V
-3019 KLAEIKAAVENGSI
+3019 LADIKAAVSDGA
-3033 VITVNNTPILQ
+3033 ITVTVTDTLQ
-3044 LTKEDKESD
+3044 LTNEQKAAD
-3053 GGKKALMQAGAA
+3053 GGKSALTEAAKTAGD
-3065 ASGEL
+3065 EV
-3070 KKELDKL
+3070 KKELNKL

-3121 LPHSVTLTI
+3121 LPHSVTVTI

-3220 QMVLWLGSAVL
+3220 QMVLWLGSAAL

>member
-1 MRKRVIS
+1 MKKRVIS
-8 WLLTVVMVVSMLPT
+8 WLLTVVMVVSLLPT

-37 QQEQIAPADT
+37 QQEQIAPVDT

-63 PAEEVPVSRSA
+63 PAVETPAPQMA
-74 RSGGAAPMLAAAGA
+74 RSGGTALALAE
-88 VQNIGTAEEFAAM
+88 GTVSSAKEFAEMVAS
-101 EPGGNYQLT
+101 GSYTLT
-110 ADITVTAPYAN
+110 KDIIVTEPYAS
-121 EFTDFSGTFDGNGHT
+121 DFSGTFDGNGHT

-151 AKLAAGAVVKNVMVD
+151 AKLAAGAVVKNVTVE
-166 GEVTG
+166 GKVTG
-171 TDNIGGI
+171 KK
-178 AGIATNATII
+178 
-188 ACANKATVAA
+188 CVA
-198 TGRYVGGLVG
+198 
-208 KGTGL
+208 
-213 TMTSCY
+213 
-219 NQGAVSSTRTRPI
+219 
-232 NMGGIAGYVDGGASV
+232 GIAGYATDNVKI
-247 ENCYNTGSITGSG
+247 ENCKNTASITGNKNVGGILGEAYNNEESISVGIKNCANEGAVNGTG
-260 SNTAAVVGW
+260 SAVGGIVGKMEGQNSII
-269 DAATV
+269 DCYNRGNITGFNNYAGIVGQSTGALVATI
-274 KNCYYLE
+274 KNCY
-281 STYKVGACGNDGYT
+281 SVGAVTAYGASTNAGYALIGGGKNYALTNCYAIKQDGLNLAYKGT
-295 DPTVSKTDAEMRSGD
+295 NATTEECDLKSADDMKSAEF
-310 IVALLGSAFMV
+310 AATLGSAFQYNVGGYPTLKDPEPVVEKNVVSISV
-321 KSGDYPALSWE
+321 KSAKTTCYTGDELELSVTVTYDDNSSEVITKGFTVAGFDSTAPGKQTVTVTYREKTDSIEIEVIKKPEFDDFFAGIVNSVEVTNDATYPYVVDVTDSDGLCLRSSNPVQGNTSSTSTITLKAKANVTLSFKYWGCNYDSSYAALTIVKNNSYNPEMRSWGSTQWKDFTIDLKKGDTLRLNLIKTYVSGDYY
-332 TPTAAVKFTVSPAN
+332 VKLKDFTVSSLYEVKLTAEPEEAD
-346 AVVEINGVKYTG
+346 AVVALKDSTGAELKGTNGVYIVSAG
-358 SCTVGLPVGDYT
+358 EYT
-370 YTVSCPGYT
+370 YTVSAYGYDTVTETINVAADVAKTVPLTKSAAYSVAFDISRPAGITADPTVTVKTNGKAVYTGDGTGCSLSNGSYAYTVACDGCDNAGGVFSVNGDKVNITVTLAKKAIFEDFFANCQGITVSGDKGKFTIEGAGKDSYLKTTETTTLALTATKNVKLSFSYIANAVGYVEGDWENDEPDEYYYFTIKKNSTQVKRAYSETSWKDFSVELTQGDVLTISYDGYT
-379 QQTGSVTVTGED
+379 SYYYAALKNFATV
-391 NPVANPNSV
+391 P
-400 SVTLEKDAA
+400 
-409 KWVTVTFTVT
+409 FY
-419 PENATLTLKDGETQV
+419 TLTLKTPDG
-434 TPTEGTTYKLLKGVT
+434 
-449 YTYTAVSDDEGYEPA
+449 
-464 SGEVT
+464 
-469 PTADGTQTV
+469 
-478 ALKKVQSIAVKN
+478 
-490 GSTHKT
+490 
-496 EFEQGD
+496 
-502 ALDTTGLTVTV
+502 
-513 TYSDNSTKDITEGFT
+513 
-528 VTGFNSVNVAEN
+528 
-540 QTLTVHYKG
+540 
-549 AETTYS
+549 
-555 VKINKKLFPSKA
+555 
-567 FNALE
+567 
-572 GYATVEYSH
+572 ATV
-581 TGKYTAGD
+581 
-589 GKEFVDDAQE
+589 V
-599 GALRSNS
+599 L
-606 AGMNSTTVTVTIT
+606 
-619 FLENAP
+619 
-625 KMLLSFDYKVS
+625 
-636 SESNYDKLLVAQNRE
+636 
-651 TKLTKSGTVAWTADN
+651 
-666 SLTVKGGDIVTL
+666 
-678 TYSKDRST
+678 KDRS
-686 ASGSDCIWLKNFT
+686 G
-699 VSPLYTL
+699 
-706 TIAPNQTD
+706 
-714 ATVTLKDKEGKT
+714 
-726 VSGSNGVFAV
+726 
-736 KAAAD
+736 
-741 YTYTVTKKGYEPA
+741 
-754 TGKVTMSAENQ
+754 AE
-765 TVNVTLVKLPV
+765 
-776 ITLQFT
+776 I
-782 PDDAAVTLKQGNTT
+782 
-796 VYKESAASSTGK
+796 TGK
-808 NVYIAAKNTDYT
+808 N
-820 YTVSKFGYETATG
+820 
-833 MISVATGDVNKTVTL
+833 
-848 TEAAKYSVTF
+848 
-858 QITKPEGVSAS
+858 
-869 PTVTVEYNGT
+869 
-879 KVYEGSG
+879 G
-886 ANCTLPAGDY
+886 AY
-896 TYKATLKDCD
+896 
-906 DLSGSFTVA
+906 TVA
-915 AAAVTVNLPF
+915 A
-925 EKKLTFADIF
+925 
-935 QGVEGITASN
+935 
-945 GTKGFKPIK
+945 
-954 SAAGNYLESN
+954 
-964 KSYYGTTSL
+964 
-973 TLTATKPCV
+973 
-982 ISFEYFAQGH
+982 
-992 EDNWDEDDSA
+992 
-1002 FFTVKKGTT
+1002 
-1011 TLLTVYEENGWKTFS
+1011 
-1026 TALNTGETLTLSFN
+1026 
-1040 ENGNSYYVRLKN
+1040 
-1052 FAVSPAYT
+1052 
-1060 ITLTTTPTADKVEL
+1060 
-1074 KDESGNKLTGSGGK
+1074 
-1088 YAVAPGTYT
+1088 GTYT
-1097 YTVSKKDYETAT
+1097 YTVSKYGYETKT
-1109 GEITVTDADVTQP
+1109 GTIKVEGGDVSKD
-1122 VKLTAKPVIT
+1122 VALTA
-1132 LTATPAD
+1132 LTAYQVKFVADPAD
-1139 ATVKL
+1139 A
-1144 EKGSLPASPKT
+1144 S
-1155 TDKETGVYTYVV
+1155 
-1167 EKGAEYTYTVSKFGY
+1167 
-1182 ETETGSITV
+1182 
-1191 NADVNKTVT
+1191 VT
-1200 LSELASCTL
+1200 L
-1209 TFAVTPAENAKVT
+1209 
-1222 VTHPVGGTIKPEA
+1222 THPVGGTIKPET

-1248 YTVAKADYI
+1248 YTVAKAGYI
-1257 TVSGSFTAAKNDT
+1257 PVHGSITAAEDKT
-1270 ITVTLTYAGA
+1270 LSFTLTYAGE
-1280 GWDGTTKTAPTQD
+1280 GWDGTAKTAPTQD
-1293 KSGVYLIDTA
+1293 KNGVYQIGTA
-1303 AKLAWF
+1303 AELAWF
-1309 ADAVNGGQKAI
+1309 ADAVNKGGTTI
-1320 NGKLTANINLNG
+1320 SGKLTANINLNG
-1332 KPWTAIGTSSNK
+1332 KTWTAIGTDSNK

-1358 LVTTGLVG
+1358 LAGTGGLVYYLSANG
-1366 ELAEG
+1366 TVKSLC
-1371 GVVENLRVNCA
+1371 VDCA
-1382 IVSTSSLLG
+1382 IDGTSN
-1391 GVANSSAGT
+1391 V
-1400 IRNCMVSGSITF
+1400 
-1412 SSEGHNGASAI
+1412 
-1423 GGIAGRTT
+1423 GGIADKSEGRIENCLVSGYIKGGDDVIFGVGGIVGHGVA
-1431 GNGVISGCVSRAV
+1431 GNVISGCVSTADILFKYSRYAV
-1444 VKDAYDNST
+1444 QNGAGGIVGYT
-1453 YGTSAPLGGIAGYA
+1453 YGT
-1467 YGVVENCYFTGTL
+1467 VENCYFAGNVHTNAKSVSAGGF
-1480 AVKKTQPNKIIQ
+1480 
-1492 QKRGGLVGELNAN
+1492 GGLVGCARSNAVMKDCYTVG
-1505 AELKGSYVAGEFA
+1505 AVTGP
-1518 IADESKFGAVVG
+1518 ESSFGAVVG

-1560 TAHTADYM
+1560 TARTADYM
-1568 RSAEFAVD
+1568 RTPEFAAE
-1576 MGMNQDD
+1576 MGMHLDSGNS
-1583 GTLNGGFPVLPWQ
+1583 NGGFPVLPWQ
-1596 GGTVLSADDLKAA
+1596 GGTPVDNADLKAA

-1638 VLGLYDLTDYNDKA
+1638 VLRFYDLTDYNDKA

-1658 GIEAPGEAV
+1658 GIEEPGEAV
-1667 TNLHDYF
+1667 TDLHDYF

-1681 FYKELGLDAENADR
+1681 FYKELGLDAENADL

-1707 GLTPVSGDPEEE
+1707 GLTPVSSDPEEE
-1719 EETAQTYT
+1719 EEIAQTYT
-1727 ACLTLPASVTV
+1727 GFLTLPASVTV

-1745 KIVSLTWTADNAL
+1745 KTVSLAWTADNAL

-1784 GAATKTKTFTL
+1784 GAATKVKTFTL
-1795 CLWSENA
+1795 CLWSEKA
-1802 EKVQT
+1802 EKAQT
-1807 LEDIAAEF
+1807 LEDIAVEF
-1815 ARKNTAVQP
+1815 TRKNTAVQP
-1824 LQGMGLYDET
+1824 LQGVGLYDET

-1875 QYIADNGKI
+1875 QYIADNGDI
-1884 TYFTGDGTAR
+1884 EYFTGDGTAR

-1929 KLLESAAESL
+1929 KLLESAAGSL

-1967 RITSNLTLPSSIAGR
+1967 RITSNLTLPSGIAGR

-2017 ADGTALPEKSGKFRL
+2017 ADGTALPEKAGKFRL

-2099 VDLTAVSDDMQMP
+2099 VDKTAISDDMQMP
-2112 RPALLEEKGIMSDS
+2112 RPALLEQEGIMTDS

-2154 PGEKPVEAKYVVTI
+2154 PGEEPVEAKYVVII

-2181 FSFTIQPFTQPELDG
+2181 FSFTIQPFTQQELEG

-2214 KNKNTVKTKV
+2214 KNENTDKTKV

-2289 QPEYNTTVTLD
+2289 RPEYNTTVTLD

-2318 GTEESKERYKDFAQF
+2318 GTEETKERYKDFAQF

-2340 DLTVIGEKNAA
+2340 DLTVIGEKNAV

-2415 KSITDAAGHTLKEK
+2415 KSITDAAGNTLKEK
-2429 GDGKSSGWMFGI
+2429 GDGKSSGWMFGLTLQ
-2441 AVKGGN
+2441 GGT

-2477 DPTDPMVPG
+2477 DPTDPAVPG

-2551 GSDGILRKP
+2551 GSDGILRAP

-2585 TNVGDKNLLTAL
+2585 ANVGGENLLKAL
-2597 QDKDIMKV
+2597 QNKDIMKV
-2605 TDTSKTDI
+2605 TDTSNTDI

-2631 TSWLVQAVLEQQNKD
+2631 TSWLVQAILDQQNAD
-2646 GSWSASADTK
+2646 GSWSASAETK
-2656 PVGDVDMTA
+2656 PASDVDMTA
-2665 MALQALAPYHKD
+2665 MALQALAPYYKD

-2796 AHRFGEWKVTVAA
+2796 AHRFGEWQVTVAA

-2823 CGVVEEK
+2823 CGAVEEK
-2830 PVPATGH
+2830 SVPATGH
-2837 KFSAWTVTKAAT
+2837 NFGAWTVTKAAT

-2862 CGTKETMIVPSL
+2862 CGTEETMIVPSL

-2888 TEAGNSAYWTCSRC
+2888 TEAGNSAYWSCSRC
-2902 HKYFS
+2902 GKFFS

-2936 ATCYASGH
+2936 ATCYASGRTA
-2944 EADTYCKRCGIVITA
+2944 ETYCKRCGVVINA
-2959 GATIPATGKHTYV
+2959 GANIPATGKHTYV
-2972 DGVCTTCG
+2972 NGVCTVCG
-2980 TRNPAGGIKGDDL
+2980 VKNPMANVKGDDI
-2993 KVDSKDNTIVTGG
+2993 KVDSKDNKTAAGDGLVIKADDTITGE
-3006 GLTIKTDKPVTDE
+3006 V
-3019 KLAEIKAAVENGSI
+3019 LADIKAAVSDGA
-3033 VITVNNTPILQ
+3033 ITVTVTDTLQ
-3044 LTKEDKESD
+3044 LTNEQKAAD
-3053 GGKKALMQAGAA
+3053 GGKSALTEAAKTAGD
-3065 ASGEL
+3065 EV
-3070 KKELDKL
+3070 KKELNKL

-3121 LPHSVTLTI
+3121 LPHSVTVTI
-3130 PITDELYAALQGKHV
+3130 PITDELYAALQGKRV

-3231 AAAAVVV
+3231 AAAAVVA
-3238 LTRKKRVSK
+3238 LTHKRKRVSK

>member
-1 MRKRVIS
+1 MKKRVIS
-8 WLLTVVMVVSMLPT
+8 WLLTVVMVVSLLPT
-22 SVLADTLAADQEQQT
+22 SVLADMLAADQEQQT
-37 QQEQIAPADT
+37 QQEQIAPVDT

-74 RSGGAAPMLAAAGA
+74 RSGGADSAPTAINDADGFKNMVAG
-88 VQNIGTAEEFAAM
+88 GSYT
-101 EPGGNYQLT
+101 LT
-110 ADITVTAPYAN
+110 KDIIVTEPYAS
-121 EFTDFSGTFDGNGHT
+121 DFSGTFDGNGHT
-136 VTLAISGDS
+136 VTLDITASTANVG
-145 DYQALF
+145 LF
-151 AKLAAGAVVKNVMVD
+151 SKLAGGAVVKNVITA
-166 GEVTG
+166 GSVTTTG
-171 TDNIGGI
+171 KK
-178 AGIATNATII
+178 
-188 ACANKATVAA
+188 CVA
-198 TGRYVGGLVG
+198 
-208 KGTGL
+208 
-213 TMTSCY
+213 
-219 NQGAVSSTRTRPI
+219 
-232 NMGGIAGYVDGGASV
+232 GIAGYATDNVKI
-247 ENCYNTGSITGSG
+247 ENCKNTASITGNKNVGGILGEAYNNEESISVGIKNCANEGAVNGTG
-260 SNTAAVVGW
+260 SAVGGIVGKMEGQNSII
-269 DAATV
+269 DCYNRGNITGFNNYAGIVGQSTGALVATI
-274 KNCYYLE
+274 KNCY
-281 STYKVGACGNDGYT
+281 SVGAVTAYGASTNAGYALIGGGKNYALTNCYAIKQDGLNLAYKGT
-295 DPTVSKTDAEMRSGD
+295 NATTEECDLKSADDMKSAEF
-310 IVALLGSAFMV
+310 AATLGSAFQYNGGGYPTLKDPEPVVEKNVVSISV
-321 KSGDYPALSWE
+321 KSAKTTCYTGDELELSVTVTYDDNSSEVITKGFTVAGFDNTAPGKQTVTVTYKEKTDSIEIEVIKKPEFDDFFAGIVNSVEVTNDATYPYVVDMTDSDGLCLRSSNPDQGNTSSTSTITLKAKANVTLSFKYWGCNYDSSYAALTIVKNNSYNPEMRSWGSTQWKDFTIDLKKGDTLRLNLIKTYVSGDYY
-332 TPTAAVKFTVSPAN
+332 VKLKDFTVSSLYEVKLTAEPEEAD
-346 AVVEINGVKYTG
+346 AVVALKDSTGAELKGTNGVYIVSAG
-358 SCTVGLPVGDYT
+358 EYT
-370 YTVSCPGYT
+370 YTVSAYGYDTVTETINVAADVAKTVPLTKSAAYSVAFDISRPAGITADPTVTVKTNGKAVYTGDGTGCSLSNGSYAYTVACDGCDNAGGLFSVNGDKMNITVTLAKKAIFEDFFANCQGITVSGDKGKFTIEGAGKDSYLKTTETTTLALTATKNVKLSFSYIANAAGYVEGDWDYDEPDEYYYFTIKKNSTQVKRADRETSWKDFSVELTQGDVLTISYDGYT
-379 QQTGSVTVTGED
+379 SYYY
-391 NPVANPNSV
+391 
-400 SVTLEKDAA
+400 AA
-409 KWVTVTFTVT
+409 LKNFAAVPFY
-419 PENATLTLKDGETQV
+419 TLTLNTPDG
-434 TPTEGTTYKLLKGVT
+434 
-449 YTYTAVSDDEGYEPA
+449 
-464 SGEVT
+464 
-469 PTADGTQTV
+469 
-478 ALKKVQSIAVKN
+478 
-490 GSTHKT
+490 
-496 EFEQGD
+496 
-502 ALDTTGLTVTV
+502 
-513 TYSDNSTKDITEGFT
+513 
-528 VTGFNSVNVAEN
+528 
-540 QTLTVHYKG
+540 
-549 AETTYS
+549 
-555 VKINKKLFPSKA
+555 
-567 FNALE
+567 
-572 GYATVEYSH
+572 ATV
-581 TGKYTAGD
+581 
-589 GKEFVDDAQE
+589 V
-599 GALRSNS
+599 L
-606 AGMNSTTVTVTIT
+606 
-619 FLENAP
+619 
-625 KMLLSFDYKVS
+625 
-636 SESNYDKLLVAQNRE
+636 
-651 TKLTKSGTVAWTADN
+651 
-666 SLTVKGGDIVTL
+666 
-678 TYSKDRST
+678 KDRS
-686 ASGSDCIWLKNFT
+686 G
-699 VSPLYTL
+699 
-706 TIAPNQTD
+706 
-714 ATVTLKDKEGKT
+714 
-726 VSGSNGVFAV
+726 
-736 KAAAD
+736 
-741 YTYTVTKKGYEPA
+741 
-754 TGKVTMSAENQ
+754 AE
-765 TVNVTLVKLPV
+765 
-776 ITLQFT
+776 I
-782 PDDAAVTLKQGNTT
+782 
-796 VYKESAASSTGK
+796 TGK
-808 NVYIAAKNTDYT
+808 NGAYTVAAGTYT
-820 YTVSKFGYETATG
+820 YTVSKFGYETKTG
-833 MISVATGDVNKTVTL
+833 NI
-848 TEAAKYSVTF
+848 
-858 QITKPEGVSAS
+858 
-869 PTVTVEYNGT
+869 
-879 KVYEGSG
+879 
-886 ANCTLPAGDY
+886 
-896 TYKATLKDCD
+896 
-906 DLSGSFTVA
+906 
-915 AAAVTVNLPF
+915 
-925 EKKLTFADIF
+925 
-935 QGVEGITASN
+935 
-945 GTKGFKPIK
+945 
-954 SAAGNYLESN
+954 
-964 KSYYGTTSL
+964 
-973 TLTATKPCV
+973 
-982 ISFEYFAQGH
+982 
-992 EDNWDEDDSA
+992 
-1002 FFTVKKGTT
+1002 
-1011 TLLTVYEENGWKTFS
+1011 
-1026 TALNTGETLTLSFN
+1026 
-1040 ENGNSYYVRLKN
+1040 
-1052 FAVSPAYT
+1052 
-1060 ITLTTTPTADKVEL
+1060 
-1074 KDESGNKLTGSGGK
+1074 
-1088 YAVAPGTYT
+1088 
-1097 YTVSKKDYETAT
+1097 TVS
-1109 GEITVTDADVTQP
+1109 
-1122 VKLTAKPVIT
+1122 
-1132 LTATPAD
+1132 
-1139 ATVKL
+1139 
-1144 EKGSLPASPKT
+1144 
-1155 TDKETGVYTYVV
+1155 
-1167 EKGAEYTYTVSKFGY
+1167 
-1182 ETETGSITV
+1182 
-1191 NADVNKTVT
+1191 ADVNETVT
-1200 LSELASCTL
+1200 LSELATHTL
-1209 TFAVTPAENAKVT
+1209 TFAITPAENAKVT
-1222 VTHPVGGTIKPEA
+1222 VTHPVGGTIKPET

-1248 YTVAKADYI
+1248 YTVTKADYI
-1257 TVSGSFTAAKNDT
+1257 PVHGSITAAEDKT
-1270 ITVTLTYAGA
+1270 LSFTLTYAGE
-1280 GWDGTTKTAPTQD
+1280 GWDGTAKTAPTQD
-1293 KSGVYLIDTA
+1293 KNGVYQIGTA

-1309 ADAVNGGQKAI
+1309 ADAVNKGDTTI
-1320 NGKLTANINLNG
+1320 SGKLTANINLNG
-1332 KPWTAIGTSSNK
+1332 KTWTAIGTDSNK

-1358 LVTTGLVG
+1358 LAGTGGLVYYLSANG
-1366 ELAEG
+1366 TVKSLC
-1371 GVVENLRVNCA
+1371 VDCA
-1382 IVSTSSLLG
+1382 IDGTSN
-1391 GVANSSAGT
+1391 V
-1400 IRNCMVSGSITF
+1400 
-1412 SSEGHNGASAI
+1412 
-1423 GGIAGRTT
+1423 GGIADKSEGRIENCLVSGYIKGGDDVIFGVGGIVGHGVA
-1431 GNGVISGCVSRAV
+1431 GNVISGCVSTADILFKYSRYAV
-1444 VKDAYDNST
+1444 QNGAGGIVGYT
-1453 YGTSAPLGGIAGYA
+1453 YGT
-1467 YGVVENCYFTGTL
+1467 VENCYFAGNVHTNAKSVSAGGF
-1480 AVKKTQPNKIIQ
+1480 
-1492 QKRGGLVGELNAN
+1492 GGLVGCARSNAVMKDCYTVG
-1505 AELKGSYVAGEFA
+1505 AVTGP
-1518 IADESKFGAVVG
+1518 ESSFGAVVG

-1560 TAHTADYM
+1560 TARTADYM
-1568 RSAEFAVD
+1568 RTPEFAAE
-1576 MGMNQDD
+1576 MGMHLDSGNS
-1583 GTLNGGFPVLPWQ
+1583 NGGFPVLPWQ
-1596 GGTVLSADDLKAA
+1596 GGTPVDNADLKAA

-1638 VLGLYDLTDYNDKA
+1638 VLRFYDLTDYNDKA

-1658 GIEAPGEAV
+1658 GIEEPGEAV
-1667 TNLHDYF
+1667 TDLHDYF

-1681 FYKELGLDAENADR
+1681 FYKELGLDAENADL

-1707 GLTPVSGDPEEE
+1707 GLTPVSSDPEEE
-1719 EETAQTYT
+1719 EEIAQTHT

-1738 PVEGSGE
+1738 SVDGE
-1745 KIVSLTWTADNAL
+1745 EKTVSLAWTADNAL

-1763 GALTAPAAD
+1763 GALTAPAEG

-1815 ARKNTAVQP
+1815 TRKNTAVQP
-1824 LQGMGLYDET
+1824 LQGVGLYDET

-1867 NGFDGTKV
+1867 NGFDDTKV
-1875 QYIADNGKI
+1875 KYIADNGNI

-1901 LKFNITYAGV
+1901 LKFNITYARV

-1929 KLLESAAESL
+1929 KLLESAAGSL

-1967 RITSNLTLPSSIAGR
+1967 RITSNLTLPSGIAGR

-2017 ADGTALPEKSGKFRL
+2017 ADGTALPEKAGKFRL

-2049 TGDNGVEVYADVFFD
+2049 TGDNGVEVYADVLFD

-2099 VDLTAVSDDMQMP
+2099 VDTTAVGDDMQMP
-2112 RPALLEEKGIMSDS
+2112 RPALLEKAGIMTDS

-2196 AAAFMTEALTG
+2196 AAAFMTEARTE
-2207 DVYWDGI
+2207 DAYWDGI

-2415 KSITDAAGHTLKEK
+2415 KSITDAAGNTLKEK
-2429 GDGKSSGWMFGI
+2429 GDGKSSGWMFGLTLQ
-2441 AVKGGN
+2441 GGT

-2477 DPTDPMVPG
+2477 DPTDPVVPG

-2521 LGQARAKVPLSEAYI
+2521 LGLARAKVPLSEAYI

-2546 VKANI
+2546 VQKNMGA
-2551 GSDGILRKP
+2551 DGVLVDPESRNP
-2560 DDKNTPVITDN
+2560 TVTDN

-2585 TNVGDKNLLTAL
+2585 ANVGGKNLLTAL

-2665 MALQALAPYHKD
+2665 MALQALAPYYKD

-2682 VNTAVEKALNWLS
+2682 VNTAVERALNWLS

-2837 KFSAWTVTKAAT
+2837 KFGEWTVTKAAT

-2862 CGTKETMIVPSL
+2862 CGTEETMIVPSL

-2888 TEAGNSAYWTCSRC
+2888 TEAGNSAYWSCSRC
-2902 HKYFS
+2902 GKFFS

-2920 IIAALGHDEAT
+2920 IINALGHDVGT
-2931 RAAVA
+2931 RGAVA
-2936 ATCYASGH
+2936 ATCYISGH

-3090 KNAQLEKVV
+3090 KNAQLERVV

-3121 LPHSVTLTI
+3121 LPHSVTVTI
-3130 PITDELYAALQGKHV
+3130 PITDELYAALQGKRV
-3145 CVVRS
+3145 CVMRS

-3220 QMVLWLGSAVL
+3220 QMVLWLGSAAL

>member
-1 MRKRVIS
+1 MKKRVIS

-37 QQEQIAPADT
+37 QQEQIAPVDT
-47 ENTVPAGNE
+47 ENTVLAEDE

-63 PAEEVPVSRSA
+63 PAAEVPVSRSA
-74 RSGGAAPMLAAAGA
+74 RSGGTVLALAE
-88 VQNIGTAEEFAAM
+88 GTVSSAKEFAEMDAS
-101 EPGGNYQLT
+101 GSYKLT
-110 ADITVTAPYAN
+110 ADITVTEPYAN
-121 EFTDFSGTFDGNGHT
+121 DFSGTFDGDGHT
-136 VTLAISGDS
+136 VTLDITASTANVGLFKTLSG
-145 DYQALF
+145 
-151 AKLAAGAVVKNVMVD
+151 GAVVKNVITAGSISGKVNN
-166 GEVTG
+166 V
-171 TDNIGGI
+171 GGI
-178 AGIATNATII
+178 AGTADGNVTIENCKNTASI
-188 ACANKATVAA
+188 KGGKGAGGILGYSEPGSGFVTISSCANMGSVSGTRKQ
-198 TGRYVGGLVG
+198 VGGIAGNVVG
-208 KGTGL
+208 THIIRN
-213 TMTSCY
+213 CY
-219 NQGAVSSTRTRPI
+219 NQGDISDGA
-232 NMGGIAGYVDGGASV
+232 GILGRGTKGVLV
-247 ENCYNTGSITGSG
+247 ENCYTVGSVETNGAIIAVSSSSYSSDEPCRIVNCYAPSETVTALVPSTVKISNSG
-260 SNTAAVVGW
+260 TKSSAEMKSAEF
-269 DAATV
+269 AAT
-274 KNCYYLE
+274 
-281 STYKVGACGNDGYT
+281 
-295 DPTVSKTDAEMRSGD
+295 
-310 IVALLGSAFMV
+310 LGSAFQYNGGGYPTLKDPEPVVEKNVVSISV
-321 KSGDYPALSWE
+321 KSAKTTCYTGDELELSVTVTYDDNSSEVITKGFTVAGFDNTAPGKQTVTVTYKEKTDSIEIEVIKKPEFDDFFAGIVNSVEVTNDATYPYVVDMTDSDGLCLRSSNPAQGNTSSTSTITLKAKANVTLSFKYWGCNYDSSYAALTIVKNNSYNPEMRSWGSTQWKDFTIDLKKGDTLRLNLIKTYVSGDYY
-332 TPTAAVKFTVSPAN
+332 VKLKDFTVSSLYEVKLTAEPEEAD
-346 AVVEINGVKYTG
+346 AVVALKDSTGAELKGTNGVYIVSAG
-358 SCTVGLPVGDYT
+358 EYT
-370 YTVSCPGYT
+370 YTVSAYGYDTVTETINVAADVAKTVPLTKSAAYSVAFDISRPAGITADPTVTVKTNGKAVYTGDGTGCSLSNGSYAYTVACDGCDNAGGIFSVNGDKMNITVTLAKKAIFEDFFANCQGITVSGDKGKFTIEGAGKDSYLKTTETTTLALTATKNVKLSFSYIANAAGYVEDEWDYDEPGESYYFTIKKNSTQVKRADSETSWKDFSVELTQGDVLTISYDGYT
-379 QQTGSVTVTGED
+379 SCYYAALK
-391 NPVANPNSV
+391 NFVAVP
-400 SVTLEKDAA
+400 
-409 KWVTVTFTVT
+409 FY
-419 PENATLTLKDGETQV
+419 TLTLKTPDG
-434 TPTEGTTYKLLKGVT
+434 
-449 YTYTAVSDDEGYEPA
+449 
-464 SGEVT
+464 
-469 PTADGTQTV
+469 
-478 ALKKVQSIAVKN
+478 
-490 GSTHKT
+490 
-496 EFEQGD
+496 
-502 ALDTTGLTVTV
+502 
-513 TYSDNSTKDITEGFT
+513 
-528 VTGFNSVNVAEN
+528 
-540 QTLTVHYKG
+540 
-549 AETTYS
+549 
-555 VKINKKLFPSKA
+555 
-567 FNALE
+567 
-572 GYATVEYSH
+572 ATV
-581 TGKYTAGD
+581 
-589 GKEFVDDAQE
+589 V
-599 GALRSNS
+599 L
-606 AGMNSTTVTVTIT
+606 
-619 FLENAP
+619 
-625 KMLLSFDYKVS
+625 
-636 SESNYDKLLVAQNRE
+636 
-651 TKLTKSGTVAWTADN
+651 
-666 SLTVKGGDIVTL
+666 
-678 TYSKDRST
+678 KDRS
-686 ASGSDCIWLKNFT
+686 G
-699 VSPLYTL
+699 
-706 TIAPNQTD
+706 
-714 ATVTLKDKEGKT
+714 
-726 VSGSNGVFAV
+726 
-736 KAAAD
+736 
-741 YTYTVTKKGYEPA
+741 
-754 TGKVTMSAENQ
+754 AE
-765 TVNVTLVKLPV
+765 
-776 ITLQFT
+776 I
-782 PDDAAVTLKQGNTT
+782 
-796 VYKESAASSTGK
+796 TGK
-808 NVYIAAKNTDYT
+808 N
-820 YTVSKFGYETATG
+820 
-833 MISVATGDVNKTVTL
+833 
-848 TEAAKYSVTF
+848 
-858 QITKPEGVSAS
+858 
-869 PTVTVEYNGT
+869 
-879 KVYEGSG
+879 G
-886 ANCTLPAGDY
+886 AY
-896 TYKATLKDCD
+896 
-906 DLSGSFTVA
+906 TVA
-915 AAAVTVNLPF
+915 A
-925 EKKLTFADIF
+925 
-935 QGVEGITASN
+935 
-945 GTKGFKPIK
+945 
-954 SAAGNYLESN
+954 
-964 KSYYGTTSL
+964 
-973 TLTATKPCV
+973 
-982 ISFEYFAQGH
+982 
-992 EDNWDEDDSA
+992 
-1002 FFTVKKGTT
+1002 
-1011 TLLTVYEENGWKTFS
+1011 
-1026 TALNTGETLTLSFN
+1026 
-1040 ENGNSYYVRLKN
+1040 
-1052 FAVSPAYT
+1052 
-1060 ITLTTTPTADKVEL
+1060 
-1074 KDESGNKLTGSGGK
+1074 
-1088 YAVAPGTYT
+1088 GTY
-1097 YTVSKKDYETAT
+1097 A
-1109 GEITVTDADVTQP
+1109 
-1122 VKLTAKPVIT
+1122 
-1132 LTATPAD
+1132 
-1139 ATVKL
+1139 
-1144 EKGSLPASPKT
+1144 
-1155 TDKETGVYTYVV
+1155 
-1167 EKGAEYTYTVSKFGY
+1167 YTVSKFGY

-1222 VTHPVGGTIKPEA
+1222 VTHPVGGTIKPET

-1248 YTVAKADYI
+1248 YTVTKAEYI
-1257 TVSGSFTAAKNDT
+1257 PVHGSITAAEDKT
-1270 ITVTLTYAGA
+1270 LSFTLTYAGE
-1280 GWDGTTKTAPTQD
+1280 GWDGTAKTAPTQD
-1293 KSGVYLIDTA
+1293 KNGVYQIGTA
-1303 AKLAWF
+1303 AELAWF
-1309 ADAVNGGQKAI
+1309 ADAVNKGDTTI
-1320 NGKLTANINLNG
+1320 SGKLTANINLNG

-1344 FAGTLDGDNYTVSG
+1344 FAGTLDGDSHTVSG
-1358 LVTTGLVG
+1358 LAGTGGLVYYLSANG
-1366 ELAEG
+1366 TVKSLC
-1371 GVVENLRVNCA
+1371 VDCA
-1382 IVSTSSLLG
+1382 IDGTSN
-1391 GVANSSAGT
+1391 V
-1400 IRNCMVSGSITF
+1400 
-1412 SSEGHNGASAI
+1412 
-1423 GGIAGRTT
+1423 GGIADKSEGRIENCLVSGYIKGGDDVIFGVGGIVGHGVA
-1431 GNGVISGCVSRAV
+1431 GNVISGCVSTADILFKYSRYAV
-1444 VKDAYDNST
+1444 QNGAGGIVGYT
-1453 YGTSAPLGGIAGYA
+1453 YGA
-1467 YGVVENCYFTGTL
+1467 VENCYFAGNVHTNAKSVSAGGF
-1480 AVKKTQPNKIIQ
+1480 
-1492 QKRGGLVGELNAN
+1492 GGLVGCARSNAVMKDCYTVG
-1505 AELKGSYVAGEFA
+1505 AVTGP
-1518 IADESKFGAVVG
+1518 ESSFGAVVG

-1560 TAHTADYM
+1560 TARTADYM
-1568 RSAEFAVD
+1568 RTPEFAAE
-1576 MGMNQDD
+1576 MGMHLDSGNS
-1583 GTLNGGFPVLPWQ
+1583 NGGFPVLPWQ
-1596 GGTVLSADDLKAA
+1596 GGTPVDNADLKAA

-1638 VLGLYDLTDYNDKA
+1638 VLRFYDLTDYNDKA

-1658 GIEAPGEAV
+1658 GIEEPGEAV
-1667 TNLHDYF
+1667 TDLHDYF

-1681 FYKELGLDAENADR
+1681 FYKELGLDAENADL

-1707 GLTPVSGDPEEE
+1707 GLTPVSSDPEEE
-1719 EETAQTYT
+1719 EEIAQTYT
-1727 ACLTLPASVTV
+1727 GFLTLPASVTV

-1745 KIVSLTWTADNAL
+1745 KTVSLAWTADNAL

-1815 ARKNTAVQP
+1815 TRKNTAVQP
-1824 LQGMGLYDET
+1824 LEGVGLYDET

-1853 DNSEITY
+1853 DKAEITY

-2017 ADGTALPEKSGKFRL
+2017 ADGTALPEKAGKFRL

-2049 TGDNGVEVYADVFFD
+2049 TGDNGVEVYADVLFD

-2099 VDLTAVSDDMQMP
+2099 VDTTAVSDDMQMP
-2112 RPALLEEKGIMSDS
+2112 RPALLEQEDIMTDS

-2196 AAAFMTEALTG
+2196 AAAFMTEARTENA
-2207 DVYWDGI
+2207 YWDGI
-2214 KNKNTVKTKV
+2214 KNENTDKTKV

-2318 GTEESKERYKDFAQF
+2318 GTEESKERYKNFAQF
-2333 YKQPIHI
+2333 YKQPIQI
-2340 DLTVIGEKNAA
+2340 DLTVPGTTGQN

-2368 NKNGHTFQ
+2368 NKNGHTFT
-2376 GISDFT
+2376 GISGFT

-2403 AKYTYTGSGAYI
+2403 ANYTYTGSGAYI

-2429 GDGKSSGWMFGI
+2429 GDGKSSGWMFGLTLQ
-2441 AVKGGN
+2441 GGT

-2477 DPTDPMVPG
+2477 DPTDPAVPG

-2551 GSDGILRKP
+2551 GSDGILRAP

-2571 ERIILAL
+2571 ERIALAL

-2585 TNVGDKNLLTAL
+2585 ANVGGENLLKAL
-2597 QDKDIMKV
+2597 QNKDIMQV
-2605 TDTSKTDI
+2605 TDTSNTDI

-2631 TSWLVQAVLEQQNKD
+2631 TSWLVQAVLAQQNED
-2646 GSWSASADTK
+2646 GSWRASADTK

-2682 VNTAVEKALNWLS
+2682 VNTAVRKALNWLS

-2796 AHRFGEWKVTVAA
+2796 AHRFGEWQVTVAA

-2823 CGVVEEK
+2823 CGAVEEK

-2837 KFSAWTVTKAAT
+2837 KFGAWTVTKAAT

-2862 CGTKETMIVPSL
+2862 CGTEETMIVPSL

-2888 TEAGNSAYWTCSRC
+2888 TEAGNSAYWSCSRC
-2902 HKYFS
+2902 HKFFS

-2920 IIAALGHDEAT
+2920 VIAALGHDEAT

-2972 DGVCTTCG
+2972 NGVCTVCG
-2980 TRNPAGGIKGDDL
+2980 VKNPMANVKGDDI

-3006 GLTIKTDKPVTDE
+3006 GLVIKADDTITGEV
-3019 KLAEIKAAVENGSI
+3019 LADIKAAVSDGA
-3033 VITVNNTPILQ
+3033 ITVTVTDTLQ
-3044 LTKEDKESD
+3044 LTNEQKAAD
-3053 GGKKALMQAGAA
+3053 GGKSALTEAAKMAGD
-3065 ASGEL
+3065 EV
-3070 KKELDKL
+3070 KKELNKL

-3121 LPHSVTLTI
+3121 LPHSVTVTI

>member
-37 QQEQIAPADT
+37 QQEQIAPVDT

-63 PAEEVPVSRSA
+63 PAVETPA
-74 RSGGAAPMLAAAGA
+74 PQMTRSGGTAPMLAAAGA
-88 VQNIGTAEEFAAM
+88 VQNIGTAEAFAKMDAS
-101 EPGGNYQLT
+101 GSYTLT
-110 ADITVTAPYAN
+110 ADITVKEPYAN
-121 EFTDFSGTFDGNGHT
+121 EFTGTFDGNGHT
-136 VTLAISGDS
+136 VTLALENEAGE
-145 DYQALF
+145 YQALF
-151 AKLAAGAVVKNVMVD
+151 SKIAASGKVQNLGIVGTVIGKKYVGGIAGKNAGSIENCKNAAAIKGASAD
-166 GEVTG
+166 GRW
-171 TDNIGGI
+171 IGGI
-178 AGIATNATII
+178 AGE
-188 ACANKATVAA
+188 
-198 TGRYVGGLVG
+198 
-208 KGTGL
+208 
-213 TMTSCY
+213 TSSGSRISNCY
-219 NQGAVSSTRTRPI
+219 NIGTISSERS
-232 NMGGIAGYVDGGASV
+232 NKGVNLGGIAGNAPSAKIS
-247 ENCYNTGSITGSG
+247 NCYNAGQIVRKSTTNYGAIAGSG
-260 SNTAAVVGW
+260 YGV
-269 DAATV
+269 TV
-274 KNCYYLE
+274 SNCYFIAVDDLKGVYGAETE
-281 STYKVGACGNDGYT
+281 STPKSAD
-295 DPTVSKTDAEMRSGD
+295 EMKSAAFA
-310 IVALLGSAFMV
+310 ALLGDGFMV
-321 KSGDYPALSWE
+321 KSGDYPALKWE
-332 TPTAAVKFTVSPAN
+332 TPTAAVTFAIQPEN
-346 AVVEINGVKYTG
+346 AVLTINGGTYTG
-358 SCTVGLPVGDYT
+358 STTVALPAADAPYS

-379 QQTGSVTVTGED
+379 QQTGSVTVTGND
-391 NPVANPNSV
+391 NPVADPANV
-400 SVTLEKDAA
+400 TVTLAEDAA
-409 KWVTVTFTVT
+409 QWVTVTFTVT

-434 TPTEGTTYKLLKGVT
+434 EPTEGTTYQLLKGHA
-449 YTYTAVSDDEGYEPA
+449 YTYTAETTEEGYEPA

-478 ALKKVQSIAVKN
+478 ALKKVAGIAVTAAPTKKVYYKGDTELDLTGMVLTVN
-490 GSTHKT
+490 YAGTDEPRTIEGDYDAAGVTYEGFSTEKPI
-496 EFEQGD
+496 ESQ
-502 ALDTTGLTVTV
+502 TVTV
-513 TYSDNSTKDITEGFT
+513 KYRGKTATFTIKVKDKLQFSDFFSAISDSVTATNSTSRPFEPVQSEGCLQPASNASSYSPSTITIAAIK
-528 VTGFNSVNVAEN
+528 N
-540 QTLTVHYKG
+540 
-549 AETTYS
+549 
-555 VKINKKLFPSKA
+555 
-567 FNALE
+567 
-572 GYATVEYSH
+572 
-581 TGKYTAGD
+581 
-589 GKEFVDDAQE
+589 
-599 GALRSNS
+599 
-606 AGMNSTTVTVTIT
+606 VTV
-619 FLENAP
+619 
-625 KMLLSFDYKVS
+625 SFDYCGGTGYTDFYVKKGSSQLLASYYS
-636 SESNYDKLLVAQNRE
+636 SEWKNFS
-651 TKLTKSGTVAWTADN
+651 AD
-666 SLTVKGGDIVTL
+666 LRIGETL
-678 TYSKDRST
+678 TLSYGSS
-686 ASGSDCIWLKNFT
+686 SGLKLKNFT

-714 ATVTLKDKEGKT
+714 ATVTLKDKEGKA

-776 ITLQFT
+776 ITLT
-782 PDDAAVTLKQGNTT
+782 VDPTDAKVTLKRGT
-796 VYKESAASSTGK
+796 SSVSCETQTDGTYT
-808 NVYIAAKNTDYT
+808 YIAAKNTVYT

-833 MISVATGDVNKTVTL
+833 TINVATGDVNKTVTL
-848 TEAAKYSVTF
+848 TELAKQTVTF
-858 QITKPEGVSAS
+858 HITKPKGVTAE
-869 PTVTVEYNGT
+869 PVVTVKYNGT

-886 ANCTLPAGDY
+886 TNCTLPAGNY
-896 TYKATLKDCD
+896 TYTATLEGCD

-925 EKKLTFADIF
+925 AKKLTFADMF
-935 QGVEGITASN
+935 QGIEGITATN
-945 GTKGFKPIK
+945 GSSGFKPVK
-954 SAAGNYLESN
+954 DAAGNYLESN
-964 KSYYGTTSL
+964 RKNYGTTTL
-973 TLTATKPCV
+973 TLTATESRLV
-982 ISFEYFAQGH
+982 SFRYLAKGNKAEYS
-992 EDNWDEDDSA
+992 WDDDSA
-1002 FFTVKKGTT
+1002 FTVKKGTS
-1011 TLLTVYEENGWKTFS
+1011 TLLTAYEENGWKTFS
-1026 TALNTGETLTLSFN
+1026 TVLNKDEKLTLSFSESGSN
-1040 ENGNSYYVRLKN
+1040 YYVRLKD
-1052 FAVSPAYT
+1052 FAAAAAH
-1060 ITLTTTPTADKVEL
+1060 TLTLKTPDGATVVL
-1074 KDESGNKLTGSGGK
+1074 KDRSGTEITGK
-1088 YAVAPGTYT
+1088 NGTYT
-1097 YTVSKKDYETAT
+1097 VAAGT
-1109 GEITVTDADVTQP
+1109 
-1122 VKLTAKPVIT
+1122 
-1132 LTATPAD
+1132 
-1139 ATVKL
+1139 
-1144 EKGSLPASPKT
+1144 
-1155 TDKETGVYTYVV
+1155 
-1167 EKGAEYTYTVSKFGY
+1167 YTYTVSKFGY
-1182 ETETGSITV
+1182 ETKTGNITV
-1191 NADVNKTVT
+1191 SADVTETVT
-1200 LSELASCTL
+1200 LTELATRTL
-1209 TFAVTPAENAKVT
+1209 TFAVTPADATVT
-1222 VTHPVGGTIKPEA
+1222 VTHPVGDTIKPEA

-1270 ITVTLTYAGA
+1270 IKVTLTYAGA

-1293 KSGVYLIDTA
+1293 KSGVYQIGTA
-1303 AKLAWF
+1303 AELAWF
-1309 ADAVNGGQKAI
+1309 ADAVQNGQTAI
-1320 NGKLTANINLNG
+1320 SAKLTANINLNG
-1332 KPWTAIGTSSNK
+1332 KAWTAFGKYDYKLEGKSG
-1344 FAGTLDGDNYTVSG
+1344 FAGTLDGDRHIVSG
-1358 LVTTGLVG
+1358 LKSTEGLVSC
-1366 ELAEG
+1366 L
-1371 GVVENLRVNCA
+1371 
-1382 IVSTSSLLG
+1382 
-1391 GVANSSAGT
+1391 SSAGT
-1400 IRNCMVSGSITF
+1400 VKNLTVIGTVSGSSHVGGIAATSYGAVENCLF
-1412 SSEGHNGASAI
+1412 DGTVTTSSGSASAGGIVGRAQKGNRIVNCVNTGDIKNTCAYYNSTLNIGGIVGYTYGTVENCYSTGNVSARTDRGTNKGI
-1423 GGIAGRTT
+1423 GGIAGQVYASAVLRNCYVT
-1431 GNGVISGCVSRAV
+1431 GTVTGPEAGISPV
-1444 VKDAYDNST
+1444 VNLVA
-1453 YGTSAPLGGIAGYA
+1453 AGA
-1467 YGVVENCYFTGTL
+1467 TVENCYYLHAAGTGAATAGTL
-1480 AVKKTQPNKIIQ
+1480 QKT
-1492 QKRGGLVGELNAN
+1492 
-1505 AELKGSYVAGEFA
+1505 AEEMRTPEFA
-1518 IADESKFGAVVG
+1518 ADVG
-1530 KVNSG
+1530 MHLDSDNS
-1535 ATITNCA
+1535 
-1542 YLDTVA
+1542 
-1548 PQAAAD
+1548 
-1554 GTTSGM
+1554 
-1560 TAHTADYM
+1560 
-1568 RSAEFAVD
+1568 
-1576 MGMNQDD
+1576 
-1583 GTLNGGFPVLPWQ
+1583 NGGFPVLPWQ

-1609 AAAANALELRGMSAA
+1609 AAAANALQLRGMSAA
-1624 DAAKKAKADWYAET
+1624 DAAKKAKADWYAKN
-1638 VLGLYDLTDYNDKA
+1638 VLELYDLKDYNDTA

-1658 GIEAPGEAV
+1658 GIEEPGEAV

-1674 LNALQKH
+1674 LTALQKH
-1681 FYKELGLDAENADR
+1681 FYKELGLDAENADL

-1707 GLTPVSGDPEEE
+1707 GLTPVSGDPEEDE
-1719 EETAQTYT
+1719 SAQTYT
-1727 ACLTLPASVTV
+1727 GFLTLPASVTI
-1738 PVEGSGE
+1738 PVDGAE
-1745 KIVSLTWTADNAL
+1745 KTVSLAWTADNAL

-1784 GAATKTKTFTL
+1784 GAATKVKTFKL
-1795 CLWSENA
+1795 CLWSEDA
-1802 EKVQT
+1802 EKAQT

-1815 ARKNTAVQP
+1815 TRKNIAVQP
-1824 LQGMGLYDET
+1824 LQGVGLYDET
-1834 NITQAF
+1834 NITDAF
-1840 RRLLAEQGYADVA
+1840 CRLLREQGYADVA
-1853 DNSEITY
+1853 DKAEITY

-1875 QYIADNGKI
+1875 QYIADNGDI

-1901 LKFNITYAGV
+1901 LKFRITYAGV
-1911 TKEITLRATV
+1911 TKEIILRGTV

-1929 KLLESAAESL
+1929 KLVESAAESL
-1939 NWELIRGENTNGA
+1939 NWELIRGENTNKA

-1967 RITSNLTLPSSIAGR
+1967 RITSNLTLPSGIAGR

-2017 ADGTALPEKSGKFRL
+2017 ADGTALPEKAGKFRL
-2032 IARVTYDAFDD
+2032 IARVTYDGFDD

-2049 TGDNGVEVYADVFFD
+2049 TGDNGVEVYADVLFD

-2099 VDLTAVSDDMQMP
+2099 VDTTAVSDDMQMP
-2112 RPALLEEKGIMSDS
+2112 RPALLEQAGIMSDS

-2154 PGEKPVEAKYVVTI
+2154 PGEEPAEAKYVVTI

-2181 FSFTIQPFTQPELDG
+2181 FTFTIAPFEEQELKD
-2196 AAAFMTEALTG
+2196 AADFMTDALTENA
-2207 DVYWDGI
+2207 YWNGI
-2214 KNKNTVKTKV
+2214 RNENTDKTKV

-2318 GTEESKERYKDFAQF
+2318 GTEETKERYKDFAQF
-2333 YKQPIHI
+2333 YKQPIQI
-2340 DLTVIGEKNAA
+2340 DLTVPGTTGQN

-2368 NKNGHTFQ
+2368 NKNGHTFT

-2429 GDGKSSGWMFGI
+2429 GDGKSSGWMFGLTLQ
-2441 AVKGGN
+2441 GGT

-2477 DPTDPMVPG
+2477 DPTDPVVPG
-2486 AEVPGFDEAYAGAK
+2486 TEVPGFDEAYAGAK

-2521 LGQARAKVPLSEAYI
+2521 LGLARAKVPLSEAYI

-2551 GSDGILRKP
+2551 GSDGILRAP

-2571 ERIILAL
+2571 ERIVLAL

-2585 TNVGDKNLLTAL
+2585 ANVGGENLLKAL
-2597 QDKDIMKV
+2597 QNKDIMKV
-2605 TDTSKTDI
+2605 TDTSNTDI

-2631 TSWLVQAVLEQQNKD
+2631 TSWLVQAVLAQQNED
-2646 GSWSASADTK
+2646 GSWSSSADTK

-2677 GGNET
+2677 SGNET

-2796 AHRFGEWKVTVAA
+2796 AHRFGEWQVTVAA

-2823 CGVVEEK
+2823 CGAVEEK
-2830 PVPATGH
+2830 SVPAPGH
-2837 KFSAWTVTKAAT
+2837 NFGAWTVTKAAT

-2862 CGTKETMIVPSL
+2862 CGTEETMIVPSL

-2888 TEAGNSAYWTCSRC
+2888 TEAGNSAYWSCSRC
-2902 HKYFS
+2902 GKFFS

-2920 IIAALGHDEAT
+2920 VIAALGHDGAT

-2936 ATCYASGH
+2936 ATCYASGRTA
-2944 EADTYCKRCGIVITA
+2944 ETYCKRCGLVITA
-2959 GATIPATGKHTYV
+2959 GTVIQATGKHTYEN
-2972 DGVCTTCG
+2972 GVCTVCG
-2980 TRNPAGGIKGDDL
+2980 VKNPMANVKGDDI
-2993 KVDSKDNTIVTGG
+2993 KVDSKDNKTAAGG
-3006 GLTIKTDKPVTDE
+3006 GLVIKADSTITDE
-3019 KLAEIKAAVENGSI
+3019 VLADIKAAVSSGA
-3033 VITVNNTPILQ
+3033 ITVTVADTLQ
-3044 LTKEDKESD
+3044 PTNEQKAAD
-3053 GGKKALMQAGAA
+3053 GGKSALTEAA
-3065 ASGEL
+3065 KNVTGDAKQEL
-3070 KKELDKL
+3070 TKL

-3099 DVTVALVKT
+3099 DVSVALVKT
-3108 EGNEIKTV
+3108 EGDESKTV

-3121 LPHSVTLTI
+3121 LPHSVTVTI
-3130 PITDELYAALQGKHV
+3130 PITDELYAALQGKRV

-3150 HTDSSGNVTTAELS
+3150 HTDINGNVTTTELS

-3201 GSGTADSG
+3201 GSGTANSG

-3231 AAAAVVV
+3231 AAAAVVA
-3238 LTRKKRVSK
+3238 LTHKRKRVSK

>member
-1 MRKRVIS
+1 MKKRVIS
-8 WLLTVVMVVSMLPT
+8 WLLTVVMVVSLLPT
-22 SVLADTLAADQEQQT
+22 SVLADMLAADQEQQT
-37 QQEQIAPADT
+37 QQEQIAPVDT

-74 RSGGAAPMLAAAGA
+74 RSGGADSAPTAINDADGFKNMVAG
-88 VQNIGTAEEFAAM
+88 GSYT
-101 EPGGNYQLT
+101 LT
-110 ADITVTAPYAN
+110 KDIIVTEPYAS
-121 EFTDFSGTFDGNGHT
+121 DFSGTFDGNGHT
-136 VTLAISGDS
+136 VTLDITASTANVG
-145 DYQALF
+145 LF
-151 AKLAAGAVVKNVMVD
+151 SKLAGGAVVKNVKVD
-166 GEVTG
+166 GTVSG
-171 TDNIGGI
+171 TEGV
-178 AGIATNATII
+178 AGIAAQANGATISGCI
-188 ACANKATVAA
+188 NCAIISA
-198 TGRYVGGLVG
+198 TGRYVGGIVG
-208 KGTGL
+208 KLQGGT
-213 TMTSCY
+213 
-219 NQGAVSSTRTRPI
+219 
-232 NMGGIAGYVDGGASV
+232 V
-247 ENCYNTGSITGSG
+247 ENCYNTGAISS
-260 SNTAAVVGW
+260 SRNRPAVNLGGIVGYI
-269 DAATV
+269 DESATV
-274 KNCYYLE
+274 KNCYNVGEITVTNKATNMAGIAGWCVASTVENCYYLMG
-281 STYKVGACGNDGYT
+281 TATAGANGNEQT
-295 DPTVSKTDAEMRSGD
+295 ADPKSAEEMKSPAFA
-310 IVALLGSAFMV
+310 ALLGDGFMV
-321 KSGDYPALSWE
+321 KSGDYPALKWE
-332 TPTAAVKFTVSPAN
+332 TPTAAVRFTIAPAN
-346 AVVEINGVKYTG
+346 ATLEINGGTYTG
-358 SCTVGLPVGDYT
+358 STTVALPAADTPYS

-379 QQTGSVTVTGED
+379 QQTGSVTVTDKD
-391 NPVANPNSV
+391 NPVADPANV
-400 SVTLEKDAA
+400 TVTLAEDAA
-409 KWVTVTFTVT
+409 QWVTVTFTVT

-434 TPTEGTTYKLLKGVT
+434 APTEGTTYQMLKGHA
-449 YTYTAVSDDEGYEPA
+449 YTYTAETTEEGYEPA
-464 SGEVT
+464 SGTVT
-469 PTADGTQTV
+469 PNENSTQTV
-478 ALKKVQSIAVKN
+478 ALKKVQSIAVTKAPTKTEYYKGDAELDLTGMVLTVNYDGTNETRTIEGDYAAAGVTCEGFSTENPTDSQIVTVKYRGKTATFTIKVKDAMLFADFFTGLNGIATAQNSTSYKFEPVLLDGGYVLKSTNEKKGNTTSSLTLTFAKAAQLTFDCKTDSEKN
-490 GSTHKT
+490 YDGLRVDINNQQGNQFGSTGGGYSGEKQDWK
-496 EFEQGD
+496 EFSIAVNAGD
-502 ALDTTGLTVTV
+502 KVTV
-513 TYSDNSTKDITEGFT
+513 NYRKDSSGD
-528 VTGFNSVNVAEN
+528 
-540 QTLTVHYKG
+540 KG
-549 AETTYS
+549 
-555 VKINKKLFPSKA
+555 
-567 FNALE
+567 
-572 GYATVEYSH
+572 
-581 TGKYTAGD
+581 
-589 GKEFVDDAQE
+589 Q
-599 GALRSNS
+599 
-606 AGMNSTTVTVTIT
+606 
-619 FLENAP
+619 
-625 KMLLSFDYKVS
+625 
-636 SESNYDKLLVAQNRE
+636 
-651 TKLTKSGTVAWTADN
+651 
-666 SLTVKGGDIVTL
+666 
-678 TYSKDRST
+678 
-686 ASGSDCIWLKNFT
+686 DCIWLRNFRAEVLPT
-699 VSPLYTL
+699 VRFDVKDAAGTA
-706 TIAPNQTD
+706 ID
-714 ATVTLKDKEGKT
+714 ATVTLKKGYTGLTAGTDGSYALT
-726 VSGSNGVFAV
+726 VGE
-736 KAAAD
+736 K
-741 YTYTVTKKGYEPA
+741 YTYTVEKKGYE
-754 TGKVTMSAENQ
+754 KVTQEFTAQEGNN
-765 TVNVTLVKLPV
+765 TITVTLVKLPV
-776 ITLQFT
+776 ITLKFT

-796 VYKESAASSTGK
+796 VYKESADSEKGK

-833 MISVATGDVNKTVTL
+833 TISVATTDVNKTVKL
-848 TEAAKYSVTF
+848 TELAKQTVTF
-858 QITKPEGVSAS
+858 NITKPEGVNAE
-869 PTVTVEYNGT
+869 PTITVKSGSITAYT
-879 KVYEGSG
+879 GSG

-896 TYKATLKDCD
+896 TYTAKLDGCD
-906 DLSGSFTVA
+906 TLSGSFVVKA
-915 AAAVTVNLPF
+915 AKTIGLEFV
-925 EKKLTFADIF
+925 KSLTFNDFFAGLD
-935 QGVEGITASN
+935 GITAEN
-945 GTKGFKPIK
+945 GTRYGFEPVR
-954 SAAGNYLESN
+954 AAGGNYLESN
-964 KSYYGTTSL
+964 RRSYGATSL
-973 TLTATKPCV
+973 TLTATESRLV
-982 ISFEYFAQGH
+982 SFRYLAKGNKAEYS
-992 EDNWDEDDSA
+992 WEDDSA
-1002 FFTVKKGTT
+1002 FTVKKGTT
-1011 TLLTVYEENGWKTFS
+1011 LLTAYEENGWKTFS
-1026 TALNTGETLTLSFN
+1026 TVLNKDEKLTLSFS
-1040 ENGNSYYVRLKN
+1040 ESGSSYYVRLKD
-1052 FAVSPAYT
+1052 FAAAAAHTLTLNTPDGATVVLKDRSGAEITGKNGAYT
-1060 ITLTTTPTADKVEL
+1060 
-1074 KDESGNKLTGSGGK
+1074 
-1088 YAVAPGTYT
+1088 VAAGTY
-1097 YTVSKKDYETAT
+1097 A
-1109 GEITVTDADVTQP
+1109 
-1122 VKLTAKPVIT
+1122 
-1132 LTATPAD
+1132 
-1139 ATVKL
+1139 
-1144 EKGSLPASPKT
+1144 
-1155 TDKETGVYTYVV
+1155 
-1167 EKGAEYTYTVSKFGY
+1167 YTVSKFGY
-1182 ETETGSITV
+1182 ETKTGNITV
-1191 NADVNKTVT
+1191 SADVNETIT
-1200 LSELASCTL
+1200 LSELATRTL
-1209 TFAVTPAENAKVT
+1209 TFAVTPADATVT
-1222 VTHPVGGTIKPEA
+1222 VTHPVGGTITA
-1235 DGGYKLYLGETYA
+1235 DENGAYIVYAGETYA

-1270 ITVTLTYAGA
+1270 ITVTLTYAGE

-1293 KSGVYLIDTA
+1293 ESGVYLIDTA

-1309 ADAVNGGQKAI
+1309 ADAVQNGQRDISA
-1320 NGKLTANINLNG
+1320 KLTANINLNG
-1332 KPWTAIGTSSNK
+1332 KTWTAIGTSSNK

-1412 SSEGHNGASAI
+1412 SSGGYNGASAI
-1423 GGIAGRTT
+1423 GGIAGRNT

-1453 YGTSAPLGGIAGYA
+1453 YGTSASLGGIAGYA

-1480 AVKKTQPNKIIQ
+1480 AVKKTQPNKIIN

-1560 TAHTADYM
+1560 TARTADYM
-1568 RSAEFAVD
+1568 RTPEFAAE
-1576 MGMNQDD
+1576 MGMHLDSGNS
-1583 GTLNGGFPVLPWQ
+1583 NGGFPVLPWQ
-1596 GGTVLSADDLKAA
+1596 GGTPVDNADLKAA

-1638 VLGLYDLTDYNDKA
+1638 VLRFYDLTDYNDKA

-1658 GIEAPGEAV
+1658 GIEEPGEAV
-1667 TNLHDYF
+1667 TDLHDYF

-1681 FYKELGLDAENADR
+1681 FYKELGLDAENADL

-1707 GLTPVSGDPEEE
+1707 GLTPVSSDPEEE
-1719 EETAQTYT
+1719 EEIAQTYT
-1727 ACLTLPASVTV
+1727 GFLTLPASVTV

-1745 KIVSLTWTADNAL
+1745 KTVSLAWTADNAL

-1807 LEDIAAEF
+1807 LEDIAVEF
-1815 ARKNTAVQP
+1815 TRKNTAVQP
-1824 LQGMGLYDET
+1824 LQGVGLYDET

-1875 QYIADNGKI
+1875 QYIADNGDI
-1884 TYFTGDGTAR
+1884 IYFTGDGTAR

-1929 KLLESAAESL
+1929 KLLESAAGSL

-2017 ADGTALPEKSGKFRL
+2017 ADGTALPEKAGKFRL

-2049 TGDNGVEVYADVFFD
+2049 TGDNGVEVYADVLFD

-2099 VDLTAVSDDMQMP
+2099 VDTTAVGDDMQMP
-2112 RPALLEEKGIMSDS
+2112 RPALLEKAGIMTDS

-2154 PGEKPVEAKYVVTI
+2154 PGEKRVEAKYVVII

-2181 FSFTIQPFTQPELDG
+2181 FSFTIQPFTQQELDG
-2196 AAAFMTEALTG
+2196 AADFMTEALTG

-2214 KNKNTVKTKV
+2214 KNKNTDKTKV

-2318 GTEESKERYKDFAQF
+2318 GTEESKERYKNFAQF
-2333 YKQPIHI
+2333 YKQPIQI
-2340 DLTVIGEKNAA
+2340 DLTVPGTTGQN

-2368 NKNGHTFQ
+2368 NKNGHTFT
-2376 GISDFT
+2376 GISGFT

-2429 GDGKSSGWMFGI
+2429 GDGKSSGWMFGLTLQ
-2441 AVKGGN
+2441 GGT

-2477 DPTDPMVPG
+2477 DPTDPAVPG

-2546 VKANI
+2546 VQKNMGA
-2551 GSDGILRKP
+2551 DGVLVDPESRNP
-2560 DDKNTPVITDN
+2560 TVTDN

-2585 TNVGDKNLLTAL
+2585 ANVGGENLLKAL
-2597 QDKDIMKV
+2597 QNKDIMQV
-2605 TDTSKTDI
+2605 TDTSNTDI

-2631 TSWLVQAVLEQQNKD
+2631 TSWLVQAVLAQQNED
-2646 GSWSASADTK
+2646 GSWRASADTK

-2665 MALQALAPYHKD
+2665 MALQALAPYYKD

-2796 AHRFGEWKVTVAA
+2796 AHRFGDWQVVSPA
-2809 TCTKDGVSRRICSI
+2809 TCTADGSRQRVCTR
-2823 CGVVEEK
+2823 CGAVE
-2830 PVPATGH
+2830 VQTLPAAGH
-2837 KFSAWTVTKAAT
+2837 KFGEWTTTKEPT
-2849 CTESGISTRKCSV
+2849 CTETGTEKRTCSV
-2862 CGTKETMIVPSL
+2862 CSKEETRV
-2874 GHSMTATAGKAATC
+2874 
-2888 TEAGNSAYWTCSRC
+2888 
-2902 HKYFS
+2902 
-2907 DAAGKTEIAKDSW
+2907 
-2920 IIAALGHDEAT
+2920 IAALGHTPGTKVSVDKNDHWNICEVCHQPVNKTEHTYVNGIQCVCGVRKSAEGDADTTIKRVVVSDEITFVLEDNDKLDTPDKVKAELQLQITLKNSKSNKDNTVFMDVSLLVFERNEWRPAT
-2931 RAAVA
+2931 KEDLTAGKITVLLPYPEAVA
-2936 ATCYASGH
+2936 AKYGQ
-2944 EADTYCKRCGIVITA
+2944 Y
-2959 GATIPATGKHTYV
+2959 
-2972 DGVCTTCG
+2972 
-2980 TRNPAGGIKGDDL
+2980 NF
-2993 KVDSKDNTIVTGG
+2993 
-3006 GLTIKTDKPVTDE
+3006 
-3019 KLAEIKAAVENGSI
+3019 
-3033 VITVNNTPILQ
+3033 
-3044 LTKEDKESD
+3044 
-3053 GGKKALMQAGAA
+3053 
-3065 ASGEL
+3065 
-3070 KKELDKL
+3070 
-3077 AEKLDALRGDKSR
+3077 
-3090 KNAQLEKVV
+3090 
-3099 DVTVALVKT
+3099 TVAHMVAMADCGLDVGTVEFPAVTKT
-3108 EGNEIKTV
+3108 PSG
-3116 AQLIE
+3116 L
-3121 LPHSVTLTI
+3121 LVTLT
-3130 PITDELYAALQGKHV
+3130 G
-3145 CVVRS
+3145 
-3150 HTDSSGNVTTAELS
+3150 LS
-3164 ATLGGTKG
+3164 PVAISWTKST
-3172 NYVLTFQTDKASA
+3172 NH
-3185 FAIVS
+3185 
-3190 YETVSSGYYYG
+3190 YYYNPA
-3201 GSGTADSG
+3201 TTPD
-3209 KKDSANTADDS
+3209 KTDSANTADDS

>member
-1 MRKRVIS
+1 MKKRVIS
-8 WLLTVVMVVSMLPT
+8 WLLTVVMAVSLLPT
-22 SVLADTLAADQEQQT
+22 SVLADTLAAEQEQQT
-37 QQEQIAPADT
+37 QQEQTAPADT
-47 ENTVPAGNE
+47 DSNVPTEDE

-63 PAEEVPVSRSA
+63 PAAEVPVSRSA
-74 RSGGAAPMLAAAGA
+74 RSGGAALALAE
-88 VQNIGTAEEFAAM
+88 GTVSSAKEFAAM
-101 EPGGNYQLT
+101 DASGSYTLT
-110 ADITVTAPYAN
+110 KDIIVTEPYAS
-121 EFTDFSGTFDGNGHT
+121 DFSGTFDGDGHT
-136 VTLAISGDS
+136 VTLNITASTANVG
-145 DYQALF
+145 LF
-151 AKLAAGAVVKNVMVD
+151 SKLAGGAVVKNVITA
-166 GEVTG
+166 GSVTATGKNNVGGIAGVADTELGAITISNCKNEAAIEGNKVVGGILGGCTEDDYALTISACANEGNISG
-171 TDNIGGI
+171 TRNIGGI
-178 AGIATNATII
+178 CGTLENAHFIK
-188 ACANKATVAA
+188 N
-198 TGRYVGGLVG
+198 
-208 KGTGL
+208 
-213 TMTSCY
+213 CY
-219 NQGAVSSTRTRPI
+219 NSGTVTGSTIGGILGRGARGSSSTTDTPI
-232 NMGGIAGYVDGGASV
+232 L
-247 ENCYNTGSITGSG
+247 ENCYNVGNIVY
-260 SNTAAVVGW
+260 SNTNGSAIVGTGY
-269 DAATV
+269 AKKPVEV
-274 KNCYYLE
+274 KNCYALE
-281 STYKVGACGNDGYT
+281 GSAKAFVVNGVNAISNSDFK
-295 DPTVSKTDAEMRSGD
+295 SAEEMKS
-310 IVALLGSAFMV
+310 AEFAATLGSAFQYNVGGYPTLKDPEPVVEKNVVSISV
-321 KSGDYPALSWE
+321 KSAKTTCYTGDELELSVTVTYDDNSSEVITKGFTVAGFDNTAPGKQTVTVTYKEKTDSIEIEVIKKPEFDDFFAGIVNSVEVTNDATYPYVVDMTDSDGLCLRSSNPDQGNTSSTSTITLKAKANVTLSFKYWGCNYDSSYAALTIVKNNSYNPEMRSWGSTQWKDFTIDLKKGDTLRLNLIKTYVSGDYY
-332 TPTAAVKFTVSPAN
+332 VKLKDFTVSSLYEVKLTAEPEEAD
-346 AVVEINGVKYTG
+346 AVVALKDSTGAELKGTNGVYIVSAG
-358 SCTVGLPVGDYT
+358 EYT
-370 YTVSCPGYT
+370 YTVSAYGYDTVTETINVAADVAKTVPLTKSAAYSVAFDISRPAGITADPTVTVKTNGKAVYTGDGTGCSLSNGSYAYTVACDGCDNAGGIFSVNGDKMNITVTLAKKAIFEDFFANCQGITVSGDKGKFTIEGAGKDSYLKTTETTTLALTATKNVKLSFSYIANAVGYVEGDWENDEPDEYYYFTIKKNSTQVKRAYSETSWKDFSVELTQGDVLTISYDGYT
-379 QQTGSVTVTGED
+379 RD
-391 NPVANPNSV
+391 YY
-400 SVTLEKDAA
+400 AA
-409 KWVTVTFTVT
+409 LKNFAAVPFY
-419 PENATLTLKDGETQV
+419 TLTLK
-434 TPTEGTTYKLLKGVT
+434 TPAG
-449 YTYTAVSDDEGYEPA
+449 
-464 SGEVT
+464 
-469 PTADGTQTV
+469 
-478 ALKKVQSIAVKN
+478 
-490 GSTHKT
+490 
-496 EFEQGD
+496 
-502 ALDTTGLTVTV
+502 
-513 TYSDNSTKDITEGFT
+513 
-528 VTGFNSVNVAEN
+528 
-540 QTLTVHYKG
+540 
-549 AETTYS
+549 
-555 VKINKKLFPSKA
+555 
-567 FNALE
+567 
-572 GYATVEYSH
+572 ATV
-581 TGKYTAGD
+581 
-589 GKEFVDDAQE
+589 V
-599 GALRSNS
+599 L
-606 AGMNSTTVTVTIT
+606 
-619 FLENAP
+619 
-625 KMLLSFDYKVS
+625 
-636 SESNYDKLLVAQNRE
+636 
-651 TKLTKSGTVAWTADN
+651 
-666 SLTVKGGDIVTL
+666 
-678 TYSKDRST
+678 KDRS
-686 ASGSDCIWLKNFT
+686 G
-699 VSPLYTL
+699 
-706 TIAPNQTD
+706 
-714 ATVTLKDKEGKT
+714 
-726 VSGSNGVFAV
+726 
-736 KAAAD
+736 
-741 YTYTVTKKGYEPA
+741 
-754 TGKVTMSAENQ
+754 AE
-765 TVNVTLVKLPV
+765 
-776 ITLQFT
+776 I
-782 PDDAAVTLKQGNTT
+782 
-796 VYKESAASSTGK
+796 TGK
-808 NVYIAAKNTDYT
+808 N
-820 YTVSKFGYETATG
+820 
-833 MISVATGDVNKTVTL
+833 
-848 TEAAKYSVTF
+848 
-858 QITKPEGVSAS
+858 
-869 PTVTVEYNGT
+869 
-879 KVYEGSG
+879 G
-886 ANCTLPAGDY
+886 AY
-896 TYKATLKDCD
+896 
-906 DLSGSFTVA
+906 TVA
-915 AAAVTVNLPF
+915 A
-925 EKKLTFADIF
+925 
-935 QGVEGITASN
+935 
-945 GTKGFKPIK
+945 
-954 SAAGNYLESN
+954 
-964 KSYYGTTSL
+964 
-973 TLTATKPCV
+973 
-982 ISFEYFAQGH
+982 
-992 EDNWDEDDSA
+992 
-1002 FFTVKKGTT
+1002 
-1011 TLLTVYEENGWKTFS
+1011 
-1026 TALNTGETLTLSFN
+1026 
-1040 ENGNSYYVRLKN
+1040 
-1052 FAVSPAYT
+1052 
-1060 ITLTTTPTADKVEL
+1060 
-1074 KDESGNKLTGSGGK
+1074 
-1088 YAVAPGTYT
+1088 GTY
-1097 YTVSKKDYETAT
+1097 A
-1109 GEITVTDADVTQP
+1109 
-1122 VKLTAKPVIT
+1122 
-1132 LTATPAD
+1132 
-1139 ATVKL
+1139 
-1144 EKGSLPASPKT
+1144 
-1155 TDKETGVYTYVV
+1155 
-1167 EKGAEYTYTVSKFGY
+1167 YTVSKFGY

-1222 VTHPVGGTIKPEA
+1222 VTHPVGGTIKPET

-1248 YTVAKADYI
+1248 YTVAKAGYI
-1257 TVSGSFTAAKNDT
+1257 PVHGSITAAEDKT
-1270 ITVTLTYAGA
+1270 LSFTLTYAGE
-1280 GWDGTTKTAPTQD
+1280 GWDGTAKTAPTQD
-1293 KSGVYLIDTA
+1293 KNGVYQIGTA
-1303 AKLAWF
+1303 AELAWF
-1309 ADAVNGGQKAI
+1309 ADAVNKGGTTI
-1320 NGKLTANINLNG
+1320 SGKLTANINLNG
-1332 KPWTAIGTSSNK
+1332 KTWTAIGTDSNK

-1358 LVTTGLVG
+1358 LAGTGGLVYYLSANG
-1366 ELAEG
+1366 TVKSLC
-1371 GVVENLRVNCA
+1371 VDCA
-1382 IVSTSSLLG
+1382 IDGTSN
-1391 GVANSSAGT
+1391 V
-1400 IRNCMVSGSITF
+1400 
-1412 SSEGHNGASAI
+1412 
-1423 GGIAGRTT
+1423 GGIADKSEGRIENCLVSGYIKGGDDVIFGVGGIVGHGVA
-1431 GNGVISGCVSRAV
+1431 GNVISGCVSTADILFKYSRYAV
-1444 VKDAYDNST
+1444 QNGAGGIVGYT
-1453 YGTSAPLGGIAGYA
+1453 YGT
-1467 YGVVENCYFTGTL
+1467 VENCYFAGNVHTNAKSVSAGGF
-1480 AVKKTQPNKIIQ
+1480 
-1492 QKRGGLVGELNAN
+1492 GGLVGCARSNAVMKDCYTVG
-1505 AELKGSYVAGEFA
+1505 AVTGP
-1518 IADESKFGAVVG
+1518 ESSFGAVVG

-1560 TAHTADYM
+1560 TARTADYM
-1568 RSAEFAVD
+1568 RTPEFAAE
-1576 MGMNQDD
+1576 MGMHLDSGNS
-1583 GTLNGGFPVLPWQ
+1583 NGGFPVLPWQ
-1596 GGTVLSADDLKAA
+1596 GGTPVDNADLKAA

-1638 VLGLYDLTDYNDKA
+1638 VLRFYDLTDYNDKA

-1658 GIEAPGEAV
+1658 GIEEPGEAV
-1667 TNLHDYF
+1667 TDLHDYF

-1681 FYKELGLDAENADR
+1681 FYKELGLDAENADL

-1707 GLTPVSGDPEEE
+1707 GLTPVSSDPEEE
-1719 EETAQTYT
+1719 EEIAQTYT
-1727 ACLTLPASVTV
+1727 GFLTLPASVTV

-1745 KIVSLTWTADNAL
+1745 KTVSLAWTADNAL

-1807 LEDIAAEF
+1807 LEDIAVEF
-1815 ARKNTAVQP
+1815 TRKNTAVQP
-1824 LQGMGLYDET
+1824 LQGVGLYDET

-1875 QYIADNGKI
+1875 QYIADNGDI
-1884 TYFTGDGTAR
+1884 IYFTGDGTAR

-1929 KLLESAAESL
+1929 KLLESAAGSL

-2017 ADGTALPEKSGKFRL
+2017 ADGTALPEKAGKFRL

-2086 QGLLRDFVDKTKP
+2086 QGLLRDFVDKTKS
-2099 VDLTAVSDDMQMP
+2099 VDTTAVSDDMQMP
-2112 RPALLEEKGIMSDS
+2112 RPALLEKAGIMTDS

-2154 PGEKPVEAKYVVTI
+2154 PGEKPVEAKYVVII

-2196 AAAFMTEALTG
+2196 AVAFMTEARTE
-2207 DVYWDGI
+2207 DAYWDGI
-2214 KNKNTVKTKV
+2214 KNKNTVKTEV

-2333 YKQPIHI
+2333 YKQPIQI
-2340 DLTVIGEKNAA
+2340 DLTVPGTTGQN

-2368 NKNGHTFQ
+2368 NKNGHTFT
-2376 GISDFT
+2376 GISGFT

-2395 AVKACLDS
+2395 AVKACPDS

-2441 AVKGGN
+2441 AVKDGN

-2477 DPTDPMVPG
+2477 DPTDPVVPG

-2551 GSDGILRKP
+2551 GSDGVLVDP
-2560 DDKNTPVITDN
+2560 ESHNPTVTDN

-2585 TNVGDKNLLTAL
+2585 ANVGGENLLKAL
-2597 QDKDIMKV
+2597 QNKDIMKV
-2605 TDTSKTDI
+2605 TDTSNTDI

-2646 GSWSASADTK
+2646 GSWRASADTK

-2796 AHRFGEWKVTVAA
+2796 AHRFGEWQVTVAA

-2823 CGVVEEK
+2823 CGAVEEK

-2837 KFSAWTVTKAAT
+2837 KFGAWTVTKAAT

-2862 CGTKETMIVPSL
+2862 CGTEETMIVPSL

-2888 TEAGNSAYWTCSRC
+2888 TEAGNSAYWSCSRC
-2902 HKYFS
+2902 HKFFS

-2920 IIAALGHDEAT
+2920 VIAALGHDEAT

-3121 LPHSVTLTI
+3121 LPHSVTVTI

-3150 HTDSSGNVTTAELS
+3150 HTDANGSVTTAELP

-3201 GSGTADSG
+3201 GNGSADSG

-3220 QMVLWLGSAVL
+3220 QMVLWLGSAAL

>member
-1 MRKRVIS
+1 MKKRVIS
-8 WLLTVVMVVSMLPT
+8 WLLTVVMVVSLLPT

-47 ENTVPAGNE
+47 ENTVPAEDE

-63 PAEEVPVSRSA
+63 PAPETPVSRSA
-74 RSGGAAPMLAAAGA
+74 RIGGTALALAE
-88 VQNIGTAEEFAAM
+88 GTVSSAEEFAAM
-101 EPGGNYQLT
+101 EPSGNYQLT
-110 ADITVTAPYAN
+110 EDITVTAPYGN
-121 EFTDFSGTFDGNGHT
+121 DITGFTGFTGTFDGNGHT
-136 VTLAISGDS
+136 VTLDITASTANVG
-145 DYQALF
+145 LF
-151 AKLAAGAVVKNVMVD
+151 SKLAGGAVVRNVITAGSVTATGKNNVGGIAGVAD
-166 GEVTG
+166 TELGAITISNCKNEAAIKGNKVVGGILGGCTEDDYALTISACANEGNISG
-171 TDNIGGI
+171 TRNIGGI
-178 AGIATNATII
+178 CGTLENAHFIK
-188 ACANKATVAA
+188 N
-198 TGRYVGGLVG
+198 
-208 KGTGL
+208 
-213 TMTSCY
+213 CY
-219 NQGAVSSTRTRPI
+219 NSGAVTGSTIGGILGRGARGYSSTTDTPI
-232 NMGGIAGYVDGGASV
+232 L
-247 ENCYNTGSITGSG
+247 ENCYNVGNIVYSGTNGSAIVGTGY
-260 SNTAAVVGW
+260 AKKPVE
-269 DAATV
+269 V
-274 KNCYYLE
+274 KNCYALE
-281 STYKVGACGNDGYT
+281 GSAQAFV
-295 DPTVSKTDAEMRSGD
+295 VSGVNADSNSDFKSAAEMQS
-310 IVALLGSAFMV
+310 AEFAATLGSAFQYNGGGYPTLKDPEPVVEKNVVSISV
-321 KSGDYPALSWE
+321 KSAK
-332 TPTAAVKFTVSPAN
+332 TTC
-346 AVVEINGVKYTG
+346 YTG
-358 SCTVGLPVGDYT
+358 DELEL
-370 YTVSCPGYT
+370 
-379 QQTGSVTVTGED
+379 SVTVTYDD
-391 NPVANPNSV
+391 NSSEVI
-400 SVTLEKDAA
+400 TKG
-409 KWVTVTFTVT
+409 FTVAGFD
-419 PENATLTLKDGETQV
+419 N
-434 TPTEGTTYKLLKGVT
+434 
-449 YTYTAVSDDEGYEPA
+449 TAPGK
-464 SGEVT
+464 
-469 PTADGTQTV
+469 Q
-478 ALKKVQSIAVKN
+478 
-490 GSTHKT
+490 
-496 EFEQGD
+496 
-502 ALDTTGLTVTV
+502 TVTV
-513 TYSDNSTKDITEGFT
+513 TYKEKTDSIEIEVIKKPEFDDFFAGI
-528 VTGFNSVNVAEN
+528 VNSVEVTNDA
-540 QTLTVHYKG
+540 
-549 AETTYS
+549 TYPYVVDMTDS
-555 VKINKKLFPSKA
+555 
-567 FNALE
+567 
-572 GYATVEYSH
+572 
-581 TGKYTAGD
+581 D
-589 GKEFVDDAQE
+589 GLC
-599 GALRSNS
+599 LRSSNPVQGNTS
-606 AGMNSTTVTVTIT
+606 STSTIT
-619 FLENAP
+619 LKAKANVT
-625 KMLLSFDYKVS
+625 LSFKYWGC
-636 SESNYDKLLVAQNRE
+636 NYDSSYAALTIVKNNSYNPEMRSWGSTQWKDFTIDLKKGDTLRLNLIKTYVLGDYYVKL
-651 TKLTKSGTVAWTADN
+651 
-666 SLTVKGGDIVTL
+666 
-678 TYSKDRST
+678 KD
-686 ASGSDCIWLKNFT
+686 FT
-699 VSPLYTL
+699 VSSLY
-706 TIAPNQTD
+706 
-714 ATVTLKDKEGKT
+714 E
-726 VSGSNGVFAV
+726 
-736 KAAAD
+736 
-741 YTYTVTKKGYEPA
+741 
-754 TGKVTMSAENQ
+754 
-765 TVNVTLVKLPV
+765 
-776 ITLQFT
+776 
-782 PDDAAVTLKQGNTT
+782 
-796 VYKESAASSTGK
+796 
-808 NVYIAAKNTDYT
+808 
-820 YTVSKFGYETATG
+820 
-833 MISVATGDVNKTVTL
+833 
-848 TEAAKYSVTF
+848 
-858 QITKPEGVSAS
+858 
-869 PTVTVEYNGT
+869 
-879 KVYEGSG
+879 
-886 ANCTLPAGDY
+886 
-896 TYKATLKDCD
+896 
-906 DLSGSFTVA
+906 
-915 AAAVTVNLPF
+915 
-925 EKKLTFADIF
+925 
-935 QGVEGITASN
+935 
-945 GTKGFKPIK
+945 
-954 SAAGNYLESN
+954 
-964 KSYYGTTSL
+964 
-973 TLTATKPCV
+973 
-982 ISFEYFAQGH
+982 
-992 EDNWDEDDSA
+992 
-1002 FFTVKKGTT
+1002 
-1011 TLLTVYEENGWKTFS
+1011 
-1026 TALNTGETLTLSFN
+1026 
-1040 ENGNSYYVRLKN
+1040 
-1052 FAVSPAYT
+1052 
-1060 ITLTTTPTADKVEL
+1060 
-1074 KDESGNKLTGSGGK
+1074 
-1088 YAVAPGTYT
+1088 
-1097 YTVSKKDYETAT
+1097 
-1109 GEITVTDADVTQP
+1109 
-1122 VKLTAKPVIT
+1122 VKLTAEPEE
-1132 LTATPAD
+1132 AD
-1139 ATVKL
+1139 AVVALKDSTGAEL
-1144 EKGSLPASPKT
+1144 KGT
-1155 TDKETGVYTYVV
+1155 NGVYIVSA
-1167 EKGAEYTYTVSKFGY
+1167 GEYTYTVSAYGYDTVTETINVAADVAKTVPLTKSAAYSVAFDISRPAGITADPTVTVKTNGKAVYTGDGTGCSLSNGSYAYTVACDGCDNAGGVFSVNGDKVNITVTLAKKAIFEDFFANCQGITVSGDKGKFTIEGAGKDSYLKTTETTTLALTATKNVKLSFSYIANAAGYVEGDWYDDEPDAYYYFTIKKNSTQVKRADSETSWKDFSVELTQGDVLTISYDGYTSYYYAALKNFAAVPFYTLTLKTPDGATVVLKDRSGAEITGKNGAYTVAAGTYAYTVSKYGY
-1182 ETETGSITV
+1182 ETKTGTIKV
-1191 NADVNKTVT
+1191 EGGDVSKDVALTALTAYQVKFNVAPEGAAVT
-1200 LSELASCTL
+1200 L
-1209 TFAVTPAENAKVT
+1209 
-1222 VTHPVGGTIKPEA
+1222 THPVGGTIKPEA

-1248 YTVAKADYI
+1248 YTVAKAEYI
-1257 TVSGSFTAAKNDT
+1257 PVHGSITAAEDKT
-1270 ITVTLTYAGA
+1270 LSFTLTYAGE
-1280 GWDGTTKTAPTQD
+1280 GWDGTAKTAPTQD
-1293 KSGVYLIDTA
+1293 KNGVYQIGTA

-1309 ADAVNGGQKAI
+1309 ADAVNKGDTTI
-1320 NGKLTANINLNG
+1320 SGKLTANINLND
-1332 KPWTAIGTSSNK
+1332 KAWTAIGTDSNK

-1358 LVTTGLVG
+1358 LAGTGGLVYYLSANG
-1366 ELAEG
+1366 TVKSLC
-1371 GVVENLRVNCA
+1371 VDCA
-1382 IVSTSSLLG
+1382 IDGTSN
-1391 GVANSSAGT
+1391 V
-1400 IRNCMVSGSITF
+1400 
-1412 SSEGHNGASAI
+1412 
-1423 GGIAGRTT
+1423 GGIADKSEGRIENCLVSGYIKGGDDVIFGVGGIVGHGVA
-1431 GNGVISGCVSRAV
+1431 GNVISGCVSTADILFKYSRYAV
-1444 VKDAYDNST
+1444 QNGAGGIVGYT
-1453 YGTSAPLGGIAGYA
+1453 YGT
-1467 YGVVENCYFTGTL
+1467 VENCYFAGNVHTNAKSVSAGGF
-1480 AVKKTQPNKIIQ
+1480 
-1492 QKRGGLVGELNAN
+1492 GGLVGCARSNAVMKDCYTVG
-1505 AELKGSYVAGEFA
+1505 AVTGP
-1518 IADESKFGAVVG
+1518 ESSFGAVVG

-1542 YLDTVA
+1542 YLDTIA

-1609 AAAANALELRGMSAA
+1609 AAAANALQLRGMSAA
-1624 DAAKKAKADWYAET
+1624 DAAKKAKADWYAEN
-1638 VLGLYDLTDYNDKA
+1638 VLGLYDLTDNNDKA
-1652 DLCEKY
+1652 DLCKEY
-1658 GIEAPGEAV
+1658 GIEEPGEAV

-1674 LNALQKH
+1674 LTALQKH
-1681 FYKELGLDAENADR
+1681 FYKELGLDAENADL

-1719 EETAQTYT
+1719 EETAQTHT
-1727 ACLTLPASVTV
+1727 GFLTLPASVTV
-1738 PVEGSGE
+1738 PVDGE
-1745 KIVSLTWTADNAL
+1745 EKTVSLAWTADNAL

-1763 GALTAPAAD
+1763 GALTAPAEG

-1784 GAATKTKTFTL
+1784 GAATKVKTFTL

-1807 LEDIAAEF
+1807 LEDIAVEF
-1815 ARKNTAVQP
+1815 TRKNTAVQP
-1824 LQGMGLYDET
+1824 LQGVGLYDET

-1875 QYIADNGKI
+1875 QYIADNGNI

-1929 KLLESAAESL
+1929 KLLESAAGSL

-1967 RITSNLTLPSSIAGR
+1967 RITSNLTLPSGIAGR

-2017 ADGTALPEKSGKFRL
+2017 ADGTPLPEKASKFRL

-2142 FNGYHAMVYRPL
+2142 FYGYHARVYRPL

-2181 FSFTIQPFTQPELDG
+2181 FSFTIQPFTPQELDG
-2196 AAAFMTEALTG
+2196 AAAFMTEALTEA
-2207 DVYWDGI
+2207 VYWNGI
-2214 KNKNTVKTKV
+2214 SNGNTDKDNITG
-2224 TSDLYPFAEI
+2224 DLKPFVEI
-2234 CKNEDGTLKYVR
+2234 HKEQDGTLTYVY
-2246 GTVNMTFDGIE
+2246 GAVNMDFSGIK
-2257 ADDIPGWLDT
+2257 ADDIPGWYAS
-2267 EKYRCFRSSRPS
+2267 EKYRTFYSSRPT
-2279 VIENELLRVH
+2279 VIEHELLRVH
-2289 QPEYNTTVTLD
+2289 PAEYNAKVTVN
-2300 SVLTYTKY
+2300 SVLSYSKY

-2368 NKNGHTFQ
+2368 DKNGHTFT
-2376 GISDFT
+2376 GISGFT

-2429 GDGKSSGWMFGI
+2429 GDGKSSGWMFGLTLQ
-2441 AVKGGN
+2441 GGN

-2477 DPTDPMVPG
+2477 DPTDPAVPG

-2585 TNVGDKNLLTAL
+2585 ANVGGKNLLTAL

-2631 TSWLVQAVLEQQNKD
+2631 TSWLVQAVLEQQNED

-2677 GGNET
+2677 SGNET

-2823 CGVVEEK
+2823 CGAVEEK
-2830 PVPATGH
+2830 SVPATGH
-2837 KFSAWTVTKAAT
+2837 NFGAWTVTKAAT

-2862 CGTKETMIVPSL
+2862 CGTEETMIVPSL

-2902 HKYFS
+2902 HKFFS

-2920 IIAALGHDEAT
+2920 VIAALGHDEAT

-3019 KLAEIKAAVENGSI
+3019 KLAEIKAAVSDGA
-3033 VITVNNTPILQ
+3033 ITVTVTDTLQ
-3044 LTKEDKESD
+3044 LTNEQKAAD
-3053 GGKKALMQAGAA
+3053 GGKSALTEAAKTAGD
-3065 ASGEL
+3065 EV
-3070 KKELDKL
+3070 KKELNKL

-3121 LPHSVTLTI
+3121 LPHSVTVTI
-3130 PITDELYAALQGKHV
+3130 PITDELYAALQGKRV
-3145 CVVRS
+3145 CVMRS

-3220 QMVLWLGSAVL
+3220 QMVLWLGSAAL

>member
-8 WLLTVVMVVSMLPT
+8 WLLTVVMVVSLLPT
-22 SVLADTLAADQEQQT
+22 SVLADTLAAEQEQQ
-37 QQEQIAPADT
+37 EQTDLADT
-47 ENTVPAGNE
+47 ENTVPAEDE

-63 PAEEVPVSRSA
+63 PAPETPASQMA
-74 RSGGAAPMLAAAGA
+74 RSGGTAPMLAAAGA
-88 VQNIGTAEEFAAM
+88 VQNIGTAEAFAAM

-136 VTLAISGDS
+136 VTLDITASTANVG
-145 DYQALF
+145 LF
-151 AKLAAGAVVKNVMVD
+151 SKLAGGAVVKNVKVD
-166 GEVTG
+166 GTVSG
-171 TDNIGGI
+171 TEGV
-178 AGIATNATII
+178 AGIAAQANGATISGCI
-188 ACANKATVAA
+188 NCAEISATQ
-198 TGRYVGGLVG
+198 RHVGGIVG
-208 KGTGL
+208 KMGGGTVEN
-213 TMTSCY
+213 CY
-219 NQGAVSSTRTRPI
+219 NTGAISSSRTRPI

-260 SNTAAVVGW
+260 DNTAAVVGW
-269 DAATV
+269 NAATV
-274 KNCYYLE
+274 ENCYYLE
-281 STYKVGACGNDGYT
+281 STYKVGSCGNADYT

-310 IVALLGSAFMV
+310 IVTLLGSAFMA
-321 KSGDYPALSWE
+321 KAGDYPALSWE
-332 TPTAAVKFTVSPAN
+332 TPTAAVYFAIAPAN
-346 AVVEINGVKYTG
+346 ATLEINGGTYTG
-358 SCTVGLPVGDYT
+358 STTVALPAADAPYS
-370 YTVSCPGYT
+370 YTVSCDGYT
-379 QQTGSVTVTGED
+379 TKTGSVTVTNKD
-391 NPVANPNSV
+391 NPVADPANV
-400 SVTLEKDAA
+400 TVTLAEDAA
-409 KWVTVTFTVT
+409 QWVTVTFTVT

-434 TPTEGTTYKLLKGVT
+434 APTEGTTYQLLKGHA
-449 YTYTAVSDDEGYEPA
+449 YTYTAETTEEGYEPV
-464 SGEVT
+464 SGTVT
-469 PTADGTQTV
+469 PTENSTQTV
-478 ALKKVQSIAVKN
+478 ALKKVQSITLK
-490 GSTHKT
+490 GSYKT
-496 EFEQGD
+496 EYEQRD
-502 ALDTTGLTVTV
+502 ELDTSGLTVTV
-513 TYSDNSTKDITEGFT
+513 TYTDGTTRDITEGFT
-528 VTGFNSVNVAEN
+528 VTGFDSTNAMES
-540 QTLTVHYKG
+540 QTLTVTYRG
-549 AETTYS
+549 ATAPYTI
-555 VKINKKLFPSKA
+555 KINEKLFPSTV
-567 FNALE
+567 FNSLK

-581 TGKYTAGD
+581 NSSYTGED
-589 GKEFVDDAQE
+589 GKEFVDED
-599 GALRSNS
+599 GTLVSNNKKTKNAS
-606 AGMNSTTVTVTIT
+606 VTITIT
-619 FLENAP
+619 FLEDI
-625 KMLLSFDYKVS
+625 KTSELTFDYRIS
-636 SESNYDKLLVAQNRE
+636 SESSDRVTIKKNSEQLLS
-651 TKLTKSGTVAWTADN
+651 KGGTVDWTN
-666 SLTVKGGDIVTL
+666 QTIEVKAGDEVTI
-678 TYSKDRST
+678 TYAKDYSVDT
-686 ASGSDCIWLKNFT
+686 GSDCVWLKNFT

-706 TIAPNQTD
+706 TIAPDQTD
-714 ATVTLKDKEGKT
+714 ATVTLKDKEDKT
-726 VSGSNGVFAV
+726 VSGSNGVYAV
-736 KAAAD
+736 KP
-741 YTYTVTKKGYEPA
+741 G
-754 TGKVTMSAENQ
+754 
-765 TVNVTLVKLPV
+765 
-776 ITLQFT
+776 
-782 PDDAAVTLKQGNTT
+782 
-796 VYKESAASSTGK
+796 
-808 NVYIAAKNTDYT
+808 DYT

-833 MISVATGDVNKTVTL
+833 TINVATTDVNKTVKL
-848 TEAAKYSVTF
+848 TELAKQTVTF
-858 QITKPEGVSAS
+858 NITKPEGVNAE
-869 PTVTVEYNGT
+869 PTITVKSGSITAYT
-879 KVYEGSG
+879 GSG

-896 TYKATLKDCD
+896 TYTAKLDGCD
-906 DLSGSFTVA
+906 TLSGSFVVQA
-915 AAAVTVNLPF
+915 AKTIGLEFV
-925 EKKLTFADIF
+925 KSLTFDDFFAGLD
-935 QGVEGITASN
+935 GITAEN
-945 GTKGFKPIK
+945 GTRYGFEPVRD
-954 SAAGNYLESN
+954 AGGNYLESK
-964 KSYYGTTSL
+964 KSYGTT
-973 TLTATKPCV
+973 TMKLTAGKPCV
-982 ISFEYFAQGH
+982 VSFQYFSKGY
-992 EDNWDEDDSA
+992 ESSYSSYE
-1002 FFTVKKGTT
+1002 FTVKNGSK
-1011 TLLTVYEENGWKTFS
+1011 TLLTAYDESEWKTFS
-1026 TALNTGETLTLSFN
+1026 TVLQKGDELTLSFS
-1040 ENGNSYYVRLKN
+1040 GSSYYNVKLKN
-1052 FAVSPAYT
+1052 FTVSPVYT
-1060 ITLTTTPTADKVEL
+1060 ISLNVTGAEDCTVALQDT
-1074 KDESGNKLTGSGGK
+1074 SGAAITGTDGK
-1088 YAVAPGTYT
+1088 YAVPAGVYT
-1097 YTVSKKDYETAT
+1097 YTVSKY
-1109 GEITVTDADVTQP
+1109 
-1122 VKLTAKPVIT
+1122 
-1132 LTATPAD
+1132 
-1139 ATVKL
+1139 
-1144 EKGSLPASPKT
+1144 
-1155 TDKETGVYTYVV
+1155 
-1167 EKGAEYTYTVSKFGY
+1167 GY
-1182 ETETGSITV
+1182 QTETGRIIVTNKNV
-1191 NADVNKTVT
+1191 NQNVALTALTAYQVKFNVAPEGAAVT
-1200 LSELASCTL
+1200 L
-1209 TFAVTPAENAKVT
+1209 
-1222 VTHPVGGTIKPEA
+1222 THPVGGTITA
-1235 DGGYKLYLGETYA
+1235 DENGAYIVYAGETYA

-1280 GWDGTTKTAPTQD
+1280 GWDGTTKTKPAQD
-1293 KSGVYLIDTA
+1293 ESGVYLIDTA
-1303 AKLAWF
+1303 AELAWF
-1309 ADAVNGGQKAI
+1309 ADAVNKGDTTI
-1320 NGKLTANINLNG
+1320 SGKLTANINLNG
-1332 KPWTAIGTSSNK
+1332 KTWTAIGTDSNK
-1344 FAGTLDGDNYTVSG
+1344 FAGTLDGDSHTVSG

-1412 SSEGHNGASAI
+1412 SSGGYNGASAI
-1423 GGIAGRTT
+1423 GGIAGRNT

-1480 AVKKTQPNKIIQ
+1480 AVKKTQPNKIIN

-1596 GGTVLSADDLKAA
+1596 GGTVLSADDLRAVSQA
-1609 AAAANALELRGMSAA
+1609 QQSLSLRGMSAA
-1624 DAAKKAKADWYAET
+1624 DAAKKAKADWYAEN
-1638 VLGLYDLTDYNDKA
+1638 VLGLYDLENYSDKA
-1652 DLCEKY
+1652 NLCKEY

-1667 TNLHDYF
+1667 TDLHDYF

-1681 FYKELGLDAENADR
+1681 FYKELGLDAENADL

-1727 ACLTLPASVTV
+1727 GFLTLPASVTV

-1745 KIVSLTWTADNAL
+1745 KTVSLTWTADNAL

-1815 ARKNTAVQP
+1815 TRKNTAVQP
-1824 LQGMGLYDET
+1824 LQGVGLYDET

-1875 QYIADNGKI
+1875 QYIADNGDI
-1884 TYFTGDGTAR
+1884 IYFTGDGTAR

-1911 TKEITLRATV
+1911 TKEITLRGTV
-1921 GRSADAVQ
+1921 GRSADDVQ
-1929 KLLESAAESL
+1929 QLVESAAGSL

-1967 RITSNLTLPSSIAGR
+1967 RITSNLTLPSGIAGR

-2017 ADGTALPEKSGKFRL
+2017 ADGTALPEKAGKFRL

-2099 VDLTAVSDDMQMP
+2099 VDTTAVSDDMQMP
-2112 RPALLEEKGIMSDS
+2112 RPALLEQEGIMTDS

-2154 PGEKPVEAKYVVTI
+2154 PDEKPVEAKYVVTI

-2181 FSFTIQPFTQPELDG
+2181 FSFTIQPFAQQELEG
-2196 AAAFMTEALTG
+2196 AAAFMTEALTEA
-2207 DVYWDGI
+2207 VYWNGI
-2214 KNKNTVKTKV
+2214 SNGNTDKDNITG
-2224 TSDLYPFAEI
+2224 DLKPFVEI
-2234 CKNEDGTLKYVR
+2234 HKEQDGTLTYVY
-2246 GTVNMTFDGIE
+2246 GAVNMDFSGIK
-2257 ADDIPGWLDT
+2257 ADDIPGWYAS
-2267 EKYRCFRSSRPS
+2267 EKYRTFYSSRPT
-2279 VIENELLRVH
+2279 VIEHELLRVH
-2289 QPEYNTTVTLD
+2289 PAEYNAKVTVN
-2300 SVLTYTKY
+2300 SVLSYSKY

-2318 GTEESKERYKDFAQF
+2318 GTEETKERYKDFAQF

-2340 DLTVIGEKNAA
+2340 DLTVIGEKNAV

-2368 NKNGHTFQ
+2368 NKNGHTFT

-2403 AKYTYTGSGAYI
+2403 AKYTYTGSGTYI
-2415 KSITDAAGHTLKEK
+2415 KSITDAAGNTLKEK
-2429 GDGKSSGWMFGI
+2429 GDGKSSGWMFGLTLQ
-2441 AVKGGN
+2441 GGT

-2546 VKANI
+2546 VQKNMGA
-2551 GSDGILRKP
+2551 DGVLVDPESRNP
-2560 DDKNTPVITDN
+2560 TVTDN

-2585 TNVGDKNLLTAL
+2585 ANVGGKNLLTAL

-2665 MALQALAPYHKD
+2665 MALQALAPYYKD

-2682 VNTAVEKALNWLS
+2682 VNTAVERALNWLS

-2796 AHRFGEWKVTVAA
+2796 AHRFGEWQVTVAA

-2823 CGVVEEK
+2823 CGAVEEK
-2830 PVPATGH
+2830 SVPAAGH
-2837 KFSAWTVTKAAT
+2837 NFGAWTVTKAAT

-2862 CGTKETMIVPSL
+2862 CGTEETMIVPSL

-2888 TEAGNSAYWTCSRC
+2888 TEAGNSAYWSCSRC
-2902 HKYFS
+2902 GKFFS

-2920 IIAALGHDEAT
+2920 VIAALGHDEAT
-2931 RAAVA
+2931 RTAVA
-2936 ATCYASGH
+2936 ATCYVSGRTA
-2944 EADTYCKRCGIVITA
+2944 ETYCKRCGLVLVPSTS
-2959 GATIPATGKHTYV
+2959 IPATGKHTYEN
-2972 DGVCTTCG
+2972 GVCSTCG
-2980 TRNPAGGIKGDDL
+2980 VKNPLADVKSDNI
-2993 KVDSKDNTIVTGG
+2993 KVDSKDNKTAAGDGLVIKADDTITGE
-3006 GLTIKTDKPVTDE
+3006 V
-3019 KLAEIKAAVENGSI
+3019 LADIKAAVSDGA
-3033 VITVNNTPILQ
+3033 ITVTVTDTLQ
-3044 LTKEDKESD
+3044 LTNEQKAAD
-3053 GGKKALMQAGAA
+3053 GGKSALTEAAKTAGD
-3065 ASGEL
+3065 EV
-3070 KKELDKL
+3070 KKELNKL

-3121 LPHSVTLTI
+3121 LPHSVTVTI
-3130 PITDELYAALQGKHV
+3130 PITDELYAALQSKRV

>member
-1 MRKRVIS
+1 MKKRVIS

-37 QQEQIAPADT
+37 QQEQIAPVDT
-47 ENTVPAGNE
+47 ENTVLAEDE

-63 PAEEVPVSRSA
+63 PAAEVPVSRSA
-74 RSGGAAPMLAAAGA
+74 RSGGTVLALAE
-88 VQNIGTAEEFAAM
+88 GTVSSAKEFAEMDAS
-101 EPGGNYQLT
+101 GSYKLT
-110 ADITVTAPYAN
+110 ADITVTEPYAN
-121 EFTDFSGTFDGNGHT
+121 DFSGTFDGDGHT
-136 VTLAISGDS
+136 VTLDITASTANVGLFKTLSG
-145 DYQALF
+145 
-151 AKLAAGAVVKNVMVD
+151 GAVVKNVITAGSISGKVNN
-166 GEVTG
+166 V
-171 TDNIGGI
+171 GGI
-178 AGIATNATII
+178 AGTADGNVTIENCKNTASI
-188 ACANKATVAA
+188 KGGKGAGGILGYSEPGSGFVTISSCANMGSVSGTRKQ
-198 TGRYVGGLVG
+198 VGGIAGNVVG
-208 KGTGL
+208 THIIRN
-213 TMTSCY
+213 CY
-219 NQGAVSSTRTRPI
+219 NQGDISDGA
-232 NMGGIAGYVDGGASV
+232 GILGRGTKGVLV
-247 ENCYNTGSITGSG
+247 ENCYTVGSVETNGAIIAVSSSSYSSDEPCRIVNCYAPSETVTALVPSTVKISNSG
-260 SNTAAVVGW
+260 TKSSAEMKSAEF
-269 DAATV
+269 AAT
-274 KNCYYLE
+274 
-281 STYKVGACGNDGYT
+281 
-295 DPTVSKTDAEMRSGD
+295 
-310 IVALLGSAFMV
+310 LGSAFQYNGGGYPTLKDPEPVVEKNVVSISV
-321 KSGDYPALSWE
+321 KSAKTTCYTGDELELSVTVTYDDNSSEVITKGFTVAGFDNTAPGKQTVTVTYKEKTDSIEIEVIKKPEFDDFFAGIVNSVEVTNDATYPYVVDMTDSDGLCLRSSNPAQGNTSSTSTITLKAKANVTLSFKYWGCNYDSSYAALTIVKNNSYNPEMRSWGSTQWKDFTIDLKKGDTLRLNLIKTYVSGDYY
-332 TPTAAVKFTVSPAN
+332 VKLKDFTVSSLYEVKLTAEPEEAD
-346 AVVEINGVKYTG
+346 AVVALKDSTGAELKGTNGVYIVSAG
-358 SCTVGLPVGDYT
+358 EYT
-370 YTVSCPGYT
+370 YTVSAYGYDTVTETINVAADVAKTVPLTKSAAYSVAFDISRPAGITADPTVTVKTNGKAVYTGDGTGCSLSNGSYAYTVACDGCDNAGGIFSVNGDKMNITVTLAKKAIFEDFFANCQGITVSGDKGKFTIEGAGKDSYLKTTETTTLALTATKNVKLSFSYIANAAGYVEDEWDYDEPGESYYFTIKKNSTQVKRADSETSWKDFSVELTQGDVLTISYDGYT
-379 QQTGSVTVTGED
+379 SYYYAALK
-391 NPVANPNSV
+391 NFVAVP
-400 SVTLEKDAA
+400 
-409 KWVTVTFTVT
+409 FY
-419 PENATLTLKDGETQV
+419 TLTLKTPDG
-434 TPTEGTTYKLLKGVT
+434 
-449 YTYTAVSDDEGYEPA
+449 
-464 SGEVT
+464 
-469 PTADGTQTV
+469 
-478 ALKKVQSIAVKN
+478 
-490 GSTHKT
+490 
-496 EFEQGD
+496 
-502 ALDTTGLTVTV
+502 
-513 TYSDNSTKDITEGFT
+513 
-528 VTGFNSVNVAEN
+528 
-540 QTLTVHYKG
+540 
-549 AETTYS
+549 
-555 VKINKKLFPSKA
+555 
-567 FNALE
+567 
-572 GYATVEYSH
+572 ATV
-581 TGKYTAGD
+581 
-589 GKEFVDDAQE
+589 V
-599 GALRSNS
+599 L
-606 AGMNSTTVTVTIT
+606 
-619 FLENAP
+619 
-625 KMLLSFDYKVS
+625 
-636 SESNYDKLLVAQNRE
+636 
-651 TKLTKSGTVAWTADN
+651 
-666 SLTVKGGDIVTL
+666 
-678 TYSKDRST
+678 KDRS
-686 ASGSDCIWLKNFT
+686 G
-699 VSPLYTL
+699 
-706 TIAPNQTD
+706 
-714 ATVTLKDKEGKT
+714 
-726 VSGSNGVFAV
+726 
-736 KAAAD
+736 
-741 YTYTVTKKGYEPA
+741 
-754 TGKVTMSAENQ
+754 AE
-765 TVNVTLVKLPV
+765 
-776 ITLQFT
+776 I
-782 PDDAAVTLKQGNTT
+782 
-796 VYKESAASSTGK
+796 TGK
-808 NVYIAAKNTDYT
+808 N
-820 YTVSKFGYETATG
+820 
-833 MISVATGDVNKTVTL
+833 
-848 TEAAKYSVTF
+848 
-858 QITKPEGVSAS
+858 
-869 PTVTVEYNGT
+869 
-879 KVYEGSG
+879 G
-886 ANCTLPAGDY
+886 AY
-896 TYKATLKDCD
+896 
-906 DLSGSFTVA
+906 TVA
-915 AAAVTVNLPF
+915 A
-925 EKKLTFADIF
+925 
-935 QGVEGITASN
+935 
-945 GTKGFKPIK
+945 
-954 SAAGNYLESN
+954 
-964 KSYYGTTSL
+964 
-973 TLTATKPCV
+973 
-982 ISFEYFAQGH
+982 
-992 EDNWDEDDSA
+992 
-1002 FFTVKKGTT
+1002 
-1011 TLLTVYEENGWKTFS
+1011 
-1026 TALNTGETLTLSFN
+1026 
-1040 ENGNSYYVRLKN
+1040 
-1052 FAVSPAYT
+1052 
-1060 ITLTTTPTADKVEL
+1060 
-1074 KDESGNKLTGSGGK
+1074 
-1088 YAVAPGTYT
+1088 GTY
-1097 YTVSKKDYETAT
+1097 A
-1109 GEITVTDADVTQP
+1109 
-1122 VKLTAKPVIT
+1122 
-1132 LTATPAD
+1132 
-1139 ATVKL
+1139 
-1144 EKGSLPASPKT
+1144 
-1155 TDKETGVYTYVV
+1155 
-1167 EKGAEYTYTVSKFGY
+1167 YTVSKFGY

-1222 VTHPVGGTIKPEA
+1222 VTHPVGGTIKPET

-1248 YTVAKADYI
+1248 YTVTKAEYI
-1257 TVSGSFTAAKNDT
+1257 PVHGSITAAEDKT
-1270 ITVTLTYAGA
+1270 LSFTLTYAGE
-1280 GWDGTTKTAPTQD
+1280 GWDGTAKTAPTQD
-1293 KSGVYLIDTA
+1293 KNGVYQIGTA
-1303 AKLAWF
+1303 AELAWF
-1309 ADAVNGGQKAI
+1309 ADAVNKGDTTI
-1320 NGKLTANINLNG
+1320 SGKLTANINLNG

-1344 FAGTLDGDNYTVSG
+1344 FAGTLDGDSHTVSG
-1358 LVTTGLVG
+1358 LAGTGGLVYYLSANG
-1366 ELAEG
+1366 TVKSLC
-1371 GVVENLRVNCA
+1371 VDCA
-1382 IVSTSSLLG
+1382 IDGTSN
-1391 GVANSSAGT
+1391 V
-1400 IRNCMVSGSITF
+1400 
-1412 SSEGHNGASAI
+1412 
-1423 GGIAGRTT
+1423 GGIADKSEGRIENCLVSGYIKGGDDVIFGVGGIVGHGVA
-1431 GNGVISGCVSRAV
+1431 GNVISGCVSTADILFKYSRYAV
-1444 VKDAYDNST
+1444 QNGAGGIVGYT
-1453 YGTSAPLGGIAGYA
+1453 YGA
-1467 YGVVENCYFTGTL
+1467 VENCYFAGNVHTNAKSVSAGGF
-1480 AVKKTQPNKIIQ
+1480 
-1492 QKRGGLVGELNAN
+1492 GGLVGCARSNAVMKDCYTVG
-1505 AELKGSYVAGEFA
+1505 AVTGP
-1518 IADESKFGAVVG
+1518 ESSFGAVVG

-1560 TAHTADYM
+1560 TARTADYM
-1568 RSAEFAVD
+1568 RTPEFAAE
-1576 MGMNQDD
+1576 MGMHLDSGNS
-1583 GTLNGGFPVLPWQ
+1583 NGGFPVLPWQ
-1596 GGTVLSADDLKAA
+1596 GGTPVDNADLKAA

-1638 VLGLYDLTDYNDKA
+1638 VLRFYDLTDYNDKA

-1658 GIEAPGEAV
+1658 GIEEPGEAV
-1667 TNLHDYF
+1667 TDLHDYF

-1681 FYKELGLDAENADR
+1681 FYKELGLDAENADL

-1707 GLTPVSGDPEEE
+1707 GLTPVSSDPEEE
-1719 EETAQTYT
+1719 EEIAQTYT
-1727 ACLTLPASVTV
+1727 GFLTLPASVTV

-1745 KIVSLTWTADNAL
+1745 KTVSLAWTADNAL

-1815 ARKNTAVQP
+1815 TRKNTAVQP
-1824 LQGMGLYDET
+1824 LEGVGLYYET

-1929 KLLESAAESL
+1929 KLLESAAGSL

-2017 ADGTALPEKSGKFRL
+2017 TDGTPLPEKAGKFRL

-2154 PGEKPVEAKYVVTI
+2154 PGEEPVKAKYVVTI

-2181 FSFTIQPFTQPELDG
+2181 FSFTIQPFTQPELNG
-2196 AAAFMTEALTG
+2196 AADFMTEALTG

-2214 KNKNTVKTKV
+2214 KNENTDKTKV

-2318 GTEESKERYKDFAQF
+2318 GTEETKERYKDFAQF

-2429 GDGKSSGWMFGI
+2429 GDGKSSGWMFGLTLQ
-2441 AVKGGN
+2441 GGT

-2477 DPTDPMVPG
+2477 DPTDPAVPG

-2551 GSDGILRKP
+2551 GSDGILRAP

-2571 ERIILAL
+2571 ERIALAL

-2585 TNVGDKNLLTAL
+2585 ANVGGENLLKAL
-2597 QDKDIMKV
+2597 QNKDIMQV
-2605 TDTSKTDI
+2605 TDTSNTDI

-2631 TSWLVQAVLEQQNKD
+2631 TSWLVQAVLAQQNED
-2646 GSWSASADTK
+2646 GSWRASADTK

-2682 VNTAVEKALNWLS
+2682 VNTAVRKALNWLS

-2796 AHRFGEWKVTVAA
+2796 AHRFGEWQVTVAA

-2823 CGVVEEK
+2823 CGAVEEK

-2837 KFSAWTVTKAAT
+2837 KFGAWTVTKAAT

-2862 CGTKETMIVPSL
+2862 CGTEETMIVPSL

-2888 TEAGNSAYWTCSRC
+2888 TEAGNSAYWSCSRC
-2902 HKYFS
+2902 HKFFS

-2920 IIAALGHDEAT
+2920 VIAALGHDEAT

-2972 DGVCTTCG
+2972 NGVCTVCG
-2980 TRNPAGGIKGDDL
+2980 VKNPMANVKGDDI

-3006 GLTIKTDKPVTDE
+3006 GLVIKADDTITGEV
-3019 KLAEIKAAVENGSI
+3019 LADIKAAVSDGA
-3033 VITVNNTPILQ
+3033 ITVTVTDTLQ
-3044 LTKEDKESD
+3044 LTNEQKAAD
-3053 GGKKALMQAGAA
+3053 GGKSALTEAAKMAGD
-3065 ASGEL
+3065 EV
-3070 KKELDKL
+3070 KKELNKL

-3121 LPHSVTLTI
+3121 LPHSVTVTI

>member
-1 MRKRVIS
+1 MKKRVIS
-8 WLLTVVMVVSMLPT
+8 WLLTVVMVVSLLPT

-37 QQEQIAPADT
+37 QQEQIAPVDT

-63 PAEEVPVSRSA
+63 PAPETPA
-74 RSGGAAPMLAAAGA
+74 PQMTRSGGAALALAE
-88 VQNIGTAEEFAAM
+88 GTVSSAKEFAAM
-101 EPGGNYQLT
+101 DASGSYTLT
-110 ADITVTAPYAN
+110 KDIIVTEPYAY
-121 EFTDFSGTFDGNGHT
+121 DFIGTFDGNGHT
-136 VTLAISGDS
+136 VTLDITASTANVG
-145 DYQALF
+145 LF
-151 AKLAAGAVVKNVMVD
+151 SKLAGGAVVKNVITAGSISGKVNN
-166 GEVTG
+166 V
-171 TDNIGGI
+171 GGI
-178 AGIATNATII
+178 AGTADGNVTIENCKNTASI
-188 ACANKATVAA
+188 KGGKGAGGILGYSEPGSGFVTISSCANMGSVSGTRKQ
-198 TGRYVGGLVG
+198 VGGIAGNVVG
-208 KGTGL
+208 THIIRN
-213 TMTSCY
+213 CY
-219 NQGAVSSTRTRPI
+219 NQGDISDGA
-232 NMGGIAGYVDGGASV
+232 GILGRGTKGVLV
-247 ENCYNTGSITGSG
+247 ENCYTVGSVETNGAIIAVSSSSYSSDEPCRIVNCYAPSETVTALVPSTVKISNSG
-260 SNTAAVVGW
+260 TKSSAEMQSAEF
-269 DAATV
+269 AAT
-274 KNCYYLE
+274 
-281 STYKVGACGNDGYT
+281 
-295 DPTVSKTDAEMRSGD
+295 
-310 IVALLGSAFMV
+310 LGSAFQYNGGGYPTLKDPEPVVEKNVVSISV
-321 KSGDYPALSWE
+321 KSAKTTCYTGDELELSVTVTYDDNSSEVITKGFTVEGFDNTAPGKQTVTVTYKEKTDSIEIEVIKKPEFDDFFAGIVNSVEVTNDATYPYVVDMTDSDGLCLRSSNPVQGNTSSTSTITLKAKANVTLSFKYWGCNYDSSYAALTIVKNNSYNPEMRSWGSTQWKDFTIDLKKGDTLRLNLIKTYVSGDYY
-332 TPTAAVKFTVSPAN
+332 VKLKDFTVSSLYEVKLTAEPEEAD
-346 AVVEINGVKYTG
+346 AVVALKDSTGAELKGTNGVYIVSAG
-358 SCTVGLPVGDYT
+358 EYT
-370 YTVSCPGYT
+370 YTVSAYGYD
-379 QQTGSVTVTGED
+379 TVT
-391 NPVANPNSV
+391 
-400 SVTLEKDAA
+400 
-409 KWVTVTFTVT
+409 
-419 PENATLTLKDGETQV
+419 ET
-434 TPTEGTTYKLLKGVT
+434 
-449 YTYTAVSDDEGYEPA
+449 
-464 SGEVT
+464 
-469 PTADGTQTV
+469 
-478 ALKKVQSIAVKN
+478 I
-490 GSTHKT
+490 
-496 EFEQGD
+496 
-502 ALDTTGLTVTV
+502 
-513 TYSDNSTKDITEGFT
+513 
-528 VTGFNSVNVAEN
+528 NVAADVAK
-540 QTLTVHYKG
+540 TV
-549 AETTYS
+549 
-555 VKINKKLFPSKA
+555 P
-567 FNALE
+567 
-572 GYATVEYSH
+572 
-581 TGKYTAGD
+581 
-589 GKEFVDDAQE
+589 
-599 GALRSNS
+599 
-606 AGMNSTTVTVTIT
+606 
-619 FLENAP
+619 
-625 KMLLSFDYKVS
+625 
-636 SESNYDKLLVAQNRE
+636 
-651 TKLTKSGTVAWTADN
+651 LTKSAAYSVAFDISRPAGITAD
-666 SLTVKGGDIVTL
+666 
-678 TYSKDRST
+678 
-686 ASGSDCIWLKNFT
+686 
-699 VSPLYTL
+699 
-706 TIAPNQTD
+706 
-714 ATVTLKDKEGKT
+714 
-726 VSGSNGVFAV
+726 
-736 KAAAD
+736 
-741 YTYTVTKKGYEPA
+741 
-754 TGKVTMSAENQ
+754 
-765 TVNVTLVKLPV
+765 
-776 ITLQFT
+776 
-782 PDDAAVTLKQGNTT
+782 
-796 VYKESAASSTGK
+796 
-808 NVYIAAKNTDYT
+808 
-820 YTVSKFGYETATG
+820 
-833 MISVATGDVNKTVTL
+833 
-848 TEAAKYSVTF
+848 
-858 QITKPEGVSAS
+858 
-869 PTVTVEYNGT
+869 PTVTVKTNGKAVYT
-879 KVYEGSG
+879 GDGTGYSLSNGSYAYTVACDGCDNAGGIFSVNGDKVNITVTLAKKAIFEDFF
-886 ANCTLPAGDY
+886 ANC
-896 TYKATLKDCD
+896 
-906 DLSGSFTVA
+906 
-915 AAAVTVNLPF
+915 
-925 EKKLTFADIF
+925 
-935 QGVEGITASN
+935 QGITVS
-945 GTKGFKPIK
+945 GDKGKFTIEG
-954 SAAGNYLESN
+954 AGKDSYL
-964 KSYYGTTSL
+964 KTTETTTL
-973 TLTATKPCV
+973 ALTATK
-982 ISFEYFAQGH
+982 
-992 EDNWDEDDSA
+992 N
-1002 FFTVKKGTT
+1002 VK
-1011 TLLTVYEENGWKTFS
+1011 
-1026 TALNTGETLTLSFN
+1026 LSFSYIAN
-1040 ENGNSYYVRLKN
+1040 AAGYVEGDWYYDEPDEYYYFTIKKNSTQVKRAYSETSWKDFSVELTQGDVLTISYDGYTSYYYAALKN
-1052 FAVSPAYT
+1052 FAAVPFYTLTLNTPDGATVVLKDRSGAEITGKNGAYT
-1060 ITLTTTPTADKVEL
+1060 
-1074 KDESGNKLTGSGGK
+1074 
-1088 YAVAPGTYT
+1088 VAAGTY
-1097 YTVSKKDYETAT
+1097 A
-1109 GEITVTDADVTQP
+1109 
-1122 VKLTAKPVIT
+1122 
-1132 LTATPAD
+1132 
-1139 ATVKL
+1139 
-1144 EKGSLPASPKT
+1144 
-1155 TDKETGVYTYVV
+1155 
-1167 EKGAEYTYTVSKFGY
+1167 YTVSKFGY

-1222 VTHPVGGTIKPEA
+1222 VTHPVGGTIKPET

-1248 YTVAKADYI
+1248 YTVTKADYI
-1257 TVSGSFTAAKNDT
+1257 PVHGSITAAEDKT
-1270 ITVTLTYAGA
+1270 LSFTLTYAGE
-1280 GWDGTTKTAPTQD
+1280 GWDGTAKTAPTQD
-1293 KSGVYLIDTA
+1293 KNGVYQIGTA
-1303 AKLAWF
+1303 AELAWF
-1309 ADAVNGGQKAI
+1309 ADAVNKDGTTI
-1320 NGKLTANINLNG
+1320 SGKLTANINLNG
-1332 KPWTAIGTSSNK
+1332 KTWTAIGTDSNK

-1358 LVTTGLVG
+1358 LAGTGGLVYYLSANG
-1366 ELAEG
+1366 TVKSLC
-1371 GVVENLRVNCA
+1371 VDCA
-1382 IVSTSSLLG
+1382 IDGTSN
-1391 GVANSSAGT
+1391 V
-1400 IRNCMVSGSITF
+1400 
-1412 SSEGHNGASAI
+1412 
-1423 GGIAGRTT
+1423 GGIADKSEGRIENCLVSGYIKGGDDVIFGVGGIVGHGVA
-1431 GNGVISGCVSRAV
+1431 GNVISGCVSTADILFKYSRYAV
-1444 VKDAYDNST
+1444 QNGAGGIVGYT
-1453 YGTSAPLGGIAGYA
+1453 YGT
-1467 YGVVENCYFTGTL
+1467 VENCYFAGNVHTNAKSVSAGGF
-1480 AVKKTQPNKIIQ
+1480 
-1492 QKRGGLVGELNAN
+1492 GGLVGCARSNAVMKDCYTVG
-1505 AELKGSYVAGEFA
+1505 AVTGP
-1518 IADESKFGAVVG
+1518 ESSFGAVVG

-1560 TAHTADYM
+1560 TARTADYM
-1568 RSAEFAVD
+1568 RTPEFAAE
-1576 MGMNQDD
+1576 MGMHLDSGNS
-1583 GTLNGGFPVLPWQ
+1583 NGGFPVLPWQ
-1596 GGTVLSADDLKAA
+1596 GGTPVDNADLKAA

-1638 VLGLYDLTDYNDKA
+1638 VLGFYDLTDYNDKA

-1658 GIEAPGEAV
+1658 GIEEPGEAV
-1667 TNLHDYF
+1667 TDLHDYF

-1681 FYKELGLDAENADR
+1681 FYKELGLDAENADL

-1707 GLTPVSGDPEEE
+1707 GLTPVSSDPEEE
-1719 EETAQTYT
+1719 EEIAQTYT
-1727 ACLTLPASVTV
+1727 GFLTLPASVTV

-1745 KIVSLTWTADNAL
+1745 KTVSLAWTADNAL

-1784 GAATKTKTFTL
+1784 GAATKVKTFTL
-1795 CLWSENA
+1795 CLWSEKA
-1802 EKVQT
+1802 EKAQT

-1815 ARKNTAVQP
+1815 TRKNTAVQP
-1824 LQGMGLYDET
+1824 LEGVGLYDET

-1929 KLLESAAESL
+1929 KLLESAAGSL

-2017 ADGTALPEKSGKFRL
+2017 ADGTALPEKAGKFRL

-2049 TGDNGVEVYADVFFD
+2049 TGDNGVEVYADVLFD

-2099 VDLTAVSDDMQMP
+2099 VDTTAVGDDMQMP
-2112 RPALLEEKGIMSDS
+2112 RPALLEKAGIMTDS

-2154 PGEKPVEAKYVVTI
+2154 PGEEAAEARYVVTI

-2181 FSFTIQPFTQPELDG
+2181 FRFTIQPFTQQELDG
-2196 AAAFMTEALTG
+2196 AAVFMTKALTG
-2207 DVYWDGI
+2207 DVYWNGI
-2214 KNKNTVKTKV
+2214 KNENTDKTKV

-2318 GTEESKERYKDFAQF
+2318 GTEESKERYKNFAQF
-2333 YKQPIHI
+2333 YKQPIQI
-2340 DLTVIGEKNAA
+2340 DLTVPGTTGQN

-2368 NKNGHTFQ
+2368 NKNGHTFT
-2376 GISDFT
+2376 GISGFT

-2403 AKYTYTGSGAYI
+2403 ANYTYTGSGAYI

-2585 TNVGDKNLLTAL
+2585 ANVGGENLLKAL
-2597 QDKDIMKV
+2597 QNKDIMKV
-2605 TDTSKTDI
+2605 TDTSNTDI

-2646 GSWSASADTK
+2646 GNWRASADTK

-2665 MALQALAPYHKD
+2665 MALQALAPYYKD

-2837 KFSAWTVTKAAT
+2837 NFGAWTVTKAAT

-2862 CGTKETMIVPSL
+2862 CSTEETMIVPSL
-2874 GHSMTATAGKAATC
+2874 GHSMIATAGKAATC

-2902 HKYFS
+2902 HKFFS

-2920 IIAALGHDEAT
+2920 VIAALGHDEAT

-2972 DGVCTTCG
+2972 NGVCTVCG
-2980 TRNPAGGIKGDDL
+2980 VKNPMANVKGDDI
-2993 KVDSKDNTIVTGG
+2993 KVDSKDNKTAAGDGLVIKADDTITGE
-3006 GLTIKTDKPVTDE
+3006 V
-3019 KLAEIKAAVENGSI
+3019 LADIKAAVSDGA
-3033 VITVNNTPILQ
+3033 ITVTVTDTLQ
-3044 LTKEDKESD
+3044 LTNEQKAAD
-3053 GGKKALMQAGAA
+3053 GGKSALTEAAKTAGD
-3065 ASGEL
+3065 EV
-3070 KKELDKL
+3070 KKELNKL

-3121 LPHSVTLTI
+3121 LPHSVTVTI

-3220 QMVLWLGSAVL
+3220 QMVIWLGSAVL

>member
-37 QQEQIAPADT
+37 QQEQIAPVDT

-63 PAEEVPVSRSA
+63 PAVETPAPQMAS
-74 RSGGAAPMLAAAGA
+74 SGGAAPLLAAAGA
-88 VQNIGTAEEFAAM
+88 VQNIGTAEAFAEMDA
-101 EPGGNYQLT
+101 GGSYKLT
-110 ADITVTAPYAN
+110 ADIIVTAPYAN
-121 EFTDFSGTFDGNGHT
+121 DFSGTFDGNGHT
-136 VTLAISGDS
+136 VTLDIAASTANVG
-145 DYQALF
+145 LF
-151 AKLAAGAVVKNVMVD
+151 SKLAGGTVVKNVITAGSVTATGKNNVGGIAGVAD
-166 GEVTG
+166 TELGAITISNCKNEAAIKGNKVVGGILGGCTEDDHALTISACANEGNISGTRNIGGICGTLENAHFIKNCYNSGEVTG
-171 TDNIGGI
+171 STIGGI
-178 AGIATNATII
+178 L
-188 ACANKATVAA
+188 
-198 TGRYVGGLVG
+198 GR
-208 KGTGL
+208 
-213 TMTSCY
+213 
-219 NQGAVSSTRTRPI
+219 GARGYSSTTDTPI
-232 NMGGIAGYVDGGASV
+232 L
-247 ENCYNTGSITGSG
+247 ENCYNVGNIVYSGTNGSAIVGTGY
-260 SNTAAVVGW
+260 AKKPVE
-269 DAATV
+269 V
-274 KNCYYLE
+274 KNCYALQATAQAFVANGVNKD
-281 STYKVGACGNDGYT
+281 SASGFK
-295 DPTVSKTDAEMRSGD
+295 SAEEMQS
-310 IVALLGSAFMV
+310 AEFAATLGSAFQYNGGGYPTLKDPEPVVEKNVVSISV
-321 KSGDYPALSWE
+321 KSAKTTCYTGDELELSVTVTYDDNSSEVITKGFTVAGFDNTAPGKQTVTVTYKEKTDSIEIEVIKKPEFDDFFAGIVNSVEVTNDATYPYVVDMTDSDGLCLRSSNPVQGNTSSTSTITLKAKANVTLSFKYWGCNYDYSSAALTIVKNNSYNPEMRSWGSTQWKDFTINLKKGDTLRLNLIKTYVLGDYY
-332 TPTAAVKFTVSPAN
+332 VKLKDFTVSSLYEVKLTAEPEEAD
-346 AVVEINGVKYTG
+346 AVVALKDSTGAELKGTNGVYIVSAG
-358 SCTVGLPVGDYT
+358 EYT
-370 YTVSCPGYT
+370 YTVSAYGYDTVTETINVAADVAKTVPLTKSAAYSVAFDISRPAGITADPTVTVKTNGKAVYTGDGTGCSLSNGSYAYTVACDGCDNAGGVFSVNGDKMNITVTLAKKAIFEDFFANCQGITVSGDKGKFTIEGAGKDSYLKTTETTTLALTATKNVKLSFSYIANAAGYVEGDWDYDEPDEYYYFTIKKNSTQVKRADRETSWKDFSVELTQGDVLTISYDGYT
-379 QQTGSVTVTGED
+379 SYYY
-391 NPVANPNSV
+391 
-400 SVTLEKDAA
+400 AA
-409 KWVTVTFTVT
+409 LKNFAAVPFH
-419 PENATLTLKDGETQV
+419 TLTLKTPDG
-434 TPTEGTTYKLLKGVT
+434 
-449 YTYTAVSDDEGYEPA
+449 
-464 SGEVT
+464 
-469 PTADGTQTV
+469 
-478 ALKKVQSIAVKN
+478 
-490 GSTHKT
+490 
-496 EFEQGD
+496 
-502 ALDTTGLTVTV
+502 
-513 TYSDNSTKDITEGFT
+513 
-528 VTGFNSVNVAEN
+528 
-540 QTLTVHYKG
+540 
-549 AETTYS
+549 
-555 VKINKKLFPSKA
+555 
-567 FNALE
+567 
-572 GYATVEYSH
+572 ATV
-581 TGKYTAGD
+581 
-589 GKEFVDDAQE
+589 V
-599 GALRSNS
+599 L
-606 AGMNSTTVTVTIT
+606 
-619 FLENAP
+619 
-625 KMLLSFDYKVS
+625 
-636 SESNYDKLLVAQNRE
+636 
-651 TKLTKSGTVAWTADN
+651 
-666 SLTVKGGDIVTL
+666 
-678 TYSKDRST
+678 KDRS
-686 ASGSDCIWLKNFT
+686 G
-699 VSPLYTL
+699 
-706 TIAPNQTD
+706 
-714 ATVTLKDKEGKT
+714 
-726 VSGSNGVFAV
+726 
-736 KAAAD
+736 
-741 YTYTVTKKGYEPA
+741 
-754 TGKVTMSAENQ
+754 AE
-765 TVNVTLVKLPV
+765 
-776 ITLQFT
+776 I
-782 PDDAAVTLKQGNTT
+782 
-796 VYKESAASSTGK
+796 TGK
-808 NVYIAAKNTDYT
+808 NGAYTVAAGTYT
-820 YTVSKFGYETATG
+820 YTVSKFGYETKTG
-833 MISVATGDVNKTVTL
+833 NI
-848 TEAAKYSVTF
+848 
-858 QITKPEGVSAS
+858 
-869 PTVTVEYNGT
+869 
-879 KVYEGSG
+879 
-886 ANCTLPAGDY
+886 
-896 TYKATLKDCD
+896 
-906 DLSGSFTVA
+906 
-915 AAAVTVNLPF
+915 
-925 EKKLTFADIF
+925 
-935 QGVEGITASN
+935 
-945 GTKGFKPIK
+945 
-954 SAAGNYLESN
+954 
-964 KSYYGTTSL
+964 
-973 TLTATKPCV
+973 
-982 ISFEYFAQGH
+982 
-992 EDNWDEDDSA
+992 
-1002 FFTVKKGTT
+1002 
-1011 TLLTVYEENGWKTFS
+1011 
-1026 TALNTGETLTLSFN
+1026 
-1040 ENGNSYYVRLKN
+1040 
-1052 FAVSPAYT
+1052 
-1060 ITLTTTPTADKVEL
+1060 
-1074 KDESGNKLTGSGGK
+1074 
-1088 YAVAPGTYT
+1088 
-1097 YTVSKKDYETAT
+1097 TVS
-1109 GEITVTDADVTQP
+1109 
-1122 VKLTAKPVIT
+1122 
-1132 LTATPAD
+1132 
-1139 ATVKL
+1139 
-1144 EKGSLPASPKT
+1144 
-1155 TDKETGVYTYVV
+1155 
-1167 EKGAEYTYTVSKFGY
+1167 
-1182 ETETGSITV
+1182 
-1191 NADVNKTVT
+1191 ADVNETIT
-1200 LSELASCTL
+1200 LSELATRTL
-1209 TFAVTPAENAKVT
+1209 TFAVTPADATVT
-1222 VTHPVGGTIKPEA
+1222 VTHPVGGTIAA
-1235 DGGYKLYLGETYA
+1235 DGNGAYIVYVGETYA

-1280 GWDGTTKTAPTQD
+1280 GWDGTTKTKPAQD
-1293 KSGVYLIDTA
+1293 ESGVYLIGTA
-1303 AKLAWF
+1303 AELAWF
-1309 ADAVNGGQKAI
+1309 ADAVNKGDTTI
-1320 NGKLTANINLNG
+1320 SGKLTANINLNG
-1332 KPWTAIGTSSNK
+1332 KTWTAFGKYDYNDAANSG
-1344 FAGTLDGDNYTVSG
+1344 FAGTLDGDRHIVSGLQSKEGLVSCLSSVGTVKNLTVSG
-1358 LVTTGLVG
+1358 T
-1366 ELAEG
+1366 
-1371 GVVENLRVNCA
+1371 
-1382 IVSTSSLLG
+1382 
-1391 GVANSSAGT
+1391 
-1400 IRNCMVSGSITF
+1400 VSGSSHVGGIAAT
-1412 SSEGHNGASAI
+1412 SSGTVENCLFDGTVTTSSSSASAGGIVGRASKGNRIVNCVNTGDIKNTCTSYSSTLNIGGIVGYTYGTVENCYSTGNVSARTDRDTNKGI
-1423 GGIAGRTT
+1423 GGIAGQVYASAVLRNCYVT
-1431 GNGVISGCVSRAV
+1431 GAVTGPKAGISPV
-1444 VKDAYDNST
+1444 VNLVASGAT
-1453 YGTSAPLGGIAGYA
+1453 
-1467 YGVVENCYFTGTL
+1467 VENCYYLHAAGIGASTAGAL
-1480 AVKKTQPNKIIQ
+1480 QKT
-1492 QKRGGLVGELNAN
+1492 
-1505 AELKGSYVAGEFA
+1505 AEEMRTPEFA
-1518 IADESKFGAVVG
+1518 
-1530 KVNSG
+1530 
-1535 ATITNCA
+1535 
-1542 YLDTVA
+1542 
-1548 PQAAAD
+1548 
-1554 GTTSGM
+1554 
-1560 TAHTADYM
+1560 
-1568 RSAEFAVD
+1568 AE
-1576 MGMNQDD
+1576 MGMHLDSGNS
-1583 GTLNGGFPVLPWQ
+1583 NGGFPVLPWQ
-1596 GGTVLSADDLKAA
+1596 GGTPVNNADLKAA
-1609 AAAANALELRGMSAA
+1609 AAAASALQLRGMSAA
-1624 DAAKKAKADWYAET
+1624 DAAKKAKADWYAKI
-1638 VLGLYDLTDYNDKA
+1638 VLEIYDLNNYNDKA

-1658 GIEAPGEAV
+1658 GIEEPGEAV
-1667 TNLHDYF
+1667 TDLHDYF

-1681 FYKELGLDAENADR
+1681 FYKEQGLDAENADL

-1727 ACLTLPASVTV
+1727 GFLTLPASVTV

-1745 KIVSLTWTADNAL
+1745 KTVSLTWTADNAL

-1815 ARKNTAVQP
+1815 TRKNTAVQP
-1824 LQGMGLYDET
+1824 LQGVGLYDET

-1875 QYIADNGKI
+1875 QYIADNGDI
-1884 TYFTGDGTAR
+1884 IYFTGDGTAR

-1911 TKEITLRATV
+1911 TKEITLRGTV
-1921 GRSADAVQ
+1921 GRSADDVQ
-1929 KLLESAAESL
+1929 QLVESAAGSL

-1967 RITSNLTLPSSIAGR
+1967 RITSNLTLPSGIAGR

-2017 ADGTALPEKSGKFRL
+2017 ADGTPLPEKAGKFRL

-2132 MVSLTPDVLD
+2132 MVSRTPDVLD

-2181 FSFTIQPFTQPELDG
+2181 FSFTIQPFTQQELDG
-2196 AAAFMTEALTG
+2196 AAAFMTKALTEKA
-2207 DVYWDGI
+2207 YWNGI
-2214 KNKNTVKTKV
+2214 KNENTDKTKV

-2289 QPEYNTTVTLD
+2289 RPEYNTTVTLD

-2376 GISDFT
+2376 GISGFT

-2415 KSITDAAGHTLKEK
+2415 KSITDAAGNTLKEK
-2429 GDGKSSGWMFGI
+2429 GDGKSSGWMFGLTLQ
-2441 AVKGGN
+2441 GGN

-2477 DPTDPMVPG
+2477 DPTDPAVPG

-2546 VKANI
+2546 VQKNMGA
-2551 GSDGILRKP
+2551 DGVLVDPESRNP
-2560 DDKNTPVITDN
+2560 TVTDN

-2585 TNVGDKNLLTAL
+2585 ANVGGKNLLTAL

-2605 TDTSKTDI
+2605 TDTSNTDI

-2665 MALQALAPYHKD
+2665 MVLQALAPYHKD
-2677 GGNET
+2677 SGNET

-2796 AHRFGEWKVTVAA
+2796 AHRFGEWQVTVAA

-2823 CGVVEEK
+2823 CGAVEEK
-2830 PVPATGH
+2830 SVPATGH
-2837 KFSAWTVTKAAT
+2837 TFSAWTTTKEPT

-2862 CGTKETMIVPSL
+2862 CSTEETMIVPSL
-2874 GHSMTATAGKAATC
+2874 GHSMTAVAGKAATC
-2888 TEAGNSAYWTCSRC
+2888 TEAGHSAYWSCSRC
-2902 HKYFS
+2902 GKFFS

-2920 IIAALGHDEAT
+2920 VIAALGHDEVT

-2944 EADTYCKRCGIVITA
+2944 EADTYCKRCGMVINA
-2959 GATIPATGKHTYV
+2959 GANIPATGKHTYV
-2972 DGVCTTCG
+2972 NGVCTVCG
-2980 TRNPAGGIKGDDL
+2980 VKNPMANVKGDDI
-2993 KVDSKDNTIVTGG
+2993 KVDSKDNKTAAGDGLVIKADDTITGE
-3006 GLTIKTDKPVTDE
+3006 V
-3019 KLAEIKAAVENGSI
+3019 LADIKAAVSDGA
-3033 VITVNNTPILQ
+3033 ITVTVTDTLQ
-3044 LTKEDKESD
+3044 LTNEQKAAD
-3053 GGKKALMQAGAA
+3053 GGKSALTEAAKTAGD
-3065 ASGEL
+3065 EV
-3070 KKELDKL
+3070 KKELNKL

-3121 LPHSVTLTI
+3121 LPHSVTVTI
-3130 PITDELYAALQGKHV
+3130 PITDELYAALQGKRV

>member
-1 MRKRVIS
+1 MKKRVIS
-8 WLLTVVMVVSMLPT
+8 WLLTVVMAVSLLPT
-22 SVLADTLAADQEQQT
+22 SVLADTLAAEQEQQT
-37 QQEQIAPADT
+37 QQEQTAPADT
-47 ENTVPAGNE
+47 DSNVPTEDE

-63 PAEEVPVSRSA
+63 PAAEVPVSRSA
-74 RSGGAAPMLAAAGA
+74 RSGGAALALAE
-88 VQNIGTAEEFAAM
+88 GTVSSAKEFAAM
-101 EPGGNYQLT
+101 DASGSYTLT
-110 ADITVTAPYAN
+110 KDIIVTEPYAS
-121 EFTDFSGTFDGNGHT
+121 DFSGTFDGDGHT
-136 VTLAISGDS
+136 VTLNITASTANVG
-145 DYQALF
+145 LF
-151 AKLAAGAVVKNVMVD
+151 SKLAGGAVVKNVITA
-166 GEVTG
+166 GSVTATGKNNVGGIAGVADTELGAITISNCKNEAAIEGNKVVGGILGGCTEDDYALTISACANEGNISG
-171 TDNIGGI
+171 TRNIGGI
-178 AGIATNATII
+178 CGTLENAHFIK
-188 ACANKATVAA
+188 N
-198 TGRYVGGLVG
+198 
-208 KGTGL
+208 
-213 TMTSCY
+213 CY
-219 NQGAVSSTRTRPI
+219 NSGTVTGSTIGGILGRGARGSSSTTDTPI
-232 NMGGIAGYVDGGASV
+232 L
-247 ENCYNTGSITGSG
+247 ENCYNVGNIVY
-260 SNTAAVVGW
+260 SNTNGSAIVGTGY
-269 DAATV
+269 AKKPVEV
-274 KNCYYLE
+274 KNCYALE
-281 STYKVGACGNDGYT
+281 GSAKAFVVNGVNANSNSDFK
-295 DPTVSKTDAEMRSGD
+295 SAEEMKS
-310 IVALLGSAFMV
+310 AEFAATLGSAFQYNVGGYPTLKDPEPVVEKNVVSISV
-321 KSGDYPALSWE
+321 KSAKTTCYTGDELELSVTVTYDDNSSEVITKGFTVAGFDNTAPGKQTVTVTYKEKTDSIEIEVIKKPEFDDFFAGIVNSVEVTNDATYPYVVDMTDSDGLCLRSSNPDQGNTSSTSTITLKAKANVTLSFKYWGCNYDSSYAALTIVKNNSYNPEMRSWGSTQWKDFTIDLKKGDTLRLNLIKTYVSGDYY
-332 TPTAAVKFTVSPAN
+332 VKLKDFTVSSLYEVKLTAEPEEAD
-346 AVVEINGVKYTG
+346 AVVALKDSTGAELKGTNGVYIVSAG
-358 SCTVGLPVGDYT
+358 EYT
-370 YTVSCPGYT
+370 YTVSAYGYDTVTETINVAADVAKTVPLTKSAAYSVAFDISRPAGITADPTVTVKTNGKAVYTGDGTGCSLSNGSYAYTVACDGCDNAGGIFSVNGDKMNITVTLAKKAIFEDFFANCQGITVSGDKGKFTIEGAGKDSYLKTTETTTLALTATKNVKLSFSYIANAVGYVEGDWENDEPDEYYYFTIKKNSTQVKRAYSETSWKDFSVELTQGDVLTISYDGYT
-379 QQTGSVTVTGED
+379 RD
-391 NPVANPNSV
+391 YY
-400 SVTLEKDAA
+400 AA
-409 KWVTVTFTVT
+409 LKNFAAVPFY
-419 PENATLTLKDGETQV
+419 TLTLK
-434 TPTEGTTYKLLKGVT
+434 TPAG
-449 YTYTAVSDDEGYEPA
+449 
-464 SGEVT
+464 
-469 PTADGTQTV
+469 
-478 ALKKVQSIAVKN
+478 
-490 GSTHKT
+490 
-496 EFEQGD
+496 
-502 ALDTTGLTVTV
+502 
-513 TYSDNSTKDITEGFT
+513 
-528 VTGFNSVNVAEN
+528 
-540 QTLTVHYKG
+540 
-549 AETTYS
+549 
-555 VKINKKLFPSKA
+555 
-567 FNALE
+567 
-572 GYATVEYSH
+572 ATV
-581 TGKYTAGD
+581 
-589 GKEFVDDAQE
+589 V
-599 GALRSNS
+599 L
-606 AGMNSTTVTVTIT
+606 
-619 FLENAP
+619 
-625 KMLLSFDYKVS
+625 
-636 SESNYDKLLVAQNRE
+636 
-651 TKLTKSGTVAWTADN
+651 
-666 SLTVKGGDIVTL
+666 
-678 TYSKDRST
+678 KDRS
-686 ASGSDCIWLKNFT
+686 G
-699 VSPLYTL
+699 
-706 TIAPNQTD
+706 
-714 ATVTLKDKEGKT
+714 
-726 VSGSNGVFAV
+726 
-736 KAAAD
+736 
-741 YTYTVTKKGYEPA
+741 
-754 TGKVTMSAENQ
+754 AE
-765 TVNVTLVKLPV
+765 
-776 ITLQFT
+776 I
-782 PDDAAVTLKQGNTT
+782 
-796 VYKESAASSTGK
+796 TGK
-808 NVYIAAKNTDYT
+808 N
-820 YTVSKFGYETATG
+820 
-833 MISVATGDVNKTVTL
+833 
-848 TEAAKYSVTF
+848 
-858 QITKPEGVSAS
+858 
-869 PTVTVEYNGT
+869 
-879 KVYEGSG
+879 G
-886 ANCTLPAGDY
+886 AY
-896 TYKATLKDCD
+896 
-906 DLSGSFTVA
+906 TVA
-915 AAAVTVNLPF
+915 A
-925 EKKLTFADIF
+925 
-935 QGVEGITASN
+935 
-945 GTKGFKPIK
+945 
-954 SAAGNYLESN
+954 
-964 KSYYGTTSL
+964 
-973 TLTATKPCV
+973 
-982 ISFEYFAQGH
+982 
-992 EDNWDEDDSA
+992 
-1002 FFTVKKGTT
+1002 
-1011 TLLTVYEENGWKTFS
+1011 
-1026 TALNTGETLTLSFN
+1026 
-1040 ENGNSYYVRLKN
+1040 
-1052 FAVSPAYT
+1052 
-1060 ITLTTTPTADKVEL
+1060 
-1074 KDESGNKLTGSGGK
+1074 
-1088 YAVAPGTYT
+1088 GTY
-1097 YTVSKKDYETAT
+1097 A
-1109 GEITVTDADVTQP
+1109 
-1122 VKLTAKPVIT
+1122 
-1132 LTATPAD
+1132 
-1139 ATVKL
+1139 
-1144 EKGSLPASPKT
+1144 
-1155 TDKETGVYTYVV
+1155 
-1167 EKGAEYTYTVSKFGY
+1167 YTVSKFGY

-1222 VTHPVGGTIKPEA
+1222 VTHPVGGTIKPET

-1248 YTVAKADYI
+1248 YTVAKAGYI
-1257 TVSGSFTAAKNDT
+1257 PVHGSITAAEDKT
-1270 ITVTLTYAGA
+1270 LSFTLTYAGE
-1280 GWDGTTKTAPTQD
+1280 GWDGTAKTAPTQD
-1293 KSGVYLIDTA
+1293 KNGVYQIGTA
-1303 AKLAWF
+1303 AELAWF
-1309 ADAVNGGQKAI
+1309 ADAVNKGGTTI
-1320 NGKLTANINLNG
+1320 SGKLTANINLNG
-1332 KPWTAIGTSSNK
+1332 KTWTAIGTDSNK

-1358 LVTTGLVG
+1358 LAGTGGLVYYLSANG
-1366 ELAEG
+1366 TVKSLC
-1371 GVVENLRVNCA
+1371 VDCA
-1382 IVSTSSLLG
+1382 IDGTSNVGGIVDKSEGRIENCLVSG
-1391 GVANSSAGT
+1391 YIKGGDDVIFGVGGIVGHGVA
-1400 IRNCMVSGSITF
+1400 
-1412 SSEGHNGASAI
+1412 
-1423 GGIAGRTT
+1423 
-1431 GNGVISGCVSRAV
+1431 GNVISGCVSTADILFKYSRYAV
-1444 VKDAYDNST
+1444 QNGAGGIVGYT
-1453 YGTSAPLGGIAGYA
+1453 YGT
-1467 YGVVENCYFTGTL
+1467 VENCYFAGNVHTNAKSVSAGGF
-1480 AVKKTQPNKIIQ
+1480 
-1492 QKRGGLVGELNAN
+1492 GGLVGCARSNAVMKDCYTVG
-1505 AELKGSYVAGEFA
+1505 AVTGP
-1518 IADESKFGAVVG
+1518 ESSFGAVVG

-1560 TAHTADYM
+1560 TARTADYM
-1568 RSAEFAVD
+1568 RTPEFAAE
-1576 MGMNQDD
+1576 MGMHLDSGNS
-1583 GTLNGGFPVLPWQ
+1583 NGGFPVLPWQ
-1596 GGTVLSADDLKAA
+1596 GGTPVDNADLKAA

-1638 VLGLYDLTDYNDKA
+1638 VLRFYDLTDYNDKA

-1658 GIEAPGEAV
+1658 GIEEPGEAV
-1667 TNLHDYF
+1667 TDLHDYF

-1681 FYKELGLDAENADR
+1681 FYKELGLDAENADL

-1707 GLTPVSGDPEEE
+1707 GLTPVSSDPEEE
-1719 EETAQTYT
+1719 EEIAQTYT
-1727 ACLTLPASVTV
+1727 GFLTLPASVTV

-1745 KIVSLTWTADNAL
+1745 KTVSLAWTADNAL

-1807 LEDIAAEF
+1807 LEDIAVEF
-1815 ARKNTAVQP
+1815 TRKNTAVQP
-1824 LQGMGLYDET
+1824 LQGVGLYDET

-1875 QYIADNGKI
+1875 QYIADNGDI
-1884 TYFTGDGTAR
+1884 IYFTGDGTAR

-1929 KLLESAAESL
+1929 KLLESAAGSL

-2017 ADGTALPEKSGKFRL
+2017 ADGTALPEKAGKFRL

-2049 TGDNGVEVYADVFFD
+2049 TGDNGVEVYADVLFD

-2099 VDLTAVSDDMQMP
+2099 VDTTAVGDDMQMP
-2112 RPALLEEKGIMSDS
+2112 RPALLEKAGIMTDS

-2196 AAAFMTEALTG
+2196 AAAFMTEARTE
-2207 DVYWDGI
+2207 DAYWDGI

-2234 CKNEDGTLKYVR
+2234 CKNEDGTLKYIR

-2313 KFGIN
+2313 KFGLN

-2333 YKQPIHI
+2333 YKQPIQI
-2340 DLTVIGEKNAA
+2340 DLTVPGTTGQN

-2368 NKNGHTFQ
+2368 NKNGHTFR

-2429 GDGKSSGWMFGI
+2429 GDGKSSGWMFGLTLQ
-2441 AVKGGN
+2441 GGT

-2477 DPTDPMVPG
+2477 DPTDPAVPG

-2585 TNVGDKNLLTAL
+2585 ANVGGENLLKAL
-2597 QDKDIMKV
+2597 QNKDIMQV
-2605 TDTSKTDI
+2605 TDTSNTDI

-2631 TSWLVQAVLEQQNKD
+2631 TSWLVQAVLAQQNED
-2646 GSWSASADTK
+2646 GSWRASADTK

-2665 MALQALAPYHKD
+2665 MALQALAPYYKD

-2796 AHRFGEWKVTVAA
+2796 AHRFGEWQVTVAA

-2823 CGVVEEK
+2823 CGAVEEK
-2830 PVPATGH
+2830 SVPATGH
-2837 KFSAWTVTKAAT
+2837 NFGAWTVTKAAT

-2862 CGTKETMIVPSL
+2862 CSTEETMIVPSL

-2888 TEAGNSAYWTCSRC
+2888 TEAGNSAYWSCSRC
-2902 HKYFS
+2902 GKFFS

-2920 IIAALGHDEAT
+2920 VIAALGHDEAT

-2972 DGVCTTCG
+2972 NGVCTTCG

-3077 AEKLDALRGDKSR
+3077 AEKLDALRGDSSR
-3090 KNAQLEKVV
+3090 KNAQLEKII
-3099 DVTVALVKT
+3099 DVTVELVKT
-3108 EGNEIKTV
+3108 NAVGSVESV
-3116 AQLIE
+3116 AQLTE
-3121 LPHSVTLTI
+3121 LPRSVTVTVS
-3130 PITDELYAALQGKHV
+3130 ITNELYDSLKDKRV

>member
-37 QQEQIAPADT
+37 QQEQIAPVDT
-47 ENTVPAGNE
+47 ENTVPAEDE

-63 PAEEVPVSRSA
+63 PAPETPAPQMTS
-74 RSGGAAPMLAAAGA
+74 SGGAAPMLAAAGA
-88 VQNIGTAEEFAAM
+88 VQNIGTAEAFAAM
-101 EPGGNYQLT
+101 DASGSYTLT
-110 ADITVTAPYAN
+110 KDIIVTEPYAY
-121 EFTDFSGTFDGNGHT
+121 DFIGTFDGNGHT
-136 VTLAISGDS
+136 VTLDITASTANVG
-145 DYQALF
+145 LF
-151 AKLAAGAVVKNVMVD
+151 SKLAGGAVVKNVITAGSISGKVNN
-166 GEVTG
+166 V
-171 TDNIGGI
+171 GGI
-178 AGIATNATII
+178 AGTADGNVTIENCKNTASI
-188 ACANKATVAA
+188 KGGKGAGGILGYSEPGSGFVTISSCANMGSVSGTRKQ
-198 TGRYVGGLVG
+198 VGGIAGNVVG
-208 KGTGL
+208 THIIRN
-213 TMTSCY
+213 CY
-219 NQGAVSSTRTRPI
+219 NQGDISDGA
-232 NMGGIAGYVDGGASV
+232 GILGRGTKGVLV
-247 ENCYNTGSITGSG
+247 ENCYTVGSVETNGAIIAVSSSSYSSDEPCRIVNCYAPSETVTALVPSTVKISNSG
-260 SNTAAVVGW
+260 TKSSAEMQSAEF
-269 DAATV
+269 AAT
-274 KNCYYLE
+274 
-281 STYKVGACGNDGYT
+281 
-295 DPTVSKTDAEMRSGD
+295 
-310 IVALLGSAFMV
+310 LGSAFQYNGGGYPTLKDPEPVVEKNVVSISV
-321 KSGDYPALSWE
+321 KSAKTTCYTGDELELSVTVTYDDNSSEVITKGFTVAGFDNTAPGKQTVTVTYKEKTDSIEIEVIKKPEFDDFFAGIVNSVEVTNDATYPYVVDMTDSDGLCLRSSNPVQGNTSSTSTITLKAKANVTLSFKYWGCNYDSSYAALTIVKNNSYNPEMRSWGSTQWKDFTIDLKKGDTLRLNLIKTYVSGDYY
-332 TPTAAVKFTVSPAN
+332 VKLKDFTVSSLYEVKLTAEPEEAD
-346 AVVEINGVKYTG
+346 AVVALKDSTGAELKGTNGVYIVSAG
-358 SCTVGLPVGDYT
+358 EYT
-370 YTVSCPGYT
+370 YTVSAYGYDTVTETINVAADVAKTVPLTKSAAYSVAFDISRPAGITANPTVTVRTNGKAVYTGDGTGCSLSNGNYAYTVACDGCDNAGGLFSVNGDKVNITVTLAKKAIFEDFFANCQGITVSGDKGKFTIEGAGKDSYLKTTETTTLALTATKNVKLSFSYIANAAGYVEGDWDYDEPDEYYYFTIKKNSTQVKRADSETSWKDFSVELTQGDVLTISYDGYT
-379 QQTGSVTVTGED
+379 SYYY
-391 NPVANPNSV
+391 
-400 SVTLEKDAA
+400 AA
-409 KWVTVTFTVT
+409 LKNFAAVPFY
-419 PENATLTLKDGETQV
+419 TLTLKTPDG
-434 TPTEGTTYKLLKGVT
+434 
-449 YTYTAVSDDEGYEPA
+449 
-464 SGEVT
+464 
-469 PTADGTQTV
+469 
-478 ALKKVQSIAVKN
+478 
-490 GSTHKT
+490 
-496 EFEQGD
+496 
-502 ALDTTGLTVTV
+502 
-513 TYSDNSTKDITEGFT
+513 
-528 VTGFNSVNVAEN
+528 
-540 QTLTVHYKG
+540 
-549 AETTYS
+549 
-555 VKINKKLFPSKA
+555 
-567 FNALE
+567 
-572 GYATVEYSH
+572 ATV
-581 TGKYTAGD
+581 
-589 GKEFVDDAQE
+589 V
-599 GALRSNS
+599 L
-606 AGMNSTTVTVTIT
+606 
-619 FLENAP
+619 
-625 KMLLSFDYKVS
+625 
-636 SESNYDKLLVAQNRE
+636 
-651 TKLTKSGTVAWTADN
+651 
-666 SLTVKGGDIVTL
+666 
-678 TYSKDRST
+678 KDRS
-686 ASGSDCIWLKNFT
+686 G
-699 VSPLYTL
+699 
-706 TIAPNQTD
+706 
-714 ATVTLKDKEGKT
+714 
-726 VSGSNGVFAV
+726 
-736 KAAAD
+736 
-741 YTYTVTKKGYEPA
+741 
-754 TGKVTMSAENQ
+754 AE
-765 TVNVTLVKLPV
+765 
-776 ITLQFT
+776 I
-782 PDDAAVTLKQGNTT
+782 
-796 VYKESAASSTGK
+796 TGK
-808 NVYIAAKNTDYT
+808 NGAYTVAAGTYT
-820 YTVSKFGYETATG
+820 YTVSKFGYETKTG
-833 MISVATGDVNKTVTL
+833 NI
-848 TEAAKYSVTF
+848 
-858 QITKPEGVSAS
+858 
-869 PTVTVEYNGT
+869 
-879 KVYEGSG
+879 
-886 ANCTLPAGDY
+886 
-896 TYKATLKDCD
+896 
-906 DLSGSFTVA
+906 
-915 AAAVTVNLPF
+915 
-925 EKKLTFADIF
+925 
-935 QGVEGITASN
+935 
-945 GTKGFKPIK
+945 
-954 SAAGNYLESN
+954 
-964 KSYYGTTSL
+964 
-973 TLTATKPCV
+973 
-982 ISFEYFAQGH
+982 
-992 EDNWDEDDSA
+992 
-1002 FFTVKKGTT
+1002 
-1011 TLLTVYEENGWKTFS
+1011 
-1026 TALNTGETLTLSFN
+1026 
-1040 ENGNSYYVRLKN
+1040 
-1052 FAVSPAYT
+1052 
-1060 ITLTTTPTADKVEL
+1060 
-1074 KDESGNKLTGSGGK
+1074 
-1088 YAVAPGTYT
+1088 
-1097 YTVSKKDYETAT
+1097 TVS
-1109 GEITVTDADVTQP
+1109 
-1122 VKLTAKPVIT
+1122 
-1132 LTATPAD
+1132 
-1139 ATVKL
+1139 
-1144 EKGSLPASPKT
+1144 
-1155 TDKETGVYTYVV
+1155 
-1167 EKGAEYTYTVSKFGY
+1167 
-1182 ETETGSITV
+1182 
-1191 NADVNKTVT
+1191 ADVNETVT
-1200 LSELASCTL
+1200 LSELATRTL

-1248 YTVAKADYI
+1248 YTVTKADY
-1257 TVSGSFTAAKNDT
+1257 VPVHGSITAAEDKT
-1270 ITVTLTYAGA
+1270 LSFTLTYAGE
-1280 GWDGTTKTAPTQD
+1280 GWDGTAKTAPTQD
-1293 KSGVYLIDTA
+1293 KNGVYQIGTA
-1303 AKLAWF
+1303 AELAWF

-1320 NGKLTANINLNG
+1320 NGKLTANINLND
-1332 KPWTAIGTSSNK
+1332 KAWTAFGKYDYKLEGKSG
-1344 FAGTLDGDNYTVSG
+1344 FAGTLDGDRHIVSG
-1358 LVTTGLVG
+1358 LKSTEGLVSC
-1366 ELAEG
+1366 L
-1371 GVVENLRVNCA
+1371 
-1382 IVSTSSLLG
+1382 
-1391 GVANSSAGT
+1391 SSAGT
-1400 IRNCMVSGSITF
+1400 VKNLTVIGTVSGSSHVGGIAATSYGAVENCLF
-1412 SSEGHNGASAI
+1412 DGTVTSSSSTSAGGIVGRALQGNRIVNCVNTGDIKNTCASYSSILNIGGIVGYTYGTVENCYSTGNVSARTDRDTNKGI
-1423 GGIAGRTT
+1423 GGIAG
-1431 GNGVISGCVSRAV
+1431 AV
-1444 VKDAYDNST
+1444 KGSSYYEKWGA
-1453 YGTSAPLGGIAGYA
+1453 LI
-1467 YGVVENCYFTGTL
+1467 NCYVIGTVTG
-1480 AVKKTQPNKIIQ
+1480 P
-1492 QKRGGLVGELNAN
+1492 
-1505 AELKGSYVAGEFA
+1505 
-1518 IADESKFGAVVG
+1518 ESGIGAVVG
-1530 KVNSG
+1530 TVDSG
-1535 ATITNCA
+1535 TSITNCV

-1548 PQAAAD
+1548 HVPAMGNVTA
-1554 GTTSGM
+1554 GM

-1638 VLGLYDLTDYNDKA
+1638 VLGFYDLTDYNDKA

-1658 GIEAPGEAV
+1658 GIEEPGEAV
-1667 TNLHDYF
+1667 TDLHDYF

-1681 FYKELGLDAENADR
+1681 FYKELGLDAENADL

-1707 GLTPVSGDPEEE
+1707 GLTPVSSDPEEE
-1719 EETAQTYT
+1719 EEIAQTYT
-1727 ACLTLPASVTV
+1727 GFLTLPKSVTV
-1738 PVEGSGE
+1738 PVGGEE
-1745 KIVSLTWTADNAL
+1745 KIVSLAWTADNAL

-1784 GAATKTKTFTL
+1784 GAATRTKTFTL

-1815 ARKNTAVQP
+1815 TRKNTAVQP
-1824 LQGMGLYDET
+1824 LQGVGLYDET

-1875 QYIADNGKI
+1875 QYIADNGDI
-1884 TYFTGDGTAR
+1884 IYFTGDGTAR

-1929 KLLESAAESL
+1929 KLLESAAGSL

-2001 GTNGTGVG
+2001 GTNGTNGTGVG

-2017 ADGTALPEKSGKFRL
+2017 ADGTPLPEKAGKFRL

-2086 QGLLRDFVDKTKP
+2086 QGLLRDFVDKTKS
-2099 VDLTAVSDDMQMP
+2099 VDTTAVSDDMQMP
-2112 RPALLEEKGIMSDS
+2112 RPALLEKAGIMTDS

-2132 MVSLTPDVLD
+2132 MVSRTPDVLD

-2154 PGEKPVEAKYVVTI
+2154 PGEEAAEARYVVTI
-2168 TTRSSGLLLARQE
+2168 TTRSSGLLLARKE
-2181 FSFTIQPFTQPELDG
+2181 FSFTIQPFTQQELDG
-2196 AAAFMTEALTG
+2196 AAVFMTKALTG
-2207 DVYWDGI
+2207 DVYWNGI
-2214 KNKNTVKTKV
+2214 KNENTDKTRV

-2318 GTEESKERYKDFAQF
+2318 GTEESKERYKNFAQF
-2333 YKQPIHI
+2333 YKQPIQI
-2340 DLTVIGEKNAA
+2340 DLAVPGTTGQN

-2368 NKNGHTFQ
+2368 NKNGHTFR

-2429 GDGKSSGWMFGI
+2429 GDGKSSGWMFGLTLQ
-2441 AVKGGN
+2441 GGT

-2477 DPTDPMVPG
+2477 DPTDPAVPG

-2546 VKANI
+2546 VQKNMGA
-2551 GSDGILRKP
+2551 DGVLVDPESRNP
-2560 DDKNTPVITDN
+2560 TVTDN

-2585 TNVGDKNLLTAL
+2585 ANVGGENLLKAL
-2597 QDKDIMKV
+2597 QNKDIMKV

-2646 GSWSASADTK
+2646 GSWRVSADTK

-2665 MALQALAPYHKD
+2665 MALQALAPYYKD

-2731 VEGKTLSV
+2731 MEGKTLSV
-2739 LGNLLQYRVAENGG
+2739 LGNLLQYRVVENGG

-2823 CGVVEEK
+2823 CGAVEEK

-2902 HKYFS
+2902 HKFFS

-2920 IIAALGHDEAT
+2920 VIAALGHDEAT

-2972 DGVCTTCG
+2972 NGVCTTCG

-3019 KLAEIKAAVENGSI
+3019 KLAEIKAAVSDGA
-3033 VITVNNTPILQ
+3033 ITVTVTDTLQ
-3044 LTKEDKESD
+3044 LTNEQKAAD
-3053 GGKKALMQAGAA
+3053 GGKSALTEAAKTAGD
-3065 ASGEL
+3065 EV
-3070 KKELDKL
+3070 KKELNKL

-3121 LPHSVTLTI
+3121 LPHSVTVTI
-3130 PITDELYAALQGKHV
+3130 PITDELYAALQGKRV
-3145 CVVRS
+3145 CVMRS

>member
-1 MRKRVIS
+1 MKKRVIS
-8 WLLTVVMVVSMLPT
+8 WLLTVVMVVSLLPT
-22 SVLADTLAADQEQQT
+22 SVLADMLAADQEQQT
-37 QQEQIAPADT
+37 QQEQIAPVDT

-74 RSGGAAPMLAAAGA
+74 RSGGADSAPTAINDADGFKNMVAG
-88 VQNIGTAEEFAAM
+88 GSYT
-101 EPGGNYQLT
+101 LT
-110 ADITVTAPYAN
+110 KDIIVTEPYAS
-121 EFTDFSGTFDGNGHT
+121 DFSGTFDGNGHT
-136 VTLAISGDS
+136 VTLNITASTANVG
-145 DYQALF
+145 LF
-151 AKLAAGAVVKNVMVD
+151 SKLAGGAVVKNVITAGSISGKVNN
-166 GEVTG
+166 V
-171 TDNIGGI
+171 GGI
-178 AGIATNATII
+178 AGTADGNVTIENCKNTASI
-188 ACANKATVAA
+188 KGGKGAGGILGYSEPGSGFVTISSCANMGSVSGTRKQ
-198 TGRYVGGLVG
+198 VGGIAGNVVG
-208 KGTGL
+208 THIIRN
-213 TMTSCY
+213 CY
-219 NQGAVSSTRTRPI
+219 NQGDISDGA
-232 NMGGIAGYVDGGASV
+232 GILGRGTKGVLV
-247 ENCYNTGSITGSG
+247 ENCYTVGSVETNGAIIAVSSSSYSSDEPCRIVNCYAPSETVTALVPSTVKISNSG
-260 SNTAAVVGW
+260 TKSSAEMQSAEF
-269 DAATV
+269 AAT
-274 KNCYYLE
+274 
-281 STYKVGACGNDGYT
+281 
-295 DPTVSKTDAEMRSGD
+295 
-310 IVALLGSAFMV
+310 LGSAFQYNGGGYPTLKDPEPVVEKNVVSISV
-321 KSGDYPALSWE
+321 KSAKTTCYTGDELELSVTVTYDDNSSEVITKGFTVEGFDNTAPGKQTVTVTYKEKTDSIEIEVIKKPEFDDFFAGIVNSVEVTNDATYPYVVDMTDSDGLCLRSSNPVQGNTSSTSTITLKAKANVTLSFKYWGCNYDSSYAALTIVKNNSYNPEMRSWGSTQWKDFTIDLKKGDTLRLNLIKTYVSGDYY
-332 TPTAAVKFTVSPAN
+332 VKLKDFTVSSLYEVKLTAEPEEAD
-346 AVVEINGVKYTG
+346 AVVALKDSTGAELKGTNGVYIVSAG
-358 SCTVGLPVGDYT
+358 EYT
-370 YTVSCPGYT
+370 YTVSAYGYD
-379 QQTGSVTVTGED
+379 TVT
-391 NPVANPNSV
+391 
-400 SVTLEKDAA
+400 
-409 KWVTVTFTVT
+409 
-419 PENATLTLKDGETQV
+419 ET
-434 TPTEGTTYKLLKGVT
+434 
-449 YTYTAVSDDEGYEPA
+449 
-464 SGEVT
+464 
-469 PTADGTQTV
+469 
-478 ALKKVQSIAVKN
+478 I
-490 GSTHKT
+490 
-496 EFEQGD
+496 
-502 ALDTTGLTVTV
+502 
-513 TYSDNSTKDITEGFT
+513 
-528 VTGFNSVNVAEN
+528 NVAADVAK
-540 QTLTVHYKG
+540 TV
-549 AETTYS
+549 
-555 VKINKKLFPSKA
+555 P
-567 FNALE
+567 
-572 GYATVEYSH
+572 
-581 TGKYTAGD
+581 
-589 GKEFVDDAQE
+589 
-599 GALRSNS
+599 
-606 AGMNSTTVTVTIT
+606 
-619 FLENAP
+619 
-625 KMLLSFDYKVS
+625 
-636 SESNYDKLLVAQNRE
+636 
-651 TKLTKSGTVAWTADN
+651 LTKSAAYSVAFDISRPAGITAD
-666 SLTVKGGDIVTL
+666 
-678 TYSKDRST
+678 
-686 ASGSDCIWLKNFT
+686 
-699 VSPLYTL
+699 
-706 TIAPNQTD
+706 
-714 ATVTLKDKEGKT
+714 
-726 VSGSNGVFAV
+726 
-736 KAAAD
+736 
-741 YTYTVTKKGYEPA
+741 
-754 TGKVTMSAENQ
+754 
-765 TVNVTLVKLPV
+765 
-776 ITLQFT
+776 
-782 PDDAAVTLKQGNTT
+782 
-796 VYKESAASSTGK
+796 
-808 NVYIAAKNTDYT
+808 
-820 YTVSKFGYETATG
+820 
-833 MISVATGDVNKTVTL
+833 
-848 TEAAKYSVTF
+848 
-858 QITKPEGVSAS
+858 
-869 PTVTVEYNGT
+869 PTVTVKTNGKAVYT
-879 KVYEGSG
+879 GDGTGCSLSNGSYAYTVACDGCDNAGGIFSVNGDKVNITVTLAKKAIFEDFF
-886 ANCTLPAGDY
+886 ANC
-896 TYKATLKDCD
+896 
-906 DLSGSFTVA
+906 
-915 AAAVTVNLPF
+915 
-925 EKKLTFADIF
+925 
-935 QGVEGITASN
+935 QGITVS
-945 GTKGFKPIK
+945 GDKGKFTIEG
-954 SAAGNYLESN
+954 AGKDSYL
-964 KSYYGTTSL
+964 KTTETTTL
-973 TLTATKPCV
+973 ALTATK
-982 ISFEYFAQGH
+982 
-992 EDNWDEDDSA
+992 N
-1002 FFTVKKGTT
+1002 VK
-1011 TLLTVYEENGWKTFS
+1011 
-1026 TALNTGETLTLSFN
+1026 LSFSYIAN
-1040 ENGNSYYVRLKN
+1040 AAGYVEGDWYYDEPDEYYYFTIKKNSTQVKRAYSETSWKDFSVELTQGDVLTISYDGYTSYYYAALKN
-1052 FAVSPAYT
+1052 FAAVPFYTLTLNTPDGATVVLKDRSGAEITGKNGAYT
-1060 ITLTTTPTADKVEL
+1060 
-1074 KDESGNKLTGSGGK
+1074 
-1088 YAVAPGTYT
+1088 VAAGTY
-1097 YTVSKKDYETAT
+1097 A
-1109 GEITVTDADVTQP
+1109 
-1122 VKLTAKPVIT
+1122 
-1132 LTATPAD
+1132 
-1139 ATVKL
+1139 
-1144 EKGSLPASPKT
+1144 
-1155 TDKETGVYTYVV
+1155 
-1167 EKGAEYTYTVSKFGY
+1167 YTVSKFGY

-1222 VTHPVGGTIKPEA
+1222 VTHPVGGTIKPET

-1248 YTVAKADYI
+1248 YTVTKADYI
-1257 TVSGSFTAAKNDT
+1257 PVHGSITAAEDKT
-1270 ITVTLTYAGA
+1270 LSFTLTYAGE
-1280 GWDGTTKTAPTQD
+1280 GWDGTAKTAPTQD
-1293 KSGVYLIDTA
+1293 KNGVYQIGTA
-1303 AKLAWF
+1303 AELAWF
-1309 ADAVNGGQKAI
+1309 ADAVNKDGTTI
-1320 NGKLTANINLNG
+1320 SGKLTANINLNG
-1332 KPWTAIGTSSNK
+1332 KTWTAIGTDSNK

-1358 LVTTGLVG
+1358 LAGTGGLVYYLSANG
-1366 ELAEG
+1366 TVKSLC
-1371 GVVENLRVNCA
+1371 VDCA
-1382 IVSTSSLLG
+1382 IDGTSN
-1391 GVANSSAGT
+1391 V
-1400 IRNCMVSGSITF
+1400 
-1412 SSEGHNGASAI
+1412 
-1423 GGIAGRTT
+1423 GGIADKSEGRIENCLVSGYIKGGDDVIFGVGGIVGHGVA
-1431 GNGVISGCVSRAV
+1431 GNVISGCVSTADILFKYSRYAV
-1444 VKDAYDNST
+1444 QNGAGGIVGYT
-1453 YGTSAPLGGIAGYA
+1453 YGT
-1467 YGVVENCYFTGTL
+1467 VENCYFAGNVHTNAKSVSAGGF
-1480 AVKKTQPNKIIQ
+1480 
-1492 QKRGGLVGELNAN
+1492 GGLVGCARSNAVMKDCYTVG
-1505 AELKGSYVAGEFA
+1505 AVTGP
-1518 IADESKFGAVVG
+1518 ESSFGAVVG

-1560 TAHTADYM
+1560 TARTADYM
-1568 RSAEFAVD
+1568 RTPEFAAE
-1576 MGMNQDD
+1576 MGMHLDSGNS
-1583 GTLNGGFPVLPWQ
+1583 NGGFPVLPWQ
-1596 GGTVLSADDLKAA
+1596 GGTPVDNADLKAA

-1638 VLGLYDLTDYNDKA
+1638 VLGFYDLTDYNDKA

-1658 GIEAPGEAV
+1658 GIEEPGEAV
-1667 TNLHDYF
+1667 TDLHDYF

-1681 FYKELGLDAENADR
+1681 FYKELGLDAENADL

-1707 GLTPVSGDPEEE
+1707 GLTPVSSDPEEE
-1719 EETAQTYT
+1719 EEIAQTYT
-1727 ACLTLPASVTV
+1727 GFLTLPASVTV

-1745 KIVSLTWTADNAL
+1745 KTVSLAWTADNAL

-1784 GAATKTKTFTL
+1784 GAATKVKTFTL
-1795 CLWSENA
+1795 CLWSEKA
-1802 EKVQT
+1802 EKAQT

-1815 ARKNTAVQP
+1815 TRKNTAVQP
-1824 LQGMGLYDET
+1824 LEGVGLYDET

-1929 KLLESAAESL
+1929 KLLESAAGSL

-2001 GTNGTGVG
+2001 GTGVG

-2017 ADGTALPEKSGKFRL
+2017 ADGTPLPEKAGKFRL

-2181 FSFTIQPFTQPELDG
+2181 FSFTIQPFTQQELDD
-2196 AAAFMTEALTG
+2196 AADFMTAARTEDA
-2207 DVYWDGI
+2207 YWDGI

-2318 GTEESKERYKDFAQF
+2318 GTEESKERYKNFAQF
-2333 YKQPIHI
+2333 YKQPIQI
-2340 DLTVIGEKNAA
+2340 DLTVPGTTGQN

-2368 NKNGHTFQ
+2368 NKNGHTFT
-2376 GISDFT
+2376 GISGFT

-2429 GDGKSSGWMFGI
+2429 GDGKSSGWMFGLTLQ
-2441 AVKGGN
+2441 GGT

-2477 DPTDPMVPG
+2477 DPTDPAVPG

-2551 GSDGILRKP
+2551 GSDGILRAP

-2571 ERIILAL
+2571 ERIALAL

-2585 TNVGDKNLLTAL
+2585 ANVGGENLLKAL
-2597 QDKDIMKV
+2597 QNKDIMQV
-2605 TDTSKTDI
+2605 TDTSNTDI

-2631 TSWLVQAVLEQQNKD
+2631 TSWLVQAVLAQQNED
-2646 GSWSASADTK
+2646 GSWRASADTK

-2665 MALQALAPYHKD
+2665 MALQALAPYYKD

-2796 AHRFGEWKVTVAA
+2796 AHRFGEWQVTVAA

-2823 CGVVEEK
+2823 CGAVEEK
-2830 PVPATGH
+2830 SVPATGH
-2837 KFSAWTVTKAAT
+2837 NFGAWTVTKAAT

-2862 CGTKETMIVPSL
+2862 CGTEETMIVPSL

-2920 IIAALGHDEAT
+2920 VIAALGHDEAT

-2972 DGVCTTCG
+2972 NGVCTVCG
-2980 TRNPAGGIKGDDL
+2980 VKNPMANVKGDDI

-3019 KLAEIKAAVENGSI
+3019 KLADIKAAVSDGA
-3033 VITVNNTPILQ
+3033 ITVTVTDTLQ
-3044 LTKEDKESD
+3044 LTNEQKAAD
-3053 GGKKALMQAGAA
+3053 GGKSALTEAAKTAGD
-3065 ASGEL
+3065 EV
-3070 KKELDKL
+3070 KKELNKL

-3121 LPHSVTLTI
+3121 LPHSVTVTI

-3209 KKDSANTADDS
+3209 KTDSANTADDS

>member
-8 WLLTVVMVVSMLPT
+8 WLLTVVMVVSLLPT

-63 PAEEVPVSRSA
+63 PAVETPAPQMA
-74 RSGGAAPMLAAAGA
+74 RSGGVALALAE
-88 VQNIGTAEEFAAM
+88 GTVSTAKEFAEMDAS
-101 EPGGNYQLT
+101 GSYTLT
-110 ADITVTAPYAN
+110 KDIIVTEPYAK
-121 EFTDFSGTFDGNGHT
+121 DFSGTFDGDGHT

-151 AKLAAGAVVKNVMVD
+151 AKLAAGAVVKNVTVE
-166 GEVTG
+166 GKVTG
-171 TDNIGGI
+171 KKCVAGI
-178 AGIATNATII
+178 AGQATDATITG
-188 ACANKATVAA
+188 CANKADILA
-198 TGRYVGGLVG
+198 TDRYVGGIVAES
-208 KGTGL
+208 KN
-213 TMTSCY
+213 TSI
-219 NQGAVSSTRTRPI
+219 S
-232 NMGGIAGYVDGGASV
+232 
-247 ENCYNTGSITGSG
+247 NCYNTGTISSDRSDKGVCLGGIVGNATNNTGGGTTVTNCYSIGTISATADT
-260 SNTAAVVGW
+260 SNYAAIAGW
-269 DAATV
+269 CYNSTV
-274 KNCYYLE
+274 TNCYYLDTTA
-281 STYKVGACGNDGYT
+281 SAGANGNSQT
-295 DPTVSKTDAEMRSGD
+295 ATSKTADEMKSPAFA
-310 IVALLGSAFMV
+310 ALLGDGFMV

-332 TPTAAVKFTVSPAN
+332 TPTAAVSFTIAPAN
-346 AVVEINGVKYTG
+346 ATLEINGGTYTG
-358 SCTVGLPVGDYT
+358 PTTVALPAADAPYS

-379 QQTGSVTVTGED
+379 TKTGSATVTDKD
-391 NPVANPNSV
+391 NPVATPDSV
-400 SVTLEKDAA
+400 TVTLEKDAA

-419 PENATLTLKDGETQV
+419 PAGAALTLKDGETQV
-434 TPTEGTTYKLLKGVT
+434 APTEGTTYQLLKGHA
-449 YTYTAVSDDEGYEPA
+449 YTYTAETTEEGYEPA
-464 SGEVT
+464 SGTVT
-469 PTADGTQTV
+469 PNENSTQTV

-513 TYSDNSTKDITEGFT
+513 TYTDNSTKDITEGFT

-540 QTLTVHYKG
+540 QALTVHYKG

-581 TGKYTAGD
+581 TGNKYTGGN
-589 GKEFVDDAQE
+589 GKEFVDDADE
-599 GALRSNS
+599 NALRSNS
-606 AGMNSTTVTVTIT
+606 AGMDSTTVTVTIT
-619 FLENAP
+619 FLPNAP

-636 SESNYDKLLVAQNRE
+636 SEGSASNDWDGIKIN
-651 TKLTKSGTVAWTADN
+651 
-666 SLTVKGGDIVTL
+666 GGKTIGGVQSAYT
-678 TYSKDRST
+678 TYEQAVNAGEKFTIAYKKDSSN
-686 ASGSDCIWLKNFT
+686 AKGSDCIWLKNFAVT
-699 VSPLYTL
+699 PLYEL
-706 TIAPNQTD
+706 TIAPDQEG
-714 ATVTLKDKEGKT
+714 ASITLKDAGRKT
-726 VSGSNGVFAV
+726 VSGKNGVFAV

-776 ITLQFT
+776 ITLTAT
-782 PDDAAVTLKQGNTT
+782 PADAT
-796 VYKESAASSTGK
+796 VKLTKNGSTVSHDTKNGGEYK
-808 NVYIAAKNTDYT
+808 YIAAKNTDYT

-833 MISVATGDVNKTVTL
+833 TINVATGDVTKTVKL
-848 TEAAKYSVTF
+848 TELAKQTVTF
-858 QITKPEGVSAS
+858 NITKPEGIAAE
-869 PTVTVEYNGT
+869 PAITVNSGSITAYT
-879 KVYEGSG
+879 GSG

-896 TYKATLKDCD
+896 TYTAKLDGCDTLT
-906 DLSGSFTVA
+906 GSFVVKA
-915 AAAVTVNLPF
+915 AKTIGLEFV
-925 EKKLTFADIF
+925 KSLTFNDFFAGLD
-935 QGVEGITASN
+935 GITAEN
-945 GTKGFKPIK
+945 GTRYGFEPVR
-954 SAAGNYLESN
+954 AADGNYLESK
-964 KSYYGTTSL
+964 KSYGTTIMK
-973 TLTATKPCV
+973 LTAGKPCV
-982 ISFEYFAQGH
+982 VSFQYFSKGY
-992 EDNWDEDDSA
+992 ESSYSSYE
-1002 FFTVKKGTT
+1002 FTVKNGSK
-1011 TLLTVYEENGWKTFS
+1011 TLLTAYDESEWKTFS
-1026 TALNTGETLTLSFN
+1026 TVLQKGDELTLSFS
-1040 ENGNSYYVRLKN
+1040 GSSYYNVKLKN
-1052 FAVSPAYT
+1052 FTVSPVYT
-1060 ITLTTTPTADKVEL
+1060 ISLNVTGAEDCTVALQDA
-1074 KDESGNKLTGSGGK
+1074 SGAAITGTDGK
-1088 YAVAPGTYT
+1088 YAVPAGVYT
-1097 YTVSKKDYETAT
+1097 YTVSKYGYQTKV
-1109 GEITVTDADVTQP
+1109 GRIIVTNKNVDQNVA
-1122 VKLTAKPVIT
+1122 LTA
-1132 LTATPAD
+1132 LTAYQVKFAADPAD
-1139 ATVKL
+1139 ASVAL
-1144 EKGSLPASPKT
+1144 
-1155 TDKETGVYTYVV
+1155 
-1167 EKGAEYTYTVSKFGY
+1167 
-1182 ETETGSITV
+1182 
-1191 NADVNKTVT
+1191 
-1200 LSELASCTL
+1200 
-1209 TFAVTPAENAKVT
+1209 
-1222 VTHPVGGTIKPEA
+1222 THPVGGTIAA
-1235 DGGYKLYLGETYA
+1235 DENGAYIVYAGETYA

-1280 GWDGTTKTAPTQD
+1280 GWDGTTKTEPAQD
-1293 KSGVYLIDTA
+1293 ESGVYLIDTA

-1320 NGKLTANINLNG
+1320 NGKLTANINLND
-1332 KPWTAIGTSSNK
+1332 KTWTAFGKYDYNDAANSG
-1344 FAGTLDGDNYTVSG
+1344 FAGTLDGDRHIVSGLKSTEGLVSCLSSVGTVKNLTVIGTVSG
-1358 LVTTGLVG
+1358 SSHVGGIAATSSGTVENCLFDGTVTTSSSSASAGGIVG
-1366 ELAEG
+1366 RASKGNRIVNCVNTGDIKNTCTSYSSTLNIG
-1371 GVVENLRVNCA
+1371 GIVGYTYGTVENCYSTGN
-1382 IVSTSSLLG
+1382 VSARTDRDTNKG
-1391 GVANSSAGT
+1391 
-1400 IRNCMVSGSITF
+1400 
-1412 SSEGHNGASAI
+1412 I
-1423 GGIAGRTT
+1423 GGIAGQVYASAVLRNCYVT
-1431 GNGVISGCVSRAV
+1431 GAVTGPKAGISPV
-1444 VKDAYDNST
+1444 VNLVASGAT
-1453 YGTSAPLGGIAGYA
+1453 
-1467 YGVVENCYFTGTL
+1467 VENCYYLHAAGIGASTAGAL
-1480 AVKKTQPNKIIQ
+1480 QKT
-1492 QKRGGLVGELNAN
+1492 
-1505 AELKGSYVAGEFA
+1505 AEEMRTPEFA
-1518 IADESKFGAVVG
+1518 
-1530 KVNSG
+1530 
-1535 ATITNCA
+1535 
-1542 YLDTVA
+1542 
-1548 PQAAAD
+1548 
-1554 GTTSGM
+1554 
-1560 TAHTADYM
+1560 
-1568 RSAEFAVD
+1568 AE
-1576 MGMNQDD
+1576 MGMHLDSGNS
-1583 GTLNGGFPVLPWQ
+1583 NGGFPVLPWQ
-1596 GGTVLSADDLKAA
+1596 GGTPVDNADLKAA

-1624 DAAKKAKADWYAET
+1624 DAAKKAKADWYAEN

-1652 DLCEKY
+1652 DLCKEY
-1658 GIEAPGEAV
+1658 GIEEPGEAV
-1667 TNLHDYF
+1667 TDLHDYF
-1674 LNALQKH
+1674 LTALQKH
-1681 FYKELGLDAENADR
+1681 FYKELGLDAENADL

-1719 EETAQTYT
+1719 EETAQTHT
-1727 ACLTLPASVTV
+1727 GVLILPASVTV

-1745 KIVSLTWTADNAL
+1745 KTVSLTWTADNAL

-1815 ARKNTAVQP
+1815 TRKNTAVQP
-1824 LQGMGLYDET
+1824 LQGVGLYDET
-1834 NITQAF
+1834 NITDAF
-1840 RRLLAEQGYADVA
+1840 CRLLREQGYADVA
-1853 DNSEITY
+1853 DKAEITY

-1875 QYIADNGKI
+1875 QYIADNGDI
-1884 TYFTGDGTAR
+1884 IYFTGDGTAR

-1911 TKEITLRATV
+1911 TKEITLRGTV

-1929 KLLESAAESL
+1929 KLVESAAGSL

-1967 RITSNLTLPSSIAGR
+1967 RITSNLTLPSGIAGR
-1982 YDVKVQWG
+1982 YDMKVQWG

-2017 ADGTALPEKSGKFRL
+2017 ADGTPLPEKAGKFRL

-2049 TGDNGVEVYADVFFD
+2049 TGDDGVEVYADVLFD

-2099 VDLTAVSDDMQMP
+2099 VDTTAVSDDMQMP

-2132 MVSLTPDVLD
+2132 MVSLTPDVLG

-2154 PGEKPVEAKYVVTI
+2154 PGEEAAEARYVVTI
-2168 TTRSSGLLLARQE
+2168 TTRSSGQLLARQE
-2181 FSFTIQPFTQPELDG
+2181 FSFTIQPFTQQELDD
-2196 AAAFMTEALTG
+2196 AAAFMTKALTENA
-2207 DVYWDGI
+2207 YWNGI
-2214 KNKNTVKTKV
+2214 KNENTDKTKV

-2234 CKNEDGTLKYVR
+2234 CKNEDGTLEYVR

-2340 DLTVIGEKNAA
+2340 DLTVIGEKNAV

-2368 NKNGHTFQ
+2368 NKNGHTFT

-2382 FTGKANEDPTAWD
+2382 FTGKVNEDPTAWD

-2403 AKYTYTGSGAYI
+2403 ANYTYTGSGTYI
-2415 KSITDAAGHTLKEK
+2415 KSITDASGHTLKEK
-2429 GDGKSSGWMFGI
+2429 GDGKSSGWMFGL
-2441 AVKGGN
+2441 AVKGGT

-2477 DPTDPMVPG
+2477 DPTDPTVPG
-2486 AEVPGFDEAYAGAK
+2486 TEVPGFDEAYAGAK

-2560 DDKNTPVITDN
+2560 DDKNTPIITDN

-2585 TNVGDKNLLTAL
+2585 ANVGGKNLLTAL
-2597 QDKDIMKV
+2597 QNKDVMKV
-2605 TDTSKTDI
+2605 TDTSNTDI

-2631 TSWLVQAVLEQQNKD
+2631 TSWLVQAVLAQQNED

-2677 GGNET
+2677 SGNET

-2739 LGNLLQYRVAENGG
+2739 LGNLLQYRVAKNGG

-2796 AHRFGEWKVTVAA
+2796 AHRFGEWQVTVAA

-2823 CGVVEEK
+2823 CGAVEEK
-2830 PVPATGH
+2830 SVPATGH
-2837 KFSAWTVTKAAT
+2837 KFSAWTTTKETT
-2849 CTESGISTRKCSV
+2849 CTETGTEKRTCSV
-2862 CGTKETMIVPSL
+2862 CSKEETRV
-2874 GHSMTATAGKAATC
+2874 
-2888 TEAGNSAYWTCSRC
+2888 
-2902 HKYFS
+2902 
-2907 DAAGKTEIAKDSW
+2907 
-2920 IIAALGHDEAT
+2920 IAALGHTPGTEVFVDKNDHWNICKVCHEAVNKTEHTYVNGIQCVCGVRKGAEGDADTTIKRVVVSDEITFVLEDNDKLDTPDKVKAELQLQITLKNSKSNKDNTVFMDVSLLVFERNEWRPAT
-2931 RAAVA
+2931 KEDLTAGKITVLLPYPEAVA
-2936 ATCYASGH
+2936 AKYGQYNFTVAHMVAMADCGLDVGTVEFPAVTKTASG
-2944 EADTYCKRCGIVITA
+2944 
-2959 GATIPATGKHTYV
+2959 
-2972 DGVCTTCG
+2972 
-2980 TRNPAGGIKGDDL
+2980 L
-2993 KVDSKDNTIVTGG
+2993 
-3006 GLTIKTDKPVTDE
+3006 L
-3019 KLAEIKAAVENGSI
+3019 
-3033 VITVNNTPILQ
+3033 
-3044 LTKEDKESD
+3044 
-3053 GGKKALMQAGAA
+3053 
-3065 ASGEL
+3065 
-3070 KKELDKL
+3070 
-3077 AEKLDALRGDKSR
+3077 
-3090 KNAQLEKVV
+3090 
-3099 DVTVALVKT
+3099 
-3108 EGNEIKTV
+3108 
-3116 AQLIE
+3116 
-3121 LPHSVTLTI
+3121 VTLT
-3130 PITDELYAALQGKHV
+3130 G
-3145 CVVRS
+3145 
-3150 HTDSSGNVTTAELS
+3150 LS
-3164 ATLGGTKG
+3164 PVAISWTKST
-3172 NYVLTFQTDKASA
+3172 NH
-3185 FAIVS
+3185 
-3190 YETVSSGYYYG
+3190 YYYNP
-3201 GSGTADSG
+3201 TATPD
-3209 KKDSANTADDS
+3209 KTDSANTADDS